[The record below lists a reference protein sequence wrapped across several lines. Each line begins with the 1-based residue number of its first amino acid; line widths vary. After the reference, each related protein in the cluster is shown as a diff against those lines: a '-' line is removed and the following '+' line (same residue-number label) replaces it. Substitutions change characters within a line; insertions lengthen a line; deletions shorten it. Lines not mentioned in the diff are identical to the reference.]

1 MALTNQQVQQAYLS
15 VLGRPAEGDA
25 VLWGSLA
32 TDVPG
37 LINTIIT
44 IRNGVDF
51 NKDNTIFV
59 QNLYE
64 NLLGRT
70 GDDEG
75 LSFWVA
81 ALNAGMNHGE
91 LVTSFISSAAQTLN
105 DLYTIQNKLA
115 LAEQISTQIKTIK
128 GGAPAEAKLKALMN
142 TIDDKT
148 SINDIQED
156 INHFIGQFNEAKKV
170 TVKPGADEP
179 TQGSDEHAS
188 TYNATV
194 NLNDEKTNLNIEGS
208 TSFDDTLNLTVKGSS
223 SNNTFNSSDIG
234 QLSNLN
240 TINLNLRDS
249 RLTNSNITTS
259 DLGAQNLKIKGTS
272 ADNITV
278 NSQMSLLDTG
288 DGGDTLSV
296 NKSVESIKT
305 GKGNDKVTINA
316 KVGTLDTSAGN
327 DNIKVNAQVNSIDAG
342 SGNDII
348 DLAAGSKI
356 NKLNA
361 GAGDDIISI
370 SQKANIKNALIDGGA
385 GFNSIKL
392 YDGLVD
398 LTQTTLSGI
407 NALSGEARLK
417 LSQIG
422 AQNFILGV
430 ERLDN
435 FAEPTG
441 VFDSAKLEIKAEQ
454 GSMDLSKLAI
464 AQDSTGHELKILDVK
479 NSAIKLNDNNLGN
492 SDGSDS
498 TKVSVYGTDGNDTI
512 TIESGKVSLLDS
524 LSGNDT
530 ITISKAASIAILN
543 ANDGKNK
550 ITIAGKVGT
559 LTTKSGDDNIS
570 VSGEAGTINTNDGND
585 IINISGQVNRLDTG
599 AGNDNISLSGALKEL
614 NAGSGNDTI
623 NINQGAKI
631 RDLKAGDGDDTINIQ
646 KGADINNAKI
656 DGGSG
661 FNSLKLSDGEVDLSK
676 TSLNNISAISGEA
689 KLSANQ
695 VNNKSLTLG
704 TGQKDNYGDPSGVF
718 DSATLNIQADK
729 ADLNLQGLKI
739 ASGSKNHTI
748 NIQNAKESQ
757 ISLNDQNLGN
767 DGIDDVAV
775 FASKVNVAGTANKDK
790 ITLKEGKFAS
800 LDTNNGNDI
809 INIEKGASLA
819 NLKAGDGNDT
829 INIKGKVSE
838 LDAGNGDDDVIV
850 EKDAEVKKLNAGAG
864 DDIIRVKNGAKIDLI
879 DGNAG
884 SDTLAFDKNASG
896 STSQTPTDISKA
908 TISNIEILDG
918 FGLLSAKQINGQSFI
933 LGGDKDKE
941 VDGQKLSGNAKLQVK
956 SDDLTNINLANLK
969 SQTGVKDNTVEI
981 QDVSEGKITL
991 SDAKQYIKETIK
1003 LTANAHSV
1011 DISNIKGG
1019 DKIDFENIQKLN
1031 GSTGTNSAASS
1042 PEALDNSTNK
1052 TISSSKLYTINLV
1065 NGSVDDLSSL
1075 DSTLSAYSVSSN
1087 ANALLAINQNG
1098 KAHIFKVNGP
1108 STQSS
1113 LNSNMLKLLAI
1124 TDSEINLGTTKVIGN
1139 TIEINGSVTITI
1151 NKGDTKVQSAGDAD
1165 TVFVGSVDLS
1175 QADQGT
1181 PNNKTE
1187 IIGSKDFTDTLAI
1200 QITSGSST
1208 GGTTQKLDK
1217 SNFEKIVDTSKV
1229 KDVENLTLSTGNVE
1243 VDLTLE
1249 NTNGNFQNEV
1259 TIAGSGTTKLQVKQ
1273 DTQKIS
1279 LGSGSGDVTV
1289 SSASVGD
1296 LNLGG
1301 GQNTLKVENSGK
1313 IGEVTGSNEKDT
1325 ITISGSGLVD
1335 KITTNGGAD
1344 EIKLENAGTLKT
1356 LEASSGNGTD
1366 TVTISG
1372 SGSISNITGEG
1383 KVTIGNNTTLQNQLD
1398 IGSYKNDL
1406 TISGSSA
1413 KVKELLADD
1422 NKIKLEAGS
1431 EVEKLQIKD
1440 GGNVSVSGSGSI
1452 TFDTTN
1458 DTGTHTLTV
1467 GQDTTLKTFTAGSGD
1482 DTITIANGGKL
1493 SGDKLELTN
1502 GNNTLNVA
1510 SGGNVEN
1517 LTSITTGN
1525 GTNKITIDKNATAS
1539 KLATINLG
1547 NGTNTLDLSV
1557 SGVSTGL
1564 TVSGGSGTDN
1574 INLSGTNGKITT
1586 LNAGANSTNIHLNTS
1601 NNTITTINANDKGST
1616 INIASGSGTITTIE
1630 GKSGLDSISV
1640 GKGNTISEIKTG
1652 TGAISIDGEGTITKV
1667 TVSQNA
1673 SGDIS
1678 IGNGTKTTVTTLQAG
1693 NNGTSN
1699 QNINLANGS
1708 TISTLEAKSGG
1719 AITLN
1724 GNGEVSTLDLTGN
1737 STENITI
1744 ANGASVKNFTTD
1756 QNGSDNITVAS
1767 GGKLDVTDAGKNLNF
1782 SGGNDKL
1789 EVQSGGDIST
1799 ITTITMGSGSGSV
1812 ILQNGA
1818 KADKLT
1824 TINLGDG
1831 NNNLDLGIS
1840 GAANGITVSGGSG
1853 TDTIKVS
1860 GAGKITTLNAGA
1872 NKTDITLEN
1881 GGSISTINANN
1892 NASSTI
1898 SVSGSGHIT
1907 KIAGNTQDDTITLG
1921 KDITVDTIDTG
1932 ANQTTTINGGTITT
1946 VSTTATGNVAVTVDK
1961 NAHITTLNTSNTAG
1975 AVTISGAS
1983 TVDSLTAAGAVT
1995 ISGASTVNSLT
2006 ATGSGAVTIS
2016 GASTVNSL
2024 TTTGSGDITLSGA
2037 GTTLKNDLNGKSGAN
2052 NKITI
2057 ADGAKVDGT
2066 INLNTAQ
2073 DSDLQ
2078 NSKTGDQV
2086 IVSGANTVVNK
2097 IDTGSGA
2104 KTITLENNATI
2115 NTIDAGHKKNDI
2127 LLSGS
2132 GTVKELI
2139 TGDTTSNDTHKI
2151 KIGGDTAGTTLSVEK
2166 FTAGTGKDE
2175 ITVASGGKISNQE
2188 INLNNGD
2195 NTFSVSGDISGANK
2209 ILTGSGANT
2218 ITLSDGAKLKDN
2230 LMVDFSNAKDDK
2242 ASNLAMN
2249 ASGSISVTASK
2260 NTTISVSGTN
2270 TGVDAKAKIDTLKA
2284 GAGTTTINLDNQAKI
2299 KTINAN
2305 DAADS
2310 TITVSGTG
2318 TIENISGS
2326 DTKDT
2331 INIKDAGSSI
2341 TNLNAGAGETDV
2353 VFSGGATVTNLNVSQ
2368 SGSDIKLKNT
2378 TTNEATINKLNTTGT
2393 GTHKIDVDNKVKIA
2407 GFEAGNGDDSITVK
2421 SGGTISATSLDFKSG
2436 TNTLD
2441 LKSGANITSLTNL
2454 KMGDGGNANLTIEDG
2469 VTLGNSLAIELGSA
2483 GTGATDKNTFT
2494 LKASGDKITLSG
2506 SSSLDEITVAG
2517 NNAKLGTLNAGTGTT
2532 QITLNDNASIDTI
2545 NAKDTEGGTINISGS
2560 GSITTIVGKSGAD
2573 TITLGQNI
2581 TVKTYTGGTGDD
2593 NINLSGATITTL
2605 DTNAGNTTISGDATS
2620 KGTVETLKT
2629 TSGDNHTITVSNATI
2644 KNYTAGTQNDTLIVS
2659 SGGVIGDNNTTLN
2672 FSGGNNTLM
2681 VKSGGDISKLG
2692 TITMGDNGNANIT
2705 IENGAKLS
2713 STDQTI
2719 NLGTAAANGK
2729 NTFTLKASG
2738 DHLNL
2743 SGSSSMDEITI
2754 SGNGINL
2761 NKLSAGSGTTTIN
2774 LESNGGIK
2782 TLDMGNDAN
2791 TITINGSGGVST
2803 ITATGSSTHTI
2814 TIGDKATISTYTG
2827 GSGDDTITLQSGA
2840 SIGTTAAGAT
2850 GGTGLK
2856 IETGSGSDTITI
2868 EKGAKFGS
2876 GVTIDFGASG
2886 SGTLKLKGADFDLT
2900 KMTGTTGTANALNVT
2915 NVTNID
2921 LTEATGNINFGGN
2934 SGATTSKTG
2943 NNQVEITGVTKTNST
2958 ITLSD
2963 KAKETVKLEN
2973 DAKGITIL
2981 SVTSGDKIDF
2991 SKVSTELST
3000 AISTTNFSS
3009 VSSTGS
3015 ISSSGAYVWN
3025 DKMQD
3030 NEFGSTE
3037 QVKAKIKEAAKNL
3050 NDNQKALVAVK
3061 NNNESKSAIYL
3072 VSGSGTNGNSDNI
3085 TLDLLGIVGHKIDNG
3100 DKLAANGVIEF
3111 A

>member
-194 NLNDEKTNLNIEGS
+194 NLNDEKTDLNIEGS

-398 LTQTTLSGI
+398 LTNTTLSGI

-441 VFDSAKLEIKAEQ
+441 VFDTAKLEIKAEQ

-464 AQDSTGHELKILDVK
+464 AEDSTGHELKILDVK

-599 AGNDNISLSGALKEL
+599 AGNDNISLSGTLKEL

-623 NINQGAKI
+623 NINQGARI
-631 RDLKAGDGDDTINIQ
+631 RDLKAGDGDDIISIQ

-661 FNSLKLSDGEVDLSK
+661 FNSLKLSNGEVDLSK

-757 ISLNDQNLGN
+757 ISLNDKNLGN
-767 DGIDDVAV
+767 DGIDDVEV
-775 FASKVNVAGTANKDK
+775 FASKVNVTGTANKDK

-800 LDTNNGNDI
+800 LDANNGNDI

-819 NLKAGDGNDT
+819 SLKAGDGNDT

-864 DDIIRVKNGAKIDLI
+864 DDIIRVKNGAKIELI

-884 SDTLAFDKNASG
+884 NDTLAFDKSSG
-896 STSQTPTDISKA
+896 GTSQATDISKT

-933 LGGDKDKE
+933 LGGDKNKE
-941 VDGQKLSGNAKLQVK
+941 VDGQKLLGNAKLQVK

-969 SQTGVKDNTVEI
+969 SQTGVKDNTVEV

-1019 DKIDFENIQKLN
+1019 DKIDFTNIQTLN
-1031 GSTGTNSAASS
+1031 GNTGSTSAADS
-1042 PEALDNSTNK
+1042 PVSLDNTTT
-1052 TISSSKLYTINLV
+1052 TISGSKLYTINLV

-1108 STQSS
+1108 STQSP

-1124 TDSEINLGTTKVIGN
+1124 TDSEINLGTTTVKGN
-1139 TIEINGSVTITI
+1139 TIELNGSVTITI
-1151 NKGDTKVQSAGDAD
+1151 NKEDKIVQSAGDAD
-1165 TVFVGSVDLS
+1165 TVFVGSVDIS

-1181 PNNKTE
+1181 PNNQTQ

-1200 QITSGSST
+1200 QITSGGGA
-1208 GGTTQKLDK
+1208 GGTGTNKLDQT
-1217 SNFEKIVDTSKV
+1217 NFNKIVDTSKV

-1243 VDLTLE
+1243 VDLELT

-1289 SSASVGD
+1289 SGASVGD

-1301 GQNTLKVENSGK
+1301 GENKLQVESGGK
-1313 IGEVTGSNEKDT
+1313 IGEVTGSDKKDT
-1325 ITISGSGLVD
+1325 ITISGSSSQVD

-1356 LEASSGNGTD
+1356 LEASSGTD

-1372 SGSISNITGEG
+1372 SGSINNITGEG
-1383 KVTIGNNTTLQNQLD
+1383 KVKIGDNTTLNNTLD

-1413 KVKELLADD
+1413 NVKNLLADD
-1422 NKIKLEAGS
+1422 NKIKLEANS
-1431 EVEKLQIKD
+1431 QIEKLQIKD
-1440 GGNVSVSGSGSI
+1440 GGNVSVSGSGSV
-1452 TFDTTN
+1452 TLDTTN
-1458 DTGTHTLTV
+1458 DTGAHTITI
-1467 GQDTTLKTFTAGSGD
+1467 GQDTTLKTFNAGSGD

-1502 GNNTLNVA
+1502 GNNTINVA

-1517 LTSITTGN
+1517 LTNITTGN
-1525 GTNKITIDKNATAS
+1525 GTNKITIDKNVTAS

-1557 SGVSTGL
+1557 SGSNL
-1564 TVSGGSGTDN
+1564 TVSGGNGTDN
-1574 INLSGTNGKITT
+1574 INLSGANGKITT
-1586 LNAGANSTNIHLNTS
+1586 LNAGANSTNISLKDS
-1601 NNTITTINANDKGST
+1601 ATIDNIKANEKGST
-1616 INIASGSGTITTIE
+1616 INIASGTSTHTIKEIAGDSGA
-1630 GKSGLDSISV
+1630 DSISV
-1640 GKGNTISEIKTG
+1640 GKNITISEIKTG

-1678 IGNGTKTTVTTLQAG
+1678 IGNGTKTTVTTLQTG
-1693 NNGTSN
+1693 NNGTN
-1699 QNINLANGS
+1699 KQNINLANGS

-1767 GGKLDVTDAGKNLNF
+1767 GGKFGSGTTLDF

-1799 ITTITMGSGSGSV
+1799 ITTITMGDGSGSV
-1812 ILQNGA
+1812 TLKDGA
-1818 KADKLT
+1818 KADKLA
-1824 TINLGDG
+1824 TINLGNGD
-1831 NNNLDLGIS
+1831 NTLELGIS

-1860 GAGKITTLNAGA
+1860 GAGKIKTLDAGV
-1872 NKTDITLEN
+1872 NKTDITLEK
-1881 GGSISTINANN
+1881 GGSIDTIKANN
-1892 NASSTI
+1892 TAGSTNNI

-1907 KIAGNTQDDTITLG
+1907 KIAGNTQTDNITLG
-1921 KDITVDTIDTG
+1921 KDITVGTLDTG
-1932 ANQTTTINGGTITT
+1932 ANGTTTINGGNIDQVKTT
-1946 VSTTATGNVAVTVDK
+1946 GTGNVATTVNNK
-1961 NAHITTLNTSNTAG
+1961 AKITTLDASNTLG

-2006 ATGSGAVTIS
+2006 AV
-2016 GASTVNSL
+2016 
-2024 TTTGSGDITLSGA
+2024 GSGDITLSGT
-2037 GTTLKNDLNGKSGAN
+2037 GTTLKNNLTGASGHN

-2066 INLNTAQ
+2066 INLNTAK
-2073 DSDLQ
+2073 DDTRSA
-2078 NSKTGDQV
+2078 STSGDV
-2086 IVSGANTVVNK
+2086 VNISGTSTVVNK
-2097 IDTGSGA
+2097 IITDSGV

-2115 NTIDAGHKKNDI
+2115 NTIDAGYKKNDI
-2127 LLSGS
+2127 LLSGA

-2139 TGDTTSNDTHKI
+2139 TGDTAPGSDKHI
-2151 KIGGDTAGTTLSVEK
+2151 IQIGGDDKNKMLSVEN

-2209 ILTGSGANT
+2209 ILTGSGENT
-2218 ITLSDGAKLKDN
+2218 ITLDNGAKLKDN
-2230 LMVDFSNAKDDK
+2230 LMVDFSNADDDK
-2242 ASNLAMN
+2242 TSNLTMN

-2260 NTTISVSGTN
+2260 NTTIGVSGAN
-2270 TGVDAKAKIDTLKA
+2270 TDNSKAKINTLDA
-2284 GAGTTTINLDNQAKI
+2284 GTGTTTINFTDNAKI

-2326 DTKDT
+2326 DTKD
-2331 INIKDAGSSI
+2331 IIKISGTGSSI
-2341 TNLNAGAGETDV
+2341 TNLNAGASGTDIT
-2353 VFSGGATVTNLNVSQ
+2353 FSGNATVTNLNVSK
-2368 SGSDIKLKNT
+2368 SGSEINITNTDT
-2378 TTNEATINKLNTTGT
+2378 TTGATITKLNTTGEGKHT
-2393 GTHKIDVDNKVKIA
+2393 ITVDNKVTIA

-2421 SGGTISATSLDFKSG
+2421 SGGTISATSLNFSGG

-2441 LKSGANITSLTNL
+2441 LESGASIVNLETIQMGNGTNTINIKDGATASKLKTINLGNGTNTLDIGVSGDATNGITVTGGSGTDTIKVSGANGKI
-2454 KMGDGGNANLTIEDG
+2454 K
-2469 VTLGNSLAIELGSA
+2469 TL
-2483 GTGATDKNTFT
+2483 
-2494 LKASGDKITLSG
+2494 
-2506 SSSLDEITVAG
+2506 VAG
-2517 NNAKLGTLNAGTGTT
+2517 ANETNINLENN
-2532 QITLNDNASIDTI
+2532 
-2545 NAKDTEGGTINISGS
+2545 
-2560 GSITTIVGKSGAD
+2560 GSITTINANDASGSTISVSGSGTIGKIAGNKQAD
-2573 TITLGQNI
+2573 NITLSQGI
-2581 TVKTYTGGTGDD
+2581 TLTKYTGGTGDD

-2605 DTNAGNTTISGDATS
+2605 DTNTGNTTISGDATH

-2644 KNYTAGTQNDTLIVS
+2644 KAYTAGQKDDTLIVS
-2659 SGGVIGDNNTTLN
+2659 SGGVIGDNNTTLD

-2681 VKSGGDISKLG
+2681 VKSGGDISKLS
-2692 TITMGDNGNANIT
+2692 TITMGNGGNANIT
-2705 IENGAKLS
+2705 IEKGAMLG
-2713 STDQTI
+2713 TTTI
-2719 NLGTAAANGK
+2719 NLGTAATSGQDNK
-2729 NTFTLKASG
+2729 NTFKLYASG
-2738 DHLNL
+2738 ENLSL
-2743 SGSSSMDEITI
+2743 SGSSSTDEITI

-2761 NKLSAGSGTTTIN
+2761 NKLSAGSGDTTIN

-2782 TLDMGNDAN
+2782 TLELGNDAN
-2791 TITINGSGGVST
+2791 NITINGSGGVST
-2803 ITATGSSTHTI
+2803 ITATGDKAHTL
-2814 TIGDKATISTYTG
+2814 TVGNQATISSYSG
-2827 GSGDDTITLQSGA
+2827 GSGDDTITIGSGA
-2840 SIGTTAAGAT
+2840 NINVTSSNPSTQLNIT
-2850 GGTGLK
+2850 
-2856 IETGSGSDTITI
+2856 TGSGDDTITI

-2876 GVTIDFGASG
+2876 GVTIDFTANG
-2886 SGTLKLKGADFDLT
+2886 SGTLKLKGNDFDLT
-2900 KMTGTTGTANALNVT
+2900 KMAGTNNTQNKLTVKNVT
-2915 NVTNID
+2915 GVD
-2921 LTEATGNINFGGN
+2921 LTEATGSINLGSNQTALQGQ
-2934 SGATTSKTG
+2934 TG
-2943 NNQVEITGVTKTNST
+2943 QGKEVTVTGVTKDNHT

-2963 KAKETVKLEN
+2963 ATHEKVVLES

-2991 SKVSTELST
+2991 SKVATELST
-3000 AISTTNFSS
+3000 AISTGSFTSANT
-3009 VSSTGS
+3009 TGS
-3015 ISSSGAYVWN
+3015 SISASGTYVWHEGMN
-3025 DKMQD
+3025 DFS
-3030 NEFGSTE
+3030 NAE
-3037 QVKAKIKEAAKNL
+3037 QVKAKIKDAASSL
-3050 NDNQKALVAVK
+3050 TSGQKALVAI
-3061 NNNESKSAIYL
+3061 NNSGGNTNDNKSAIYL
-3072 VSGSGTNGNSDNI
+3072 VEGGNNKEI
-3085 TLDLLGIVGHKIDNG
+3085 TLDLLGIVGHKIDNQ
-3100 DKLAANGVIEF
+3100 DKLGTSGVIEF

>member
-15 VLGRPAEGDA
+15 ILGRPAEGDA

-179 TQGSDEHAS
+179 TIGSDKHAS

-194 NLNDEKTNLNIEGS
+194 NLNDEKTDLNIEGS

-441 VFDSAKLEIKAEQ
+441 VFDTAKLEIKAEQ

-464 AQDSTGHELKILDVK
+464 AEDSTGHELKILDVK

-585 IINISGQVNRLDTG
+585 IINISGQANRLDTG

-631 RDLKAGDGDDTINIQ
+631 RDLKAGDGDDIISIQ

-661 FNSLKLSDGEVDLSK
+661 FNSLKLSNGEVDLSK

-689 KLSANQ
+689 KLQANQ

-729 ADLNLQGLKI
+729 ADLNLNNLKI

-757 ISLNDQNLGN
+757 ISLNDKNLGN
-767 DGIDDVAV
+767 DGIDDVEV
-775 FASKVNVAGTANKDK
+775 FASKVNVTGTANKDK

-819 NLKAGDGNDT
+819 SLKAGDGNDT

-884 SDTLAFDKNASG
+884 SDTLAFDKSASG

-918 FGLLSAKQINGQSFI
+918 EGVLSAKQINGQSFI
-933 LGGDKDKE
+933 LGGDKNKE

-1019 DKIDFENIQKLN
+1019 DKIDFTNIQSLN
-1031 GSTGTNSAASS
+1031 GSTGTNSAAHS
-1042 PEALDNSTNK
+1042 PEALDNTKNT
-1052 TISSSKLYTINLV
+1052 TISGSKLYTINLV

-1108 STQSS
+1108 STTSN

-1151 NKGDTKVQSAGDAD
+1151 NKGDTKVQSAGNAD

-1200 QITSGSST
+1200 QITSGS
-1208 GGTTQKLDK
+1208 GTAGIKLDK
-1217 SNFEKIVDTSKV
+1217 DKFDKIVDTSKV
-1229 KDVENLTLSTGNVE
+1229 KDVENLTLSTGSVE

-1259 TIAGSGTTKLQVKQ
+1259 TIAGSGATKLQVKQ

-1289 SSASVGD
+1289 SGASVGD

-1325 ITISGSGLVD
+1325 ITISGSGSVD

-1344 EIKLENAGTLKT
+1344 TITLSGNGTLKT

-1383 KVTIGNNTTLQNQLD
+1383 KVKIGDNTEIQNTLD

-1406 TISGSSA
+1406 TISGANA

-1422 NKIKLEAGS
+1422 NKIKLEANS
-1431 EVEKLQIKD
+1431 QIEKLQIKD

-1517 LTSITTGN
+1517 LTNITTGN
-1525 GTNKITIDKNATAS
+1525 GTNKITIDKDATANQ
-1539 KLATINLG
+1539 LATINLG

-1557 SGVSTGL
+1557 SGSNL
-1564 TVSGGSGTDN
+1564 TVSGGNGTDN
-1574 INLSGTNGKITT
+1574 INLSGANGKITT
-1586 LNAGANSTNIHLNTS
+1586 LNAGANSTNISLKDS
-1601 NNTITTINANDKGST
+1601 ATIDNIKANEKGST
-1616 INIASGSGTITTIE
+1616 INIASGTSTHTIKEIAGDSGA
-1630 GKSGLDSISV
+1630 DSISV
-1640 GKGNTISEIKTG
+1640 GKNITISEIKTG

-1678 IGNGTKTTVTTLQAG
+1678 IGNGTKTTVTTLQTG
-1693 NNGTSN
+1693 NNGTN
-1699 QNINLANGS
+1699 KQNINLANGS

-1719 AITLN
+1719 AITLD
-1724 GNGEVSTLDLTGN
+1724 GNGEVNTLDLTGN

-1756 QNGSDNITVAS
+1756 ANGNDNITVAS
-1767 GGKLDVTDAGKNLNF
+1767 GGKLDVTDADKNLNF
-1782 SGGNDKL
+1782 SGGTSKL

-1799 ITTITMGSGSGSV
+1799 ITTITMGDGSGSV
-1812 ILQNGA
+1812 TLKDGA
-1818 KADKLT
+1818 KADKLA
-1824 TINLGDG
+1824 TINLGNG
-1831 NNNLDLGIS
+1831 NNTLDLGIS

-1853 TDTIKVS
+1853 IDTIKVS
-1860 GAGKITTLNAGA
+1860 GAGKITTLDAGA

-1892 NASSTI
+1892 TAGSTNNI
-1898 SVSGSGHIT
+1898 NISGSGHIT
-1907 KIAGNTQDDTITLG
+1907 KIAGNTQTDNITLD
-1921 KDITVDTIDTG
+1921 KDITVGTIDAG
-1932 ANQTTTINGGTITT
+1932 VNGSTTINGGNINTLNTKST
-1946 VSTTATGNVAVTVDK
+1946 ANVSITVDQK
-1961 NAHITTLNTSNTAG
+1961 AHITTLNTSTSNG
-1975 AVTISGAS
+1975 PVTISGAS
-1983 TVDSLTAAGAVT
+1983 TVDSLTVAGE
-1995 ISGASTVNSLT
+1995 
-2006 ATGSGAVTIS
+2006 VTIS

-2024 TTTGSGDITLSGA
+2024 TTTSSGAITISGA
-2037 GTTLKNDLNGKSGAN
+2037 GTTLKSELNGKSGAN

-2073 DSDLQ
+2073 DDSR
-2078 NSKTGDQV
+2078 NNGANTGDQV

-2097 IDTGSGA
+2097 IDTDSGV
-2104 KTITLENNATI
+2104 KTITLDQATI
-2115 NTIDAGHKKNDI
+2115 NTIDAGYKNNDI

-2139 TGDTTSNDTHKI
+2139 TGDTAPGSDKHI
-2151 KIGGDTAGTTLSVEK
+2151 IQIGGNDASKKVEVTT

-2195 NTFSVSGDISGANK
+2195 NTFSVSGDISGANQ
-2209 ILTGSGANT
+2209 ILTGSGENT
-2218 ITLSDGAKLKDN
+2218 ITLDNGAKLKDN

-2242 ASNLAMN
+2242 ASNLTMN

-2260 NTTISVSGTN
+2260 NTTISVSGAN
-2270 TGVDAKAKIDTLKA
+2270 TDNSKAKINTLD
-2284 GAGTTTINLDNQAKI
+2284 AGTGITTINFTNNAKI

-2305 DAADS
+2305 DASGS

-2326 DTKDT
+2326 DTKD
-2331 INIKDAGSSI
+2331 IIKISGTGSSI
-2341 TNLNAGAGETDV
+2341 INLNAGASGTDIT
-2353 VFSGGATVTNLNVSQ
+2353 FSGNATVTNLNVSK
-2368 SGSDIKLKNT
+2368 SGSEINITNTDT
-2378 TTNEATINKLNTTGT
+2378 TTGATITKLSTANGT
-2393 GTHKIDVDNKVKIA
+2393 GTHTITVGDKVTIA
-2407 GFEAGNGDDSITVK
+2407 GFEAGNGDDTLIVS
-2421 SGGTISATSLDFKSG
+2421 SGGAIGDTNSTELNLGSGSNTLTVQSGGDISKLGTIKMGDGTNNITIASGATVTGLKAITLGNG

-2441 LKSGANITSLTNL
+2441 IGVSGDTSNGITVTGGSGTDTIKVSGTNGKIKTLVAGANETN
-2454 KMGDGGNANLTIEDG
+2454 
-2469 VTLGNSLAIELGSA
+2469 
-2483 GTGATDKNTFT
+2483 
-2494 LKASGDKITLSG
+2494 ITL
-2506 SSSLDEITVAG
+2506 D
-2517 NNAKLGTLNAGTGTT
+2517 NN
-2532 QITLNDNASIDTI
+2532 
-2545 NAKDTEGGTINISGS
+2545 
-2560 GSITTIVGKSGAD
+2560 GSITTINANDASGSTISVSGSGTINEIVGKNKAD
-2573 TITLGQNI
+2573 NITLSQGI
-2581 TVKTYTGGTGDD
+2581 TLTKYTGGTGDD

-2605 DTNAGNTTISGDATS
+2605 DTNAGNTTISGDATH

-2629 TSGDNHTITVSNATI
+2629 TSGDSHIITVSNATI
-2644 KNYTAGTQNDTLIVS
+2644 NKYEAGTQNDTLIVS
-2659 SGGVIGDNNTTLN
+2659 GGGQIGNDSNKELN

-2681 VKSGGDISKLG
+2681 VKSGGDISKLS
-2692 TITMGDNGNANIT
+2692 TITMGNNGNANIT
-2705 IENGAKLS
+2705 IEKGATLG
-2713 STDQTI
+2713 TTTI
-2719 NLGTAAANGK
+2719 NLGTATTTNGK
-2729 NTFTLKASG
+2729 NTFTLYASG
-2738 DHLNL
+2738 DNLSL
-2743 SGSSSMDEITI
+2743 SGSSSTDEITI

-2782 TLDMGNDAN
+2782 TLELGSVENN
-2791 TITINGSGGVST
+2791 ITINGSGGVST
-2803 ITATGSSTHTI
+2803 ITASGNSTHTLTVGNQATISSYSGGSGADTI
-2814 TIGDKATISTYTG
+2814 TIGSGANINVTSNTPGASLNITT
-2827 GSGDDTITLQSGA
+2827 GSGD
-2840 SIGTTAAGAT
+2840 
-2850 GGTGLK
+2850 
-2856 IETGSGSDTITI
+2856 DTITI

-2876 GVTIDFGASG
+2876 NVTIDFGADG
-2886 SGTLKLKGADFDLT
+2886 NGTLKLKGAGGFDLT
-2900 KMTGTTGTANALNVT
+2900 QMDGTQGTKNALTVKNVT
-2915 NVTNID
+2915 KID
-2921 LTEATGNINFGGN
+2921 LTDAMGNINFGGN
-2934 SGATTSKTG
+2934 SGATQSKTG
-2943 NNQVEITGVTKTNST
+2943 DNQVEITGVTKTNST
-2958 ITLSD
+2958 ITLST
-2963 KAKETVKLEN
+2963 KAKETVKLEQ

-2991 SKVSTELST
+2991 SNVANDLST
-3000 AISTTNFSS
+3000 AISATNFSTA
-3009 VSSTGS
+3009 STGS
-3015 ISSSGAYVWN
+3015 SISASGAYVWN
-3025 DKMQD
+3025 DKMSD
-3030 NEFGSTE
+3030 SEFSNTE
-3037 QVKAKIKEAAKNL
+3037 QVKAKIKQAANNL

-3061 NNNESKSAIYL
+3061 NNDESKSAIYL
-3072 VSGSGTNGNSDNI
+3072 VSGSGTNGNGENI

>member
-170 TVKPGADEP
+170 TVKPGAEEP
-179 TQGSDEHAS
+179 TIGSDEHAS

-327 DNIKVNAQVNSIDAG
+327 DNIKVNAQVNNIDAG

-385 GFNSIKL
+385 GFNSLKL

-441 VFDSAKLEIKAEQ
+441 VFDTAKLEIKAEQ

-530 ITISKAASIAILN
+530 ITISQAASVAILN

-631 RDLKAGDGDDTINIQ
+631 RDLKAGDGDDIISIQ

-661 FNSLKLSDGEVDLSK
+661 FNSLKLSNGEVDLSK

-689 KLSANQ
+689 KLQANQ

-729 ADLNLQGLKI
+729 ADLSLNNLKI

-757 ISLNDQNLGN
+757 ISLNDKNLGN
-767 DGIDDVAV
+767 DGIDDVEV
-775 FASKVNVAGTANKDK
+775 FASKVNVTGTANKDK

-800 LDTNNGNDI
+800 LNAGDGNDI
-809 INIEKGASLA
+809 INVEKAASLA
-819 NLKAGDGNDT
+819 SLKAGDGNDT

-864 DDIIRVKNGAKIDLI
+864 DDIIRVKNGAKIELI

-884 SDTLAFDKNASG
+884 SDTLAFDQSSG
-896 STSQTPTDISKA
+896 STSQATDISKA

-933 LGGDKDKE
+933 LGGDKNKE
-941 VDGQKLSGNAKLQVK
+941 VDGQKLLGNAKLQVK
-956 SDDLTNINLANLK
+956 SDDLTNINLNNLK
-969 SQTGVKDNTVEI
+969 SQTGVKDNTIEL

-1019 DKIDFENIQKLN
+1019 DKIDFTNIQSLN
-1031 GSTGTNSAASS
+1031 GTGTNSAASS
-1042 PEALDNSTNK
+1042 PEALDNTSK
-1052 TISSSKLYTINLV
+1052 TISGSKLYTINLV

-1075 DSTLSAYSVSSN
+1075 DSTLSTYSVSSG

-1108 STQSS
+1108 STQSP

-1139 TIEINGSVTITI
+1139 TIELNGSVTITI
-1151 NKGDTKVQSAGDAD
+1151 NKEDKIVQSAGDAD
-1165 TVFVGSVDLS
+1165 TVFVGSVDIS
-1175 QADQGT
+1175 DPENGT

-1200 QITSGSST
+1200 QISSGAGSS
-1208 GGTTQKLDK
+1208 TQKLDQDTFK
-1217 SNFEKIVDTSKV
+1217 KIVDTSKV

-1243 VDLTLE
+1243 VDLELA

-1259 TIAGSGTTKLQVKQ
+1259 TIAGSGKTTLKVKQ

-1289 SSASVGD
+1289 SGASVGD

-1313 IGEVTGSNEKDT
+1313 IGEVTGSDSKDT

-1344 EIKLENAGTLKT
+1344 TITLSGNGTLKT
-1356 LEASSGNGTD
+1356 LEASSGSD

-1372 SGSISNITGEG
+1372 SGSISHITGEG
-1383 KVTIGNNTTLQNQLD
+1383 KVTIADQTTLNNTLD
-1398 IGSYKNDL
+1398 IGSYKNEL

-1413 KVKELLADD
+1413 NVKNLLADD
-1422 NKIKLEAGS
+1422 NKIKLEANS
-1431 EVEKLQIKD
+1431 QIEKLQIKD
-1440 GGNVSVSGSGSI
+1440 GGNVSVSGSGSV
-1452 TFDTTN
+1452 TLDTTN

-1482 DTITIANGGKL
+1482 DTITIANGGKI
-1493 SGDKLELTN
+1493 SGSSLDLTN

-1517 LTSITTGN
+1517 LTNITTGN
-1525 GTNKITIDKNATAS
+1525 GTNKITIKEGATAS

-1564 TVSGGSGTDN
+1564 TVSGGNGTDN
-1574 INLSGTNGKITT
+1574 INLSGANGKITT
-1586 LNAGANSTNIHLNTS
+1586 LNAGANSTNISLKDS
-1601 NNTITTINANDKGST
+1601 ATIDNIKANEKGST
-1616 INIASGSGTITTIE
+1616 INIASGTSAHTIKEIAGDSGA
-1630 GKSGLDSISV
+1630 DSISV
-1640 GKGNTISEIKTG
+1640 GKNITISEIKTG
-1652 TGAISIDGEGTITKV
+1652 TGAISIDGEGTISKV
-1667 TVSQNA
+1667 TATENATGNINIGQN
-1673 SGDIS
+1673 
-1678 IGNGTKTTVTTLQAG
+1678 TKTTIAELDTGKNTNQTINFDKSSVITTLKA
-1693 NNGTSN
+1693 
-1699 QNINLANGS
+1699 A
-1708 TISTLEAKSGG
+1708 SGG
-1719 AITLN
+1719 TLTLN

-1756 QNGSDNITVAS
+1756 QQGNDNITVAS
-1767 GGKLDVTDAGKNLNF
+1767 GGKFGSGATLDF

-1799 ITTITMGSGSGSV
+1799 ITTITMGDGSGSV
-1812 ILQNGA
+1812 TLKDGA
-1818 KADKLT
+1818 KADKLA
-1824 TINLGDG
+1824 TINLGNGD
-1831 NNNLDLGIS
+1831 NTLDLGIS

-1892 NASSTI
+1892 TTGSTNNI
-1898 SVSGSGHIT
+1898 NISGSGHIT
-1907 KIAGNTQDDTITLG
+1907 KIAGNTQTDNITLD
-1921 KDITVDTIDTG
+1921 KDITVGTIDAG
-1932 ANQTTTINGGTITT
+1932 VNGSTTINGGNINTLNTKST
-1946 VSTTATGNVAVTVDK
+1946 ANVSITVDQK
-1961 NAHITTLNTSNTAG
+1961 AHITTLNTSTSNG
-1975 AVTISGAS
+1975 PVTISGAS
-1983 TVDSLTAAGAVT
+1983 TVDSLTVAGE
-1995 ISGASTVNSLT
+1995 
-2006 ATGSGAVTIS
+2006 VTIS

-2024 TTTGSGDITLSGA
+2024 TTTSSGAITISGA

-2066 INLNTAQ
+2066 ISLNTAQ

-2086 IVSGANTVVNK
+2086 IVSGTNTVVNK

-2151 KIGGDTAGTTLSVEK
+2151 KIGGDTAGTILSVEK

-2195 NTFSVSGDISGANK
+2195 NTFSVSGDISGANQ

-2230 LMVDFSNAKDDK
+2230 LMVDFSNAGDTTT
-2242 ASNLAMN
+2242 STLAMN

-2260 NTTISVSGTN
+2260 NTTISVSGAN
-2270 TGVDAKAKIDTLKA
+2270 TGADPKAKIDTLKA
-2284 GAGTTTINLDNQAKI
+2284 GASTTTINFTANAKI

-2305 DAADS
+2305 EQADS

-2326 DTKDT
+2326 DTKD
-2331 INIKDAGSSI
+2331 IIKISGTGSTI
-2341 TNLNAGAGETDV
+2341 TNLNAGASGTDIT
-2353 VFSGGATVTNLNVSQ
+2353 FSGNATITNLNVSK
-2368 SGSDIKLKNT
+2368 SGSEINITNT
-2378 TTNEATINKLNTTGT
+2378 DTITGATITKLNTTGEGKHT
-2393 GTHKIDVDNKVKIA
+2393 ITVDNKVTIA

-2421 SGGTISATSLDFKSG
+2421 SGGTISATSLNFSGG

-2441 LKSGANITSLTNL
+2441 LKSGASIVNLETIQMGNGTNNITIASGATVTGL
-2454 KMGDGGNANLTIEDG
+2454 KAI
-2469 VTLGNSLAIELGSA
+2469 TLGNGTNTLELGVSGDATNGITVTGGSGTDTIKVSGANGKIKTLVA
-2483 GTGATDKNTFT
+2483 GANETNINLENNGSITTINAND
-2494 LKASGDKITLSG
+2494 ASGSTISV
-2506 SSSLDEITVAG
+2506 S
-2517 NNAKLGTLNAGTGTT
+2517 GTGT
-2532 QITLNDNASIDTI
+2532 
-2545 NAKDTEGGTINISGS
+2545 
-2560 GSITTIVGKSGAD
+2560 ITTIVGKNQTD
-2573 TITLGQNI
+2573 NITLGQNI
-2581 TVKTYTGGTGDD
+2581 TVTTYTGGTGDD

-2605 DTNAGNTTISGDATS
+2605 DTNTGNTTISGDATHKS
-2620 KGTVETLKT
+2620 TVETLKT
-2629 TSGDNHTITVSNATI
+2629 TSGDSHTITVSNATI
-2644 KNYTAGTQNDTLIVS
+2644 KKYTAGQKDDTLIVS
-2659 SGGVIGDNNTTLN
+2659 SGGVIGDNNTTLD

-2681 VKSGGDISKLG
+2681 VKSGGDISKLS
-2692 TITMGDNGNANIT
+2692 TITMGNGGNANIT
-2705 IENGAKLS
+2705 IEKGAMLG
-2713 STDQTI
+2713 TTTI
-2719 NLGTAAANGK
+2719 NLGTAATTNGK
-2729 NTFTLKASG
+2729 NTFTLYASG
-2738 DHLNL
+2738 DNLSL
-2743 SGSSSMDEITI
+2743 SGSSSTDEITI

-2761 NKLSAGSGTTTIN
+2761 NKLSAGSGDTTIN
-2774 LESNGGIK
+2774 LQSNGGIK
-2782 TLDMGNDAN
+2782 TLELGDQEN
-2791 TITINGSGGVST
+2791 TISINGSGGVST
-2803 ITATGSSTHTI
+2803 ITATGSSKHTI
-2814 TIGDKATISTYTG
+2814 TIGDKATISSYSG
-2827 GSGDDTITLQSGA
+2827 GSGADNITLQSGA
-2840 SIGTTAAGAT
+2840 SIGITATDPTANT
-2850 GGTGLK
+2850 LK

-2876 GVTIDFGASG
+2876 NVTINFGADG
-2886 SGTLKLKGADFDLT
+2886 TGTLKLKGNDFDLT
-2900 KMTGTTGTANALNVT
+2900 KMTGTQQGSTNALT
-2915 NVTNID
+2915 IQNVTNID
-2921 LTEATGNINFGGN
+2921 LTDATGNINFGGN
-2934 SGATTSKTG
+2934 NGATQSKTG
-2943 NNQVEITGVTKTNST
+2943 DNQVEITGVTKDNQT
-2958 ITLSD
+2958 ITLST
-2963 KAKETVKLEN
+2963 KAKETVKLGN

-2991 SKVSTELST
+2991 SQVANDLST

-3025 DKMQD
+3025 DGIDGFDKQD
-3030 NEFGSTE
+3030 
-3037 QVKAKIKEAAKNL
+3037 QVKTQIKDVANNL
-3050 NDNQKALVAVK
+3050 NGKALVAV
-3061 NNNESKSAIYL
+3061 NNKATNGDSKSAIYL
-3072 VSGSGTNGNSDNI
+3072 VSGSGTNDI
-3085 TLDLLGIVGHKIDNG
+3085 TLDLLGIVGHKIDNQ
-3100 DKLAANGVIEF
+3100 DKLGTGGVIEF

>member
-179 TQGSDEHAS
+179 TIGSDEHAS

-194 NLNDEKTNLNIEGS
+194 NLNDEKTDLNIEGS

-385 GFNSIKL
+385 GFNSLKL

-631 RDLKAGDGDDTINIQ
+631 RDLKAGDGDDIISIQ

-661 FNSLKLSDGEVDLSK
+661 FNSLKLSNGEVDLSK

-729 ADLNLQGLKI
+729 ADLSLNNLKI

-757 ISLNDQNLGN
+757 ISLNDKNLGN
-767 DGIDDVAV
+767 DGIDDVEV

-800 LDTNNGNDI
+800 LDANNGNDI

-819 NLKAGDGNDT
+819 SLKAGDGNDT

-864 DDIIRVKNGAKIDLI
+864 DDIIRVKNGAKIELI
-879 DGNAG
+879 DGNTG
-884 SDTLAFDKNASG
+884 NDTLAFDQSSG
-896 STSQTPTDISKA
+896 GTSQTPTDISKT

-933 LGGDKDKE
+933 LGGDKNKE
-941 VDGQKLSGNAKLQVK
+941 VDGQKLLGNAKLQVK

-1019 DKIDFENIQKLN
+1019 DKIDFENIQKLT

-1042 PEALDNSTNK
+1042 PEALDNTSK

-1075 DSTLSAYSVSSN
+1075 DSTLSAYSVSSG

-1108 STQSS
+1108 STTSK

-1139 TIEINGSVTITI
+1139 TIELNGSVTITI
-1151 NKGDTKVQSAGDAD
+1151 NKEDKIVQSAGDAD

-1181 PNNKTE
+1181 PNKETQ

-1502 GNNTLNVA
+1502 GNNTLNIA
-1510 SGGNVEN
+1510 SGGNVSA
-1517 LTSITTGN
+1517 LTTITTGN

-1539 KLATINLG
+1539 SLANINLG

-1557 SGVSTGL
+1557 SGATNGI

-1574 INLSGTNGKITT
+1574 INLSGTNGKIAT
-1586 LNAGANSTNIHLNTS
+1586 LNAGANSTNINLNTS
-1601 NNTITTINANDKGST
+1601 NNTITTINANDKGSA

-1652 TGAISIDGEGTITKV
+1652 TGAISIDGEGTISKV
-1667 TVSQNA
+1667 TATESATGNINIGQN
-1673 SGDIS
+1673 
-1678 IGNGTKTTVTTLQAG
+1678 TKTTIAELDTGKNTNQTINFDKSSVITTLKA
-1693 NNGTSN
+1693 
-1699 QNINLANGS
+1699 A
-1708 TISTLEAKSGG
+1708 SGG
-1719 AITLN
+1719 TITLN

-1767 GGKLDVTDAGKNLNF
+1767 GGKLDVTDTSKNLNF
-1782 SGGNDKL
+1782 SGGTSKL

-1881 GGSISTINANN
+1881 GGSISTINVDNN
-1892 NASSTI
+1892 TGSTNNI

-1907 KIAGNTQDDTITLG
+1907 KIAGNTQTDNITLG
-1921 KDITVDTIDTG
+1921 ENITVGTLDTG
-1932 ANQTTTINGGTITT
+1932 ANGTTTINGGNIDQVQTT
-1946 VSTTATGNVAVTVDK
+1946 GTGNVATTVNNK
-1961 NAHITTLNTSNTAG
+1961 AKITTLDASNTLG

-1983 TVDSLTAAGAVT
+1983 TVDSLKV
-1995 ISGASTVNSLT
+1995 V
-2006 ATGSGAVTIS
+2006 GAVTIS

-2024 TTTGSGDITLSGA
+2024 TTTGSGDITLSGT

-2066 INLNTAQ
+2066 INLNAAA
-2073 DSDLQ
+2073 DSDRQ
-2078 NSKTGDQV
+2078 NNKTGDQV

-2097 IDTGSGA
+2097 IITDSGT
-2104 KTITLENNATI
+2104 KTITIENNATI
-2115 NTIDAGHKKNDI
+2115 NTIDAGYKKNDI

-2139 TGDTTSNDTHKI
+2139 TGDTAGSDKHVI
-2151 KIGGDTAGTTLSVEK
+2151 KIGGDDKNKMLSVEK
-2166 FTAGTGKDE
+2166 FTAGTGTDE

-2195 NTFSVSGDISGANK
+2195 NKFSVSGDISGANQ

-2230 LMVDFSNAKDDK
+2230 LMVDFSNAGDTKT
-2242 ASNLAMN
+2242 STLAMN

-2299 KTINAN
+2299 KTINASDTN
-2305 DAADS
+2305 DS

-2469 VTLGNSLAIELGSA
+2469 VTFGTNNLNISLGTASNEQ
-2483 GTGATDKNTFT
+2483 GAKNTFT

-2532 QITLNDNASIDTI
+2532 QITLNDNATITTI

-2581 TVKTYTGGTGDD
+2581 TVTTYTGGTGDD

-2659 SGGVIGDNNTTLN
+2659 SGGVIGDNNSTLN
-2672 FSGGNNTLM
+2672 FSGGNNTLE
-2681 VKSGGDISKLG
+2681 VKSGGDISKLS

-2719 NLGTAAANGK
+2719 NLGTAGSGQGAK
-2729 NTFTLKASG
+2729 NTFTLYASG

-2761 NKLSAGSGTTTIN
+2761 NKLSAGSGDTTIN

-2782 TLDMGNDAN
+2782 TLNVGDQEN
-2791 TITINGSGGVST
+2791 TITINGNGGVST
-2803 ITATGSSTHTI
+2803 ITASGSVAHTL
-2814 TIGDKATISTYTG
+2814 TVGNQATISTYTG

-2840 SIGTTAAGAT
+2840 SIGTTAASAT
-2850 GGTGLK
+2850 QGGTLK

-2886 SGTLKLKGADFDLT
+2886 SGTLKLKGAGGFDLT
-2900 KMTGTTGTANALNVT
+2900 QMDGTQGTTKNALSVK

-2921 LTEATGNINFGGN
+2921 LTEATGNINFGG
-2934 SGATTSKTG
+2934 SGANALVGQTTGGTQKD
-2943 NNQVEITGVTKTNST
+2943 VEITGVKSKDNT
-2958 ITLSD
+2958 ITLSN
-2963 KAKETVKLEN
+2963 KAHEKVTLEN
-2973 DAKGITIL
+2973 GAKGITIL

-2991 SKVSTELST
+2991 HNVANDLST
-3000 AISTTNFSS
+3000 AISSGTFSS
-3009 VSSTGS
+3009 VGSTGTS
-3015 ISSSGAYVWN
+3015 TTISSSGAYVWN
-3025 DKMQD
+3025 DKMSD
-3030 NEFGSTE
+3030 SEFSNTE

-3061 NNNESKSAIYL
+3061 NNDESKSAIYL

-3085 TLDLLGIVGHKIDNG
+3085 TLDLLGIVGHKIDNQ
-3100 DKLAANGVIEF
+3100 DKLGTGGVIEF

>member
-179 TQGSDEHAS
+179 TIGSDEHAS

-208 TSFDDTLNLTVKGSS
+208 TSFDDTLNLTIKGSS

-385 GFNSIKL
+385 GFNSLKL

-492 SDGSDS
+492 SGSDS

-599 AGNDNISLSGALKEL
+599 AGNDNISLSGVIKEL

-661 FNSLKLSDGEVDLSK
+661 FNSLKLSNGEVDLSK

-757 ISLNDQNLGN
+757 ISLNDKNLGN
-767 DGIDDVAV
+767 DGIDDVEV

-800 LDTNNGNDI
+800 LDANNGNDI

-819 NLKAGDGNDT
+819 SLKAGDGNDT

-864 DDIIRVKNGAKIDLI
+864 DDIIRVKNGAKIELI

-884 SDTLAFDKNASG
+884 SDTLAFDKSSG
-896 STSQTPTDISKA
+896 STSQTPTDISKT

-918 FGLLSAKQINGQSFI
+918 EGVLSAKQINGQSFI

-941 VDGQKLSGNAKLQVK
+941 VDGQKLLGNAKLQVK

-1031 GSTGTNSAASS
+1031 GSTGTNSAAHS
-1042 PEALDNSTNK
+1042 PETLDNTSK
-1052 TISSSKLYTINLV
+1052 TISGSKLYTINLV
-1065 NGSVDDLSSL
+1065 NGSLDDLSSL
-1075 DSTLSAYSVSSN
+1075 DSTLSTYSVSSN

-1108 STQSS
+1108 STKSP

-1151 NKGDTKVQSAGDAD
+1151 NKEDKIVQSAGNAD

-1175 QADQGT
+1175 QADKGT
-1181 PNNKTE
+1181 PNNQTQ

-1208 GGTTQKLDK
+1208 GGTTQKLDNT
-1217 SNFEKIVDTSKV
+1217 NFKKIVDTNKV

-1289 SSASVGD
+1289 SGASVGD

-1313 IGEVTGSNEKDT
+1313 IGEVTGSDSKDT
-1325 ITISGSGLVD
+1325 ITISGSGSVD

-1344 EIKLENAGTLKT
+1344 TITLSGNGTLKT
-1356 LEASSGNGTD
+1356 LEASSGAD

-1383 KVTIGNNTTLQNQLD
+1383 KVKIGDNTTLNNTLD
-1398 IGSYKNDL
+1398 IGDYKNDL
-1406 TISGSSA
+1406 TISGGSA
-1413 KVKELLADD
+1413 KVKNLLADN
-1422 NKIKLEAGS
+1422 NKIKLEANS
-1431 EVEKLQIKD
+1431 QIEKLQIKD

-1493 SGDKLELTN
+1493 SGASINLNN
-1502 GNNTLNVA
+1502 GDNTLNVA
-1510 SGGNVEN
+1510 SGGKIEE
-1517 LTSITTGN
+1517 LATITTGN

-1557 SGVSTGL
+1557 SGATNGI
-1564 TVSGGSGTDN
+1564 TVSGGNGTDN
-1574 INLSGTNGKITT
+1574 INLSGANGKIAT
-1586 LNAGANSTNIHLNTS
+1586 LNAGANSTNINLNTS
-1601 NNTITTINANDKGST
+1601 DNTITTLNANDKGST
-1616 INIASGSGTITTIE
+1616 INIASGSGTIDKIA
-1630 GKSGLDSISV
+1630 GKGGADSISV
-1640 GKGNTISEIKTG
+1640 AKGNTIKDIETG

-1678 IGNGTKTTVTTLQAG
+1678 IGNGTKTTVGTLQAG
-1693 NNGTSN
+1693 NNGTNN

-1744 ANGASVKNFTTD
+1744 ANGASVKNFTTN
-1756 QNGSDNITVAS
+1756 QQGSENITVAS
-1767 GGKLDVTDAGKNLNF
+1767 GGKLGSGTELNF

-1799 ITTITMGSGSGSV
+1799 ITTITMGDGSGSV
-1812 ILQNGA
+1812 TLKDGA
-1818 KADKLT
+1818 KANKLA
-1824 TINLGDG
+1824 TINLGNGD
-1831 NNNLDLGIS
+1831 NTLDLGIS

-1860 GAGKITTLNAGA
+1860 GAGKITTLNAGQNA
-1872 NKTDITLEN
+1872 TNIELKD

-1892 NASSTI
+1892 TAGSTNNI
-1898 SVSGSGHIT
+1898 NISGSGHIT
-1907 KIAGNTQDDTITLG
+1907 KIAGNTQTDNITLD
-1921 KDITVDTIDTG
+1921 KDITVGTIDAG
-1932 ANQTTTINGGTITT
+1932 VNGSTTINGGNINTLNTKST
-1946 VSTTATGNVAVTVDK
+1946 ANVSITVDQK
-1961 NAHITTLNTSNTAG
+1961 AHITTLNTSTSNG
-1975 AVTISGAS
+1975 PVTISGAS
-1983 TVDSLTAAGAVT
+1983 TVDSLTVAGE
-1995 ISGASTVNSLT
+1995 
-2006 ATGSGAVTIS
+2006 VTIS

-2024 TTTGSGDITLSGA
+2024 TTTSSGAITISGA
-2037 GTTLKNDLNGKSGAN
+2037 GTTLKSELNGKSGAN

-2073 DSDLQ
+2073 DDSR
-2078 NSKTGDQV
+2078 NNGANTGDQV

-2097 IDTGSGA
+2097 IDTDSGV
-2104 KTITLENNATI
+2104 KTITLDQATI
-2115 NTIDAGHKKNDI
+2115 NTIDAGYKNNDI

-2139 TGDTTSNDTHKI
+2139 TGDTAPGSDKHI
-2151 KIGGDTAGTTLSVEK
+2151 IQIGGNDASKKVEVTT

-2195 NTFSVSGDISGANK
+2195 NTFSVSGDISGANQ
-2209 ILTGSGANT
+2209 ILTGSGENT
-2218 ITLSDGAKLKDN
+2218 ITLDNGAKLKDN
-2230 LMVDFSNAKDDK
+2230 LMVDFSNAGDTKT
-2242 ASNLAMN
+2242 STLTMN

-2260 NTTISVSGTN
+2260 NTTISVSGAN
-2270 TGVDAKAKIDTLKA
+2270 TDQKAKIDTLKA
-2284 GAGTTTINLDNQAKI
+2284 GASTTTINFTDNAKI

-2305 DAADS
+2305 DASGS

-2326 DTKDT
+2326 DTKD
-2331 INIKDAGSSI
+2331 IIKISGTGSSI
-2341 TNLNAGAGETDV
+2341 TNLNAGASGTDIT
-2353 VFSGGATVTNLNVSQ
+2353 FSGNATINNLNVSK
-2368 SGSDIKLKNT
+2368 SGSVINITNT
-2378 TTNEATINKLNTTGT
+2378 ADNATISKLNTTGT
-2393 GTHKIDVDNKVKIA
+2393 GTHKITVGDRVKIA
-2407 GFEAGNGDDSITVK
+2407 GFEAGNGDDTLIVS
-2421 SGGTISATSLDFKSG
+2421 SGGAIGDTTSKELNLGSGSNTLTVQSGGDISALETIKMGNGTNNITIASGATVTGLKAITLGNG

-2441 LKSGANITSLTNL
+2441 IGVSGDNTQGITVTGGSGTDTIKVSGTNGKIKTLVAGANETKINL
-2454 KMGDGGNANLTIEDG
+2454 DNNGSIETINAND
-2469 VTLGNSLAIELGSA
+2469 
-2483 GTGATDKNTFT
+2483 
-2494 LKASGDKITLSG
+2494 ASGSTISV
-2506 SSSLDEITVAG
+2506 S
-2517 NNAKLGTLNAGTGTT
+2517 GTGT
-2532 QITLNDNASIDTI
+2532 I
-2545 NAKDTEGGTINISGS
+2545 G
-2560 GSITTIVGKSGAD
+2560 TIVGKDKAD
-2573 TITLGQNI
+2573 NITLSQGI
-2581 TVKTYTGGTGDD
+2581 TLTTYTGGTGDD

-2605 DTNAGNTTISGDATS
+2605 DTNTGTTTISGDTTNQ
-2620 KGTVETLKT
+2620 GTINELKT
-2629 TSGDNHTITVSNATI
+2629 TSGDSHTITVSNATI
-2644 KNYTAGTQNDTLIVS
+2644 KKYTAGQKDDTLIVS
-2659 SGGVIGDNNTTLN
+2659 SGGVIGDTTNNTLN

-2681 VKSGGDISKLG
+2681 VKSGGDISKLS

-2705 IENGAKLS
+2705 IENGAKLGTT
-2713 STDQTI
+2713 TDTTI

-2743 SGSSSMDEITI
+2743 SGSSSTDEITI

-2761 NKLSAGSGTTTIN
+2761 NKLSAGSGSTTIN

-2782 TLDMGNDAN
+2782 TLELGSVENN
-2791 TITINGSGGVST
+2791 ITINGSGGVST
-2803 ITATGSSTHTI
+2803 ITASGSVAHTL
-2814 TIGDKATISTYTG
+2814 TVGDKATISSYSG
-2827 GSGDDTITLQSGA
+2827 GSGADTITIGSGA
-2840 SIGTTAAGAT
+2840 NINVTSSNPSTQLNIT
-2850 GGTGLK
+2850 
-2856 IETGSGSDTITI
+2856 TGSGDDTITI
-2868 EKGAKFGS
+2868 EKGAKFAS
-2876 GVTIDFGASG
+2876 GVAIDFTASG
-2886 SGTLKLKGADFDLT
+2886 SGTLKLKGNDFDLT
-2900 KMTGTTGTANALNVT
+2900 KMDPIQGTTKNALTVKNVT
-2915 NVTNID
+2915 KID
-2921 LTEATGNINFGGN
+2921 LTDATGNINLGDNQLTGQ
-2934 SGATTSKTG
+2934 TTTG
-2943 NNQVEITGVTKTNST
+2943 STKKDVEITGVTQGNTL
-2958 ITLSD
+2958 TLSNGAHEKVILD
-2963 KAKETVKLEN
+2963 QS
-2973 DAKGITIL
+2973 AKGISIL
-2981 SVTSGDKIDF
+2981 QVGSGDKIDF
-2991 SKVSTELST
+2991 HNVANDLST
-3000 AISTTNFSS
+3000 AISTGSFSS
-3009 VSSTGS
+3009 ANTTAGST
-3015 ISSSGAYVWN
+3015 ISASGTYVWHEGMN
-3025 DKMQD
+3025 DFS
-3030 NEFGSTE
+3030 NAE
-3037 QVKAKIKEAAKNL
+3037 QVKAKIKDAASNL
-3050 NDNQKALVAVK
+3050 TSGQKALVAI
-3061 NNNESKSAIYL
+3061 NNSGGNTNDNKSAIYL
-3072 VSGSGTNGNSDNI
+3072 VEGGNNSEI
-3085 TLDLLGIVGHKIDNG
+3085 TLDLLGIVGNKIDNN
-3100 DKLAANGVIEF
+3100 DKLASGGVIEF

>member
-128 GGAPAEAKLKALMN
+128 GGAPAEAKLKALMS
-142 TIDDKT
+142 TVDDQT

-179 TQGSDEHAS
+179 TIGSDEHAS

-249 RLTNSNITTS
+249 RITNSNITTS

-441 VFDSAKLEIKAEQ
+441 VFDTAKLEIKAEQ

-464 AQDSTGHELKILDVK
+464 AEDSTGHELKILDVK

-550 ITIAGKVGT
+550 ITIAGKVGA

-631 RDLKAGDGDDTINIQ
+631 RNLKAGDGDDIISIQ

-661 FNSLKLSDGEVDLSK
+661 FNSLKLLNGEVNLSK

-729 ADLNLQGLKI
+729 ADLNLNNLKI

-757 ISLNDQNLGN
+757 ISLNDKNLGN
-767 DGIDDVAV
+767 DGIDDVEV

-800 LDTNNGNDI
+800 LDAGDGNDI

-819 NLKAGDGNDT
+819 SLKAGDGNDT

-864 DDIIRVKNGAKIDLI
+864 DDIIRVKNGAKIELI

-884 SDTLAFDKNASG
+884 SDTLAFDKSSG
-896 STSQTPTDISKA
+896 GTSQATDISKA

-918 FGLLSAKQINGQSFI
+918 EGVLSAKQLNGQSFI
-933 LGGDKDKE
+933 LGGDKNKE

-969 SQTGVKDNTVEI
+969 SQTGVKDNTVEV

-1019 DKIDFENIQKLN
+1019 DKIDFENIQKLT
-1031 GSTGTNSAASS
+1031 GSTGTGTNSAASS

-1075 DSTLSAYSVSSN
+1075 DSTLSTYSVSSN

-1108 STQSS
+1108 STTSK

-1124 TDSEINLGTTKVIGN
+1124 TDSEINLGTTTVKGN
-1139 TIEINGSVTITI
+1139 TIELNGSVTITI
-1151 NKGDTKVQSAGDAD
+1151 NKGDTRVQSAGDAD

-1181 PNNKTE
+1181 PNKNTQ

-1200 QITSGSST
+1200 QITSGAST
-1208 GGTTQKLDK
+1208 GGATQKLDK

-1229 KDVENLTLSTGNVE
+1229 KDVENLTLSTGSVE

-1325 ITISGSGLVD
+1325 ITISGSGSVD

-1356 LEASSGNGTD
+1356 LEASSGSD

-1383 KVTIGNNTTLQNQLD
+1383 KVKIGDQTTLNNTLD
-1398 IGSYKNDL
+1398 IGSYKNEL

-1413 KVKELLADD
+1413 NVKNLLADD
-1422 NKIKLEAGS
+1422 NKIKLEANS
-1431 EVEKLQIKD
+1431 QIEKLQIKD

-1458 DTGTHTLTV
+1458 DTGTHTITI
-1467 GQDTTLKTFTAGSGD
+1467 GDQTTLKTFTAGSGD

-1493 SGDKLELTN
+1493 SGDKIGLTN
-1502 GNNTLNVA
+1502 GNNTLNIA
-1510 SGGNVEN
+1510 SGGNVSA
-1517 LTSITTGN
+1517 LTTITTGN
-1525 GTNKITIDKNATAS
+1525 GTNKITIDKDATAS
-1539 KLATINLG
+1539 QLANINLG

-1557 SGVSTGL
+1557 SGATNGI

-1574 INLSGTNGKITT
+1574 INLSGANGKIAT
-1586 LNAGANSTNIHLNTS
+1586 LNAGANSTNINLNTS

-1630 GKSGLDSISV
+1630 GKSGADSISI
-1640 GKGNTISEIKTG
+1640 GKGNTISELKTG

-1678 IGNGTKTTVTTLQAG
+1678 IGNGTKTTVGTLQAG

-1724 GNGEVSTLDLTGN
+1724 GNGEVTTLNLSGAT
-1737 STENITI
+1737 TENITI

-1756 QNGSDNITVAS
+1756 QNGSDNITVAN
-1767 GGKLDVTDAGKNLNF
+1767 GGKLDVTDASKNLNF

-1799 ITTITMGSGSGSV
+1799 IATITMGDGSGSV
-1812 ILQNGA
+1812 TLKDGA
-1818 KADKLT
+1818 KADKLA
-1824 TINLGDG
+1824 TINLGNGD
-1831 NNNLDLGIS
+1831 NTLDLGIS

-1892 NASSTI
+1892 NADSTI
-1898 SVSGSGHIT
+1898 SVSGSGHI
-1907 KIAGNTQDDTITLG
+1907 KEIKGNTQNDTITLG
-1921 KDITVDTIDTG
+1921 KDITVDNIDTG
-1932 ANQTTTINGGTITT
+1932 ANNKANINGGTITT
-1946 VSTTATGNVAVTVDK
+1946 LKTTSVGNVAVTVDK
-1961 NAHITTLNTSNTAG
+1961 EAHITTLNTSNSNG

-1983 TVDSLTAAGAVT
+1983 TVDSLTVAGE
-1995 ISGASTVNSLT
+1995 
-2006 ATGSGAVTIS
+2006 VTIS

-2024 TTTGSGDITLSGA
+2024 TTTSSGA
-2037 GTTLKNDLNGKSGAN
+2037 ITISGTGTTLKNDLNGKSGAN

-2066 INLNTAQ
+2066 INLNTAA
-2073 DSDLQ
+2073 DSERNGGT
-2078 NSKTGDQV
+2078 NSGDV
-2086 IVSGANTVVNK
+2086 VNISGANTVVNK

-2115 NTIDAGHKKNDI
+2115 NTIDAGYKKNDI

-2139 TGDTTSNDTHKI
+2139 TGDTAPGGTDKHVI
-2151 KIGGDTAGTTLSVEK
+2151 QIGGDNANKTLSVEN
-2166 FTAGTGKDE
+2166 FTAGTGTDE

-2195 NTFSVSGDISGANK
+2195 NKFSVSGDISGANQ

-2230 LMVDFSNAKDDK
+2230 LMVDFSNAGDTKT
-2242 ASNLAMN
+2242 STLAMN

-2260 NTTISVSGTN
+2260 NTTISVSGAN
-2270 TGVDAKAKIDTLKA
+2270 TDQKAKIDTLKA
-2284 GAGTTTINLDNQAKI
+2284 GAGTTTINFTDNAKI

-2310 TITVSGTG
+2310 TITVSGAG

-2326 DTKDT
+2326 DTKD
-2331 INIKDAGSSI
+2331 IIKISGTGSTI
-2341 TNLNAGAGETDV
+2341 TNLNAGASGTDIT
-2353 VFSGGATVTNLNVSQ
+2353 FSGNATVTNLNVSK
-2368 SGSDIKLKNT
+2368 SGSEINITNTDT
-2378 TTNEATINKLNTTGT
+2378 TTGATITKLSTANGT
-2393 GTHKIDVDNKVKIA
+2393 GTHTITVGDKVTIA

-2421 SGGTISATSLDFKSG
+2421 SGGTISANSLDFKSG
-2436 TNTLD
+2436 ANTLD

-2454 KMGDGGNANLTIEDG
+2454 KMGDGGNANLTIENG
-2469 VTLGNSLAIELGSA
+2469 VTFGTSTLNISLGTASNEQ
-2483 GTGATDKNTFT
+2483 GAKNTFT

-2532 QITLNDNASIDTI
+2532 QITLNNNASIDTI

-2573 TITLGQNI
+2573 TINLSQNI
-2581 TVKTYTGGTGDD
+2581 TVTTYTGGTGDD

-2605 DTNAGNTTISGDATS
+2605 DTNTGNTTISGDATN
-2620 KGTVETLKT
+2620 KGTVGTLKT
-2629 TSGDNHTITVSNATI
+2629 TSGDSHTITVSNATI
-2644 KNYTAGTQNDTLIVS
+2644 NKYEAGTQNDTLIVS
-2659 SGGVIGDNNTTLN
+2659 NGGAIGDSTNKELNLGSGSNTLTVQ
-2672 FSGGNNTLM
+2672 SGGN
-2681 VKSGGDISKLG
+2681 ISNLS
-2692 TITMGDNGNANIT
+2692 TIKMGDGGNANIT
-2705 IENGAKLS
+2705 IEKGAMLS
-2713 STDQTI
+2713 STTQTI
-2719 NLGTAAANGK
+2719 NLGTAGSGQGAK
-2729 NTFTLKASG
+2729 NTFKLYASG
-2738 DHLNL
+2738 DNLSL
-2743 SGSSSMDEITI
+2743 SGSSSTDEITV

-2782 TLDMGNDAN
+2782 TLELGDQAN
-2791 TITINGSGGVST
+2791 TISINGSGGVST
-2803 ITATGSSTHTI
+2803 ITASGSAAHTL
-2814 TIGDKATISTYTG
+2814 TVGDKATISSYTG

-2840 SIGTTAAGAT
+2840 SIGTTATSAT
-2850 GGTGLK
+2850 QGGTLK

-2876 GVTIDFGASG
+2876 NVTIDFGASG
-2886 SGTLKLKGADFDLT
+2886 SGTLKLKGAGGFDLT
-2900 KMTGTTGTANALNVT
+2900 QMDGTQGTTKNALTVKNVT
-2915 NVTNID
+2915 KID
-2921 LTEATGNINFGGN
+2921 LTEATGNINFGG
-2934 SGATTSKTG
+2934 SGANALVGQTSTG
-2943 NNQVEITGVTKTNST
+2943 STQKDVEITGVKSKDST

-2963 KAKETVKLEN
+2963 KAHEKVTLESG
-2973 DAKGITIL
+2973 AKGITIL
-2981 SVTSGDKIDF
+2981 SVGSGDKIDF
-2991 SKVSTELST
+2991 SKVATELST
-3000 AISTTNFSS
+3000 AINTGSFTSATTGS
-3009 VSSTGS
+3009 S

-3025 DKMQD
+3025 DKMSDFDKQD
-3030 NEFGSTE
+3030 
-3037 QVKAKIKEAAKNL
+3037 QVKEKIKTAAKDIGSNK
-3050 NDNQKALVAVK
+3050 QALVAIK
-3061 NNNESKSAIYL
+3061 NDDEKKSAIYL
-3072 VSGSGTNGNSDNI
+3072 VKGGSDTTNGNDI

>member
-128 GGAPAEAKLKALMN
+128 GGTPAEAKLKALMN

-179 TQGSDEHAS
+179 TIGSDEHAS

-194 NLNDEKTNLNIEGS
+194 NLNDEKTDLNIEGS

-385 GFNSIKL
+385 GFNSLKL

-464 AQDSTGHELKILDVK
+464 AEDSTGHELKILDVK

-599 AGNDNISLSGALKEL
+599 AGNDNISLSGVIKEL

-631 RDLKAGDGDDTINIQ
+631 RDLKAGDGDDIISIQ

-661 FNSLKLSDGEVDLSK
+661 FNSLKLSNGEVDLSK

-729 ADLNLQGLKI
+729 ADLNLNNLKI

-757 ISLNDQNLGN
+757 ISLNDKNLGN
-767 DGIDDVAV
+767 DGIDDVEV
-775 FASKVNVAGTANKDK
+775 FASKVNVAGSANKDK

-800 LDTNNGNDI
+800 LDANNGNDI

-819 NLKAGDGNDT
+819 SLKAGDGNDT

-864 DDIIRVKNGAKIDLI
+864 DDIIRVKNGAKIELI

-884 SDTLAFDKNASG
+884 NDTLAFDKSSG
-896 STSQTPTDISKA
+896 GTSQATDISKT

-933 LGGDKDKE
+933 LGGDKNKE
-941 VDGQKLSGNAKLQVK
+941 VDGQKLLGNAKLQVK

-969 SQTGVKDNTVEI
+969 SQTGVKDNTVEV

-1019 DKIDFENIQKLN
+1019 DKIDFTNIQSLN
-1031 GSTGTNSAASS
+1031 GSTGTNSAAHS
-1042 PEALDNSTNK
+1042 PEALDNTKNT
-1052 TISSSKLYTINLV
+1052 TISGSKLYTINLV
-1065 NGSVDDLSSL
+1065 NGSLDDLSSL
-1075 DSTLSAYSVSSN
+1075 DSTLSTYSVSSN

-1108 STQSS
+1108 STKSP

-1151 NKGDTKVQSAGDAD
+1151 NKGDTKVQSAGNAD

-1175 QADQGT
+1175 QADKGT
-1181 PNNKTE
+1181 PNNQTQ

-1200 QITSGSST
+1200 QITSGS
-1208 GGTTQKLDK
+1208 GTAGTKLDK
-1217 SNFEKIVDTSKV
+1217 DKFDKIVDTNKV

-1313 IGEVTGSNEKDT
+1313 IGEVTGSDSKDT
-1325 ITISGSGLVD
+1325 ITISGSSSQVD

-1383 KVTIGNNTTLQNQLD
+1383 KVTIGDQTTLNNTLD
-1398 IGSYKNDL
+1398 IGSYKNEL
-1406 TISGSSA
+1406 TISGGSA
-1413 KVKELLADD
+1413 NVKNLLADN
-1422 NKIKLEAGS
+1422 NKIKLEANS
-1431 EVEKLQIKD
+1431 QIKKLQIKD

-1493 SGDKLELTN
+1493 SGASINLNN
-1502 GNNTLNVA
+1502 GDNTLNVA

-1525 GTNKITIDKNATAS
+1525 GTNKITIDKDATAS

-1557 SGVSTGL
+1557 SGSNL
-1564 TVSGGSGTDN
+1564 TVSGGNGTDN
-1574 INLSGTNGKITT
+1574 INLSGANGKITT
-1586 LNAGANSTNIHLNTS
+1586 LNAGENATNISLKAND
-1601 NNTITTINANDKGST
+1601 NTITTINANDKGST
-1616 INIASGSGTITTIE
+1616 INIASGSGTIDKIA
-1630 GKSGLDSISV
+1630 GKGGADSISV
-1640 GKGNTISEIKTG
+1640 AKGNTIKDIETG

-1678 IGNGTKTTVTTLQAG
+1678 IGNGTKTTVGTLQAG
-1693 NNGTSN
+1693 NNGTNN

-1719 AITLN
+1719 TLTLN

-1782 SGGNDKL
+1782 SGGTSKL

-1799 ITTITMGSGSGSV
+1799 ITTITMGDGSGSV
-1812 ILQNGA
+1812 TLKDGA
-1818 KADKLT
+1818 KADKLA
-1824 TINLGDG
+1824 TINLGNGD
-1831 NNNLDLGIS
+1831 NTLDLGIS

-1892 NASSTI
+1892 TKGSTNNI
-1898 SVSGSGHIT
+1898 SISGSGYID
-1907 KIAGNTQDDTITLG
+1907 KIAGNDQNDTITLG
-1921 KDITVDTIDTG
+1921 ENITVGTIDAGVNGT
-1932 ANQTTTINGGTITT
+1932 ANINGGTITT
-1946 VSTTATGNVAVTVDK
+1946 LKTTSTGTVAVTVDK
-1961 NAHITTLNTSNTAG
+1961 NANIKTMNTSSTG
-1975 AVTISGAS
+1975 GTVTISGAS
-1983 TVDSLTAAGAVT
+1983 TVDSLTVAGAVT

-2006 ATGSGAVTIS
+2006 AKLSGAITIS
-2016 GASTVNSL
+2016 G
-2024 TTTGSGDITLSGA
+2024 D
-2037 GTTLKNDLNGKSGAN
+2037 GTTLNNLTGASGHN

-2066 INLNTAQ
+2066 INLNTAK
-2073 DSDLQ
+2073 DDTRSA
-2078 NSKTGDQV
+2078 STSGDV
-2086 IVSGANTVVNK
+2086 VNISGTSTVVNK
-2097 IDTGSGA
+2097 IITDSGV

-2115 NTIDAGHKKNDI
+2115 NTIDAGYKKNDI
-2127 LLSGS
+2127 LLSGA

-2139 TGDTTSNDTHKI
+2139 TGDTAPGSDKHI
-2151 KIGGDTAGTTLSVEK
+2151 IQIGGNDQNKMLSVEK

-2175 ITVASGGKISNQE
+2175 ITVASGGKISNE
-2188 INLNNGD
+2188 VINLNDGD
-2195 NTFSVSGDISGANK
+2195 NKFSVSGDISGANK

-2230 LMVDFSNAKDDK
+2230 LMVDFSNAGDK
-2242 ASNLAMN
+2242 ASTLAMN

-2260 NTTISVSGTN
+2260 NTTISVSGAN
-2270 TGVDAKAKIDTLKA
+2270 TDQKAKIDTLKA
-2284 GAGTTTINLDNQAKI
+2284 GTGETTINLTANAKI
-2299 KTINAN
+2299 KTINASDTN
-2305 DAADS
+2305 DS

-2326 DTKDT
+2326 DTKD
-2331 INIKDAGSSI
+2331 IIKISGTGSTI
-2341 TNLNAGAGETDV
+2341 TNLNAGASGTDIT
-2353 VFSGGATVTNLNVSQ
+2353 FSGNATVANLNVSK
-2368 SGSDIKLKNT
+2368 SGSEINITNTDT
-2378 TTNEATINKLNTTGT
+2378 TTGATITKLSTANGT
-2393 GTHKIDVDNKVKIA
+2393 GTHTITVGDKVTIQN
-2407 GFEAGNGDDSITVK
+2407 FEAGNGDDTLIVS
-2421 SGGTISATSLDFKSG
+2421 SGGAIGDTNNTELNLGSGSNTLTVQSGGDISKLGTIKMGDGTNNITIASGATVTGLKAITLGNG

-2441 LKSGANITSLTNL
+2441 LGVSGDATNGITVTGGSGTDTIKVSGATGKI
-2454 KMGDGGNANLTIEDG
+2454 K
-2469 VTLGNSLAIELGSA
+2469 TL
-2483 GTGATDKNTFT
+2483 
-2494 LKASGDKITLSG
+2494 
-2506 SSSLDEITVAG
+2506 VAG
-2517 NNAKLGTLNAGTGTT
+2517 ANETKINLDNNG
-2532 QITLNDNASIDTI
+2532 SIDTI
-2545 NAKDTEGGTINISGS
+2545 NANDASGSTISVSGS
-2560 GSITTIVGKSGAD
+2560 GTITTIVGKDKAD
-2573 TITLGQNI
+2573 TITLSQNI
-2581 TVKTYTGGTGDD
+2581 TVTTYTGGTGDD

-2605 DTNAGNTTISGDATS
+2605 DTNTGNTTISGDATS
-2620 KGTVETLKT
+2620 KGTVGTLKT

-2644 KNYTAGTQNDTLIVS
+2644 KKYTAGQKDDTLIVS
-2659 SGGVIGDNNTTLN
+2659 SGGVIGDTSNKTLDLGSGSNTLTIK
-2672 FSGGNNTLM
+2672 SGGN
-2681 VKSGGDISKLG
+2681 ISALD
-2692 TITMGDNGNANIT
+2692 TIKMGDGGNANIT
-2705 IENGAKLS
+2705 IEKGAMLG
-2713 STDQTI
+2713 TTTI
-2719 NLGTAAANGK
+2719 NLGIAATGGQNDK
-2729 NTFTLKASG
+2729 NTFKLYANGENLS
-2738 DHLNL
+2738 L
-2743 SGSSSMDEITI
+2743 SGSSSTDEITI

-2761 NKLSAGSGTTTIN
+2761 KQLSAGSGTTTIN
-2774 LESNGGIK
+2774 LESKGGIK
-2782 TLDMGNDAN
+2782 TLNVGDQEN
-2791 TITINGSGGVST
+2791 TISINGEGGVST
-2803 ITATGSSTHTI
+2803 ITATGSSKHTI
-2814 TIGDKATISTYTG
+2814 TIGDKATISSYSG
-2827 GSGDDTITLQSGA
+2827 GSGADNITLQSGA
-2840 SIGTTAAGAT
+2840 SIGITATDPTANT
-2850 GGTGLK
+2850 LK

-2876 GVTIDFGASG
+2876 NVTIDFGANG
-2886 SGTLKLKGADFDLT
+2886 TGTLKLKGAGGFDLT
-2900 KMTGTTGTANALNVT
+2900 QMDGTQGTTKNALTVK

-2921 LTEATGNINFGGN
+2921 LTDATGNINLGD
-2934 SGATTSKTG
+2934 
-2943 NNQVEITGVTKTNST
+2943 NQVTTQTGAGKEITITGVTQGNTL
-2958 ITLSD
+2958 TLSKGAHEKVILD
-2963 KAKETVKLEN
+2963 QS
-2973 DAKGITIL
+2973 AKGISIL
-2981 SVTSGDKIDF
+2981 QVTSGDKIDF
-2991 SKVSTELST
+2991 SQVATDLST

-3025 DKMQD
+3025 DGISGFDKI
-3030 NEFGSTE
+3030 E
-3037 QVKAKIKEAAKNL
+3037 QVKTQIKDVANNL
-3050 NDNQKALVAVK
+3050 SGKALVAVK
-3061 NNNESKSAIYL
+3061 NTEQNKSAIYL
-3072 VSGSGTNGNSDNI
+3072 VSGSGTNGNGENI

>member
-44 IRNGVDF
+44 IRNVVDF

-194 NLNDEKTNLNIEGS
+194 NLNDEKTDLNIEGS

-398 LTQTTLSGI
+398 LTNTTLSGI

-441 VFDSAKLEIKAEQ
+441 VFDTAKLEIKAEQ

-464 AQDSTGHELKILDVK
+464 AEDSTGHELKILDVK

-599 AGNDNISLSGALKEL
+599 AGNDNISLSGTLKEL

-623 NINQGAKI
+623 NINQGARI
-631 RDLKAGDGDDTINIQ
+631 RDLKAGDGDDIISIQ

-661 FNSLKLSDGEVDLSK
+661 FNSLKLSNGEVDLSK

-757 ISLNDQNLGN
+757 ISLNDKNLGN
-767 DGIDDVAV
+767 DGIDDVEV
-775 FASKVNVAGTANKDK
+775 FASKVNVTGTANKDK

-800 LDTNNGNDI
+800 LDANNGNDI

-819 NLKAGDGNDT
+819 SLKAGDGNDT

-864 DDIIRVKNGAKIDLI
+864 DDIIRVKNGAKIELI

-884 SDTLAFDKNASG
+884 NDTLAFDKSSG
-896 STSQTPTDISKA
+896 GTSQATDISKT

-933 LGGDKDKE
+933 LGGDKNKE
-941 VDGQKLSGNAKLQVK
+941 VDGQKLLGNAKLQVK

-969 SQTGVKDNTVEI
+969 SQTGVKDNTVEV

-1019 DKIDFENIQKLN
+1019 DKIDFTNIQTLN
-1031 GSTGTNSAASS
+1031 GNTGSTSAADS
-1042 PEALDNSTNK
+1042 PVSLDNTTT
-1052 TISSSKLYTINLV
+1052 TISGSKLYTINLV

-1108 STQSS
+1108 STQSP

-1124 TDSEINLGTTKVIGN
+1124 TDSEINLGTTTVKGN
-1139 TIEINGSVTITI
+1139 TIELNGSVTITI
-1151 NKGDTKVQSAGDAD
+1151 NKEDKIVQSAGDAD
-1165 TVFVGSVDLS
+1165 TVFVGSVDIS

-1181 PNNKTE
+1181 PNNQTQ

-1200 QITSGSST
+1200 QITSGGGA
-1208 GGTTQKLDK
+1208 GGTGTNKLDQT
-1217 SNFEKIVDTSKV
+1217 NFNKIVDTSKV

-1243 VDLTLE
+1243 VDLELT

-1289 SSASVGD
+1289 SGASVGD

-1301 GQNTLKVENSGK
+1301 GENKLQVESGGK
-1313 IGEVTGSNEKDT
+1313 IGEVTGSDKKDT
-1325 ITISGSGLVD
+1325 ITISGSSSQVD

-1356 LEASSGNGTD
+1356 LEASSGTD

-1372 SGSISNITGEG
+1372 SGSINNITGEG
-1383 KVTIGNNTTLQNQLD
+1383 KVKIGDNTTLNNTLD

-1413 KVKELLADD
+1413 NVKNLLADD
-1422 NKIKLEAGS
+1422 NKIKLEANS
-1431 EVEKLQIKD
+1431 QIEKLQIKD
-1440 GGNVSVSGSGSI
+1440 GGNVSVSGSGSV
-1452 TFDTTN
+1452 TLDTTN
-1458 DTGTHTLTV
+1458 DTGAHTITI
-1467 GQDTTLKTFTAGSGD
+1467 GQDTTLKTFNAGSGD

-1502 GNNTLNVA
+1502 GNNTINVA

-1517 LTSITTGN
+1517 LTNITTGN
-1525 GTNKITIDKNATAS
+1525 GTNKITIDKNVTAS

-1557 SGVSTGL
+1557 SGSNL
-1564 TVSGGSGTDN
+1564 TVSGGNGTDN
-1574 INLSGTNGKITT
+1574 INLSGANGKITT
-1586 LNAGANSTNIHLNTS
+1586 LNAGANSTNISLKDS
-1601 NNTITTINANDKGST
+1601 ATIDNIKANEKGST
-1616 INIASGSGTITTIE
+1616 INIASGTSTHTIKEIAGDSGA
-1630 GKSGLDSISV
+1630 DSISV
-1640 GKGNTISEIKTG
+1640 GKNITISEIKTG

-1678 IGNGTKTTVTTLQAG
+1678 IGNGTKTTVTTLQTG
-1693 NNGTSN
+1693 NNGTN
-1699 QNINLANGS
+1699 KQNINLANGS

-1767 GGKLDVTDAGKNLNF
+1767 GGKFGSGTTLDF

-1799 ITTITMGSGSGSV
+1799 ITTITMGDGSGSV
-1812 ILQNGA
+1812 TLKDGA
-1818 KADKLT
+1818 KADKLA
-1824 TINLGDG
+1824 TINLGNGD
-1831 NNNLDLGIS
+1831 NTLELGIS

-1860 GAGKITTLNAGA
+1860 GAGKIKTLDAGV
-1872 NKTDITLEN
+1872 NKTDITLEK
-1881 GGSISTINANN
+1881 GGSIDTIKANN
-1892 NASSTI
+1892 TAGSTNNI

-1907 KIAGNTQDDTITLG
+1907 KIAGNTQTDNITLG
-1921 KDITVDTIDTG
+1921 KDITVGTLDTG
-1932 ANQTTTINGGTITT
+1932 ANGTTTINGGNIDQVKTT
-1946 VSTTATGNVAVTVDK
+1946 GTGNVATTVNNK
-1961 NAHITTLNTSNTAG
+1961 AKITTLDASNTLG

-2006 ATGSGAVTIS
+2006 AV
-2016 GASTVNSL
+2016 
-2024 TTTGSGDITLSGA
+2024 GSGDITLSGT
-2037 GTTLKNDLNGKSGAN
+2037 GTTLKNNLTGASGHN

-2066 INLNTAQ
+2066 INLNTAK
-2073 DSDLQ
+2073 DDTRSA
-2078 NSKTGDQV
+2078 STSGDV
-2086 IVSGANTVVNK
+2086 VNISGTSTVVNK
-2097 IDTGSGA
+2097 IITDSGV

-2115 NTIDAGHKKNDI
+2115 NTIDAGYKKNDI
-2127 LLSGS
+2127 LLSGA

-2139 TGDTTSNDTHKI
+2139 TGDTAPGSDKHI
-2151 KIGGDTAGTTLSVEK
+2151 IQIGGDDKNKMLSVEN

-2209 ILTGSGANT
+2209 ILTGSGENT
-2218 ITLSDGAKLKDN
+2218 ITLDNGAKLKDN
-2230 LMVDFSNAKDDK
+2230 LMVDFSNADDDK
-2242 ASNLAMN
+2242 TSNLTMN

-2260 NTTISVSGTN
+2260 NTTIGVSGAN
-2270 TGVDAKAKIDTLKA
+2270 TDNSKAKINTLDA
-2284 GAGTTTINLDNQAKI
+2284 GTGTTTINFTDNAKI

-2326 DTKDT
+2326 DTKD
-2331 INIKDAGSSI
+2331 IIKISGTGSSI
-2341 TNLNAGAGETDV
+2341 TNLNAGASGTDIT
-2353 VFSGGATVTNLNVSQ
+2353 FSGNATVTNLNVSK
-2368 SGSDIKLKNT
+2368 SGSEINITNTDT
-2378 TTNEATINKLNTTGT
+2378 TTGATITKLNTTGEGKHT
-2393 GTHKIDVDNKVKIA
+2393 ITVDNKVTIA

-2421 SGGTISATSLDFKSG
+2421 SGGTISATSLNFSGG

-2441 LKSGANITSLTNL
+2441 LESGASIVNLETIQMGNGTNTINIKDGATASKLKTINLGNGTNTLDIGVSGDATNGITVTGGSGTDTIKVSGANGKI
-2454 KMGDGGNANLTIEDG
+2454 K
-2469 VTLGNSLAIELGSA
+2469 TL
-2483 GTGATDKNTFT
+2483 
-2494 LKASGDKITLSG
+2494 
-2506 SSSLDEITVAG
+2506 VAG
-2517 NNAKLGTLNAGTGTT
+2517 ANETNINLENN
-2532 QITLNDNASIDTI
+2532 
-2545 NAKDTEGGTINISGS
+2545 
-2560 GSITTIVGKSGAD
+2560 GSITTINANDASGSTISVSGSGTIGKIAGNKQAD
-2573 TITLGQNI
+2573 NITLSQGI
-2581 TVKTYTGGTGDD
+2581 TLTKYTGGTGDD

-2605 DTNAGNTTISGDATS
+2605 DTNTGNTTISGDATH

-2644 KNYTAGTQNDTLIVS
+2644 KAYTAGQKDDTLIVS
-2659 SGGVIGDNNTTLN
+2659 SGGVIGDNNTTLD

-2681 VKSGGDISKLG
+2681 VKSGGDISKLS
-2692 TITMGDNGNANIT
+2692 TITMGNGGNANIT
-2705 IENGAKLS
+2705 IEKGAMLG
-2713 STDQTI
+2713 TTTI
-2719 NLGTAAANGK
+2719 NLGTAATSGQDNK
-2729 NTFTLKASG
+2729 NTFKLYASG
-2738 DHLNL
+2738 ENLSL
-2743 SGSSSMDEITI
+2743 SGSSSTDEITI

-2761 NKLSAGSGTTTIN
+2761 NKLSAGSGDTTIN

-2782 TLDMGNDAN
+2782 TLELGNDAN
-2791 TITINGSGGVST
+2791 NITINGSGGVST
-2803 ITATGSSTHTI
+2803 ITATGDKAHTL
-2814 TIGDKATISTYTG
+2814 TVGNQATISSYSG
-2827 GSGDDTITLQSGA
+2827 GSGDDTITIGSGA
-2840 SIGTTAAGAT
+2840 NINVTSSNPSTQLNIT
-2850 GGTGLK
+2850 
-2856 IETGSGSDTITI
+2856 TGSGDDTITI

-2876 GVTIDFGASG
+2876 GVTIDFTANG
-2886 SGTLKLKGADFDLT
+2886 SGTLKLKGNDFDLT
-2900 KMTGTTGTANALNVT
+2900 KMAGTNNTQNKLTVKNVT
-2915 NVTNID
+2915 GVD
-2921 LTEATGNINFGGN
+2921 LTEATGSINLGSNQTALQGQ
-2934 SGATTSKTG
+2934 TG
-2943 NNQVEITGVTKTNST
+2943 QGKEVTVTGVTKDNHT

-2963 KAKETVKLEN
+2963 ATHEKVVLES

-2991 SKVSTELST
+2991 SKVATELST
-3000 AISTTNFSS
+3000 AISTGSFTSANT
-3009 VSSTGS
+3009 TGS
-3015 ISSSGAYVWN
+3015 SISASGTYVWHEGMN
-3025 DKMQD
+3025 DFS
-3030 NEFGSTE
+3030 NAE
-3037 QVKAKIKEAAKNL
+3037 QVKAKIKDAASSL
-3050 NDNQKALVAVK
+3050 TSGQKALVAI
-3061 NNNESKSAIYL
+3061 NNSGGNTNDNKSAIYL
-3072 VSGSGTNGNSDNI
+3072 VEGGNNKEI
-3085 TLDLLGIVGHKIDNG
+3085 TLDLLGIVGHKIDNQ
-3100 DKLAANGVIEF
+3100 DKLGTSGVIEF

>member
-15 VLGRPAEGDA
+15 ILGRPAEGDA

-37 LINTIIT
+37 LINTIIF

-128 GGAPAEAKLKALMN
+128 GGTPAEAKLKALMS
-142 TIDDKT
+142 TVDDQT

-179 TQGSDEHAS
+179 TIGSDEHAS

-208 TSFDDTLNLTVKGSS
+208 TSFDDTLNLTIKGSS

-278 NSQMSLLDTG
+278 NTQMSLLDTG

-385 GFNSIKL
+385 GFNSLKL

-398 LTQTTLSGI
+398 LTNTTLSGI

-464 AQDSTGHELKILDVK
+464 AEDSTGHELKILDVK

-524 LSGNDT
+524 LKGNDT
-530 ITISKAASIAILN
+530 ITISQAASIAILN
-543 ANDGKNK
+543 ANDGKNTIK
-550 ITIAGKVGT
+550 IAGKVGT

-585 IINISGQVNRLDTG
+585 IINISGKVNSLDTG
-599 AGNDNISLSGALKEL
+599 AGNDTISVSGQVSKEL

-623 NINQGAKI
+623 NINQGARI
-631 RDLKAGDGDDTINIQ
+631 RNLKAGDGDDIISIQ
-646 KGADINNAKI
+646 KGADISNAKI

-661 FNSLKLSDGEVDLSK
+661 FNSLKLLNGEVNLSK

-757 ISLNDQNLGN
+757 ISLNDKNLGN
-767 DGIDDVAV
+767 DGIDDVEV

-800 LDTNNGNDI
+800 LDANNGNDI

-819 NLKAGDGNDT
+819 KLNADDGNDT

-879 DGNAG
+879 DGNTG
-884 SDTLAFDKNASG
+884 SDTLAFDKSSG
-896 STSQTPTDISKA
+896 GTSQTPTDISKT

-933 LGGDKDKE
+933 LGGDKNKE
-941 VDGQKLSGNAKLQVK
+941 VDGQKLLGNAKLQVK

-969 SQTGVKDNTVEI
+969 SQTGVKDNTIEL

-1019 DKIDFENIQKLN
+1019 DKIDFTNIQNLN
-1031 GSTGTNSAASS
+1031 GTNSAASS

-1075 DSTLSAYSVSSN
+1075 DSTLSAYSVSSG

-1108 STQSS
+1108 STQSP

-1139 TIEINGSVTITI
+1139 TIELNGSVTITI
-1151 NKGDTKVQSAGDAD
+1151 NKGDTRVQSAGDAD

-1181 PNNKTE
+1181 PNKNTE

-1229 KDVENLTLSTGNVE
+1229 KDVENLTLSTGSVE

-1259 TIAGSGTTKLQVKQ
+1259 TIAGSGKTTLKVKQ

-1313 IGEVTGSNEKDT
+1313 IGEVTGSDSKDT
-1325 ITISGSGLVD
+1325 ITISGSSSQVD

-1356 LEASSGNGTD
+1356 LEASSGAD

-1383 KVTIGNNTTLQNQLD
+1383 KVKIGDQTTLNNTLD
-1398 IGSYKNDL
+1398 IGSYKNEL
-1406 TISGSSA
+1406 TISGGSA
-1413 KVKELLADD
+1413 NVKNLLADD
-1422 NKIKLEAGS
+1422 NKIKLEANS
-1431 EVEKLQIKD
+1431 QIEKLQIKD
-1440 GGNVSVSGSGSI
+1440 GGNVSVSGSGSV
-1452 TFDTTN
+1452 TLDTTN
-1458 DTGTHTLTV
+1458 DTGAHTITI

-1502 GNNTLNVA
+1502 GNNTLNIA
-1510 SGGNVEN
+1510 SGGNVAS
-1517 LTSITTGN
+1517 LTNITTGN
-1525 GTNKITIDKNATAS
+1525 GTNKITIDKDATANQ
-1539 KLATINLG
+1539 LANINLG

-1557 SGVSTGL
+1557 SGSNL

-1574 INLSGTNGKITT
+1574 INLSGANGKIAT
-1586 LNAGANSTNIHLNTS
+1586 LNAGENTTNISLKAND
-1601 NNTITTINANDKGST
+1601 NTITTINANDKGSI

-1678 IGNGTKTTVTTLQAG
+1678 IGNGTKTTIAELVAG
-1693 NNGTSN
+1693 NNSTN
-1699 QNINLANGS
+1699 QTINFDQGS
-1708 TISTLEAKSGG
+1708 VITTLKAASGG
-1719 AITLN
+1719 TLTLN
-1724 GNGEVSTLDLTGN
+1724 GNGEVSTLDLSGAT
-1737 STENITI
+1737 TENITI

-1756 QNGSDNITVAS
+1756 QQGNDNITVAS
-1767 GGKLDVTDAGKNLNF
+1767 GGKLDVTDTSKTLNF

-1799 ITTITMGSGSGSV
+1799 ITTITMGDGSGSV
-1812 ILQNGA
+1812 TLKDGA
-1818 KADKLT
+1818 KADKLA
-1824 TINLGDG
+1824 TINLGNGD
-1831 NNNLDLGIS
+1831 NNLDLGIS
-1840 GAANGITVSGGSG
+1840 GAANGLTVSGGSG

-1872 NKTDITLEN
+1872 NNTDITLEN

-1907 KIAGNTQDDTITLG
+1907 KIAGNTQNDTITLG
-1921 KDITVDTIDTG
+1921 KDITVDNIDTG
-1932 ANQTTTINGGTITT
+1932 ANNKANINGGTITT
-1946 VSTTATGNVAVTVDK
+1946 LKTTSVGNVAVTVDK
-1961 NAHITTLNTSNTAG
+1961 EAHITTLNTSNSNG

-1983 TVDSLTAAGAVT
+1983 TVDSLTVAGE
-1995 ISGASTVNSLT
+1995 
-2006 ATGSGAVTIS
+2006 VTIS

-2024 TTTGSGDITLSGA
+2024 TTTSSGAITISGA

-2086 IVSGANTVVNK
+2086 IVSGTNTVVNK

-2104 KTITLENNATI
+2104 KTITIENNATI

-2195 NTFSVSGDISGANK
+2195 NTFSVSGDISKADK

-2230 LMVDFSNAKDDK
+2230 LMVDFSNANDSKN
-2242 ASNLAMN
+2242 STLTMN

-2260 NTTISVSGTN
+2260 NTTISVSGAN
-2270 TGVDAKAKIDTLKA
+2270 TDNSKAKITTLDA
-2284 GAGTTTINLDNQAKI
+2284 GTGTTTINFTDNAKI

-2305 DAADS
+2305 EQADS
-2310 TITVSGTG
+2310 QITVSGTG

-2331 INIKDAGSSI
+2331 INIKDANSSI

-2378 TTNEATINKLNTTGT
+2378 TTNEATITKLITTGT
-2393 GTHKIDVDNKVKIA
+2393 GTHTIDVDNKVKIA

-2441 LKSGANITSLTNL
+2441 LKSGANIASLTDL
-2454 KMGDGGNANLTIEDG
+2454 KMGDGGNANLTIENG
-2469 VTLGNSLAIELGSA
+2469 VTFGTSTLNISLGTASNEQ
-2483 GTGATDKNTFT
+2483 GAKNTFT

-2532 QITLNDNASIDTI
+2532 QITLNDNATITTI

-2573 TITLGQNI
+2573 TINLSQHI
-2581 TVKTYTGGTGDD
+2581 TVTTYTGGTGDD

-2605 DTNAGNTTISGDATS
+2605 DTNAGNTTISGDATH

-2629 TSGDNHTITVSNATI
+2629 TSGDSHIITVSNATI
-2644 KNYTAGTQNDTLIVS
+2644 NKYEAGTQNDTLIVS
-2659 SGGVIGDNNTTLN
+2659 GGGQIGNDSNKELN

-2681 VKSGGDISKLG
+2681 VKSGGDISKLS
-2692 TITMGDNGNANIT
+2692 TITMGNNGNANIT
-2705 IENGAKLS
+2705 IEKGATLG
-2713 STDQTI
+2713 TTTI
-2719 NLGTAAANGK
+2719 NLGTATTTNGK
-2729 NTFTLKASG
+2729 NTFTLYASG
-2738 DHLNL
+2738 DNLSL
-2743 SGSSSMDEITI
+2743 SGSSSTDEITI

-2782 TLDMGNDAN
+2782 TLELGSVENN
-2791 TITINGSGGVST
+2791 ITINGSGGVST
-2803 ITATGSSTHTI
+2803 ITASGNSTHTL
-2814 TIGDKATISTYTG
+2814 TVGDKATISTYTG
-2827 GSGDDTITLQSGA
+2827 GSGDDTITIGSGA
-2840 SIGTTAAGAT
+2840 NINVTSSNPSAQLNIT
-2850 GGTGLK
+2850 
-2856 IETGSGSDTITI
+2856 TGSGDDTITI

-2876 GVTIDFGASG
+2876 NVTIDFTANG
-2886 SGTLKLKGADFDLT
+2886 SGTLKLKGANFDLT
-2900 KMTGTTGTANALNVT
+2900 QMDQVQGSAKNALSVKNVT
-2915 NVTNID
+2915 KID
-2921 LTEATGNINFGGN
+2921 LSEATGNVNFGG
-2934 SGATTSKTG
+2934 SGAYAVSGTNVSIENVKTK
-2943 NNQVEITGVTKTNST
+2943 ET
-2958 ITLSD
+2958 ITLST

-2991 SKVSTELST
+2991 SKVATELST
-3000 AISTTNFSS
+3000 AISSGTFSS
-3009 VSSTGS
+3009 VGSTGTS
-3015 ISSSGAYVWN
+3015 TTISSSGAYVWN
-3025 DKMQD
+3025 DKMND
-3030 NEFGSTE
+3030 SEFSNTE
-3037 QVKAKIKEAAKNL
+3037 QVKAKIKQAANNL

-3061 NNNESKSAIYL
+3061 NNDESKSAIYL
-3072 VSGSGTNGNSDNI
+3072 VSGSGTNGNGENI
-3085 TLDLLGIVGHKIDNG
+3085 TLDLLGIVGHKIDNQ
-3100 DKLAANGVIEF
+3100 DKLGTGGVIEF
-3111 A
+3111 N

>member
-156 INHFIGQFNEAKKV
+156 INHFIGQFNDAKKV

-179 TQGSDEHAS
+179 TIGSDEHAS

-296 NKSVESIKT
+296 NKSVASIKT

-464 AQDSTGHELKILDVK
+464 AEDSTGHELKILDVK

-498 TKVSVYGTDGNDTI
+498 TKVSVYGTDGNDII

-585 IINISGQVNRLDTG
+585 IINISGQANRLDTG

-631 RDLKAGDGDDTINIQ
+631 RDLKAGDGDDIISIQ

-661 FNSLKLSDGEVDLSK
+661 FNSLKLSNGEVDLSK

-689 KLSANQ
+689 KLQANQ

-729 ADLNLQGLKI
+729 ADLSLNNLKI

-757 ISLNDQNLGN
+757 ISLNDKNLGN
-767 DGIDDVAV
+767 DGIDDVEV
-775 FASKVNVAGTANKDK
+775 FASKVNVTGSANKDK

-800 LDTNNGNDI
+800 LDANNGNDI

-819 NLKAGDGNDT
+819 SLKAGDGNDT

-884 SDTLAFDKNASG
+884 SDTLAFDKSSG
-896 STSQTPTDISKA
+896 GTSQTPTDISKT

-933 LGGDKDKE
+933 LGGDKNKE
-941 VDGQKLSGNAKLQVK
+941 VDGQKLLGNAKLQVK

-1019 DKIDFENIQKLN
+1019 DKIDFTNIQSLN
-1031 GSTGTNSAASS
+1031 GASQNSAAHS
-1042 PEALDNSTNK
+1042 PETLDNTSK
-1052 TISSSKLYTINLV
+1052 TISGSKLYTINLV
-1065 NGSVDDLSSL
+1065 NGSLDDLSSL
-1075 DSTLSAYSVSSN
+1075 DSTLSTYSVSSN

-1108 STQSS
+1108 STKSN

-1151 NKGDTKVQSAGDAD
+1151 NKEDKIVQSAGNAD
-1165 TVFVGSVDLS
+1165 TVFVGSVDIS

-1181 PNNKTE
+1181 PNKNTQ

-1200 QITSGSST
+1200 QITSGS
-1208 GGTTQKLDK
+1208 GTNKLDQDTFK
-1217 SNFEKIVDTSKV
+1217 NIVDTSKV

-1243 VDLTLE
+1243 VDLELT

-1259 TIAGSGTTKLQVKQ
+1259 TIAGSGKTTLKVKQ

-1289 SSASVGD
+1289 SGASVGD

-1313 IGEVTGSNEKDT
+1313 IGEVTGSDGQDT
-1325 ITISGSGLVD
+1325 ITISGSGSVD

-1344 EIKLENAGTLKT
+1344 TITLSGNGTLKT
-1356 LEASSGNGTD
+1356 LEASKGND
-1366 TVTISG
+1366 EVTISG

-1383 KVTIGNNTTLQNQLD
+1383 KVKIGDQTTLNNTLD
-1398 IGSYKNDL
+1398 IGSYKAEL

-1413 KVKELLADD
+1413 NVKNLLADD
-1422 NKIKLEAGS
+1422 NKIKLEANS
-1431 EVEKLQIKD
+1431 QIEKLQIKD

-1458 DTGTHTLTV
+1458 DTGTHTITI
-1467 GQDTTLKTFTAGSGD
+1467 GDQTTLNEFKAGSGD

-1493 SGDKLELTN
+1493 SGASINLNN
-1502 GNNTLNVA
+1502 GDNTLNVA
-1510 SGGNVEN
+1510 SGGNVTN
-1517 LTSITTGN
+1517 LTTITTGN
-1525 GTNKITIDKNATAS
+1525 GTNKITIDKDATAS
-1539 KLATINLG
+1539 QLANINLG

-1557 SGVSTGL
+1557 SGSNL
-1564 TVSGGSGTDN
+1564 TVSGGNGTDN
-1574 INLSGTNGKITT
+1574 INLSGTNGKIAT
-1586 LNAGANSTNIHLNTS
+1586 LNAGANSTNISLKDS
-1601 NNTITTINANDKGST
+1601 ATIDNIKANEKGST
-1616 INIASGSGTITTIE
+1616 INIAPDTSTHTIKEIAGNSGA
-1630 GKSGLDSISV
+1630 DSISI
-1640 GKGNTISEIKTG
+1640 GKGNTVNEIKTG

-1667 TVSQNA
+1667 TATENATGNINIGQN
-1673 SGDIS
+1673 
-1678 IGNGTKTTVTTLQAG
+1678 TKTTIAELDTGKNTNQTINFDKSSVITTLKA
-1693 NNGTSN
+1693 
-1699 QNINLANGS
+1699 A
-1708 TISTLEAKSGG
+1708 SGG
-1719 AITLN
+1719 TLTLN
-1724 GNGEVSTLDLTGN
+1724 GNGEVTTLNLSGAT
-1737 STENITI
+1737 TENITI

-1756 QNGSDNITVAS
+1756 ANGNDNITVAS

-1782 SGGNDKL
+1782 SGGTSKL

-1799 ITTITMGSGSGSV
+1799 ITTITMGDGSGSV
-1812 ILQNGA
+1812 TLKDGA
-1818 KADKLT
+1818 KADKLA
-1824 TINLGDG
+1824 TINLGNGD
-1831 NNNLDLGIS
+1831 NTLDLGIS
-1840 GAANGITVSGGSG
+1840 GATQGITVSGGSG

-1881 GGSISTINANN
+1881 GGNISTIKANN
-1892 NASSTI
+1892 TASSTNNI
-1898 SVSGSGHIT
+1898 NISGSGHIT
-1907 KIAGNTQDDTITLG
+1907 KIAGNTQTDNITLG
-1921 KDITVDTIDTG
+1921 ENITVGTLDTG
-1932 ANQTTTINGGTITT
+1932 ANSTTTINGGNIDQVQTT
-1946 VSTTATGNVAVTVDK
+1946 GTGNVATTVNNK
-1961 NAHITTLNTSNTAG
+1961 AKITTLDANNTIG

-1983 TVDSLTAAGAVT
+1983 TVDKLTAAGAVT

-2006 ATGSGAVTIS
+2006 
-2016 GASTVNSL
+2016 TV
-2024 TTTGSGDITLSGA
+2024 GSGDITLSGD

-2066 INLNTAQ
+2066 IKLDTAK
-2073 DSDLQ
+2073 DTER
-2078 NSKTGDQV
+2078 NNGTGDQV
-2086 IVSGANTVVNK
+2086 IVSGANTVVEK
-2097 IDTGSGA
+2097 IDAGQGV
-2104 KTITLENNATI
+2104 KTITLENGTI
-2115 NTIDAGHKKNDI
+2115 NTIDAGYKKNDI

-2139 TGDTTSNDTHKI
+2139 TGDTASNDTHKI
-2151 KIGGDTAGTTLSVEK
+2151 QIGGNDASKMLSVEK

-2195 NTFSVSGDISGANK
+2195 NTFSVSGDISGANQ

-2218 ITLSDGAKLKDN
+2218 ITLDNGAKLKDN
-2230 LMVDFSNAKDDK
+2230 LMVDFSNAGDTKT
-2242 ASNLAMN
+2242 STLTMN

-2260 NTTISVSGTN
+2260 NTIISVSGTN

-2284 GAGTTTINLDNQAKI
+2284 GTGTTTINFTDNAKI
-2299 KTINAN
+2299 KTINASDTN
-2305 DAADS
+2305 DS
-2310 TITVSGTG
+2310 KITVSGAG

-2331 INIKDAGSSI
+2331 ININDASSSI

-2353 VFSGGATVTNLNVSQ
+2353 VFSGSATVTNLNVSQ

-2378 TTNEATINKLNTTGT
+2378 TTNEATITKLITNGT

-2407 GFEAGNGDDSITVK
+2407 GFEADSGDDSITVK

-2436 TNTLD
+2436 ANTLD
-2441 LKSGANITSLTNL
+2441 LKSGANIASLTDL

-2469 VTLGNSLAIELGSA
+2469 VTFGTSTLNISLGTASNEQ
-2483 GTGATDKNTFT
+2483 GAKNTFT
-2494 LKASGDKITLSG
+2494 LKASGDNITLSG

-2532 QITLNDNASIDTI
+2532 QITLNDNATITTI

-2573 TITLGQNI
+2573 TINLSQHI
-2581 TVKTYTGGTGDD
+2581 TVTTYTGGTGDD

-2605 DTNAGNTTISGDATS
+2605 DTNTGNTTISGDATS

-2629 TSGDNHTITVSNATI
+2629 TSGDSHTITVSNATI
-2644 KNYTAGTQNDTLIVS
+2644 KKYTAGQKDDTLIVS
-2659 SGGVIGDNNTTLN
+2659 SGGVIGDNNTTLD

-2705 IENGAKLS
+2705 IEKGAILN
-2713 STDQTI
+2713 STTQTI
-2719 NLGTAAANGK
+2719 NLGTAGSGQDAK
-2729 NTFTLKASG
+2729 NTFKLYASG
-2738 DHLNL
+2738 DNLSL
-2743 SGSSSMDEITI
+2743 SGSSSLDEITI

-2761 NKLSAGSGTTTIN
+2761 NKLSAGSGSTTIN

-2782 TLDMGNDAN
+2782 TLELGSVENN
-2791 TITINGSGGVST
+2791 ITINGSGGVST
-2803 ITATGSSTHTI
+2803 ITASGSVAHTL
-2814 TIGDKATISTYTG
+2814 TVGDKATISTYTG

-2868 EKGAKFGS
+2868 EKGAKFGN

-2886 SGTLKLKGADFDLT
+2886 SGTLKLKGAGGFDLT
-2900 KMTGTTGTANALNVT
+2900 QMDPIQGTTKNALTVKNVT
-2915 NVTNID
+2915 KID
-2921 LTEATGNINFGGN
+2921 LNEATGNINFGG
-2934 SGATTSKTG
+2934 SGANALEGQTQQAGSTKKD
-2943 NNQVEITGVTKTNST
+2943 VEITGVKSKDST

-2963 KAKETVKLEN
+2963 KAHEKVTLESG
-2973 DAKGITIL
+2973 AKGITIL

-2991 SKVSTELST
+2991 HNVANDLST
-3000 AISTTNFSS
+3000 AISSGTFSS
-3009 VSSTGS
+3009 VGSTGTS
-3015 ISSSGAYVWN
+3015 TTISSSGAYVWN
-3025 DKMQD
+3025 DGISGFDQ
-3030 NEFGSTE
+3030 TE
-3037 QVKAKIKEAAKNL
+3037 QVKAQIKTAANNL
-3050 NDNQKALVAVK
+3050 TTGQKALVAVK
-3061 NNNESKSAIYL
+3061 NTEQNKSAIYL
-3072 VSGSGTNGNSDNI
+3072 VSGSGTNGNGENI
-3085 TLDLLGIVGHKIDNG
+3085 TLDLLGIVGHKIDTN

>member
-128 GGAPAEAKLKALMN
+128 GGAPAEAKLKALMS
-142 TIDDKT
+142 TIDDQT

-170 TVKPGADEP
+170 TVKPGANEP
-179 TQGSDEHAS
+179 TIGSDEHAS

-385 GFNSIKL
+385 GFNSLKL

-398 LTQTTLSGI
+398 LTNTTLSGI

-550 ITIAGKVGT
+550 ITIAGKVGA

-631 RDLKAGDGDDTINIQ
+631 RDLKAGDGDDIISIQ

-661 FNSLKLSDGEVDLSK
+661 FNSLKLSNGEVDLSK

-689 KLSANQ
+689 KLQANQ

-729 ADLNLQGLKI
+729 ADLSLNNLKI

-757 ISLNDQNLGN
+757 ISLNDKNLGN
-767 DGIDDVAV
+767 DGIDDVEV

-800 LDTNNGNDI
+800 LDANNGNDI

-819 NLKAGDGNDT
+819 SLKAGDGNDT

-838 LDAGNGDDDVIV
+838 LDAGNGDDNVIV

-1075 DSTLSAYSVSSN
+1075 DSTLSAYSVASN

-1151 NKGDTKVQSAGDAD
+1151 NKGDTKVQSAGNAD

-1175 QADQGT
+1175 DAENGT
-1181 PNNKTE
+1181 PNKNTQ

-1356 LEASSGNGTD
+1356 LEASSGSD

-1372 SGSISNITGEG
+1372 SGSISNITG
-1383 KVTIGNNTTLQNQLD
+1383 
-1398 IGSYKNDL
+1398 
-1406 TISGSSA
+1406 
-1413 KVKELLADD
+1413 
-1422 NKIKLEAGS
+1422 
-1431 EVEKLQIKD
+1431 
-1440 GGNVSVSGSGSI
+1440 
-1452 TFDTTN
+1452 
-1458 DTGTHTLTV
+1458 
-1467 GQDTTLKTFTAGSGD
+1467 
-1482 DTITIANGGKL
+1482 
-1493 SGDKLELTN
+1493 
-1502 GNNTLNVA
+1502 
-1510 SGGNVEN
+1510 
-1517 LTSITTGN
+1517 
-1525 GTNKITIDKNATAS
+1525 
-1539 KLATINLG
+1539 
-1547 NGTNTLDLSV
+1547 
-1557 SGVSTGL
+1557 
-1564 TVSGGSGTDN
+1564 
-1574 INLSGTNGKITT
+1574 
-1586 LNAGANSTNIHLNTS
+1586 
-1601 NNTITTINANDKGST
+1601 
-1616 INIASGSGTITTIE
+1616 
-1630 GKSGLDSISV
+1630 
-1640 GKGNTISEIKTG
+1640 
-1652 TGAISIDGEGTITKV
+1652 
-1667 TVSQNA
+1667 
-1673 SGDIS
+1673 
-1678 IGNGTKTTVTTLQAG
+1678 
-1693 NNGTSN
+1693 
-1699 QNINLANGS
+1699 
-1708 TISTLEAKSGG
+1708 
-1719 AITLN
+1719 
-1724 GNGEVSTLDLTGN
+1724 
-1737 STENITI
+1737 
-1744 ANGASVKNFTTD
+1744 
-1756 QNGSDNITVAS
+1756 
-1767 GGKLDVTDAGKNLNF
+1767 
-1782 SGGNDKL
+1782 
-1789 EVQSGGDIST
+1789 
-1799 ITTITMGSGSGSV
+1799 
-1812 ILQNGA
+1812 
-1818 KADKLT
+1818 
-1824 TINLGDG
+1824 
-1831 NNNLDLGIS
+1831 
-1840 GAANGITVSGGSG
+1840 
-1853 TDTIKVS
+1853 
-1860 GAGKITTLNAGA
+1860 
-1872 NKTDITLEN
+1872 
-1881 GGSISTINANN
+1881 
-1892 NASSTI
+1892 
-1898 SVSGSGHIT
+1898 
-1907 KIAGNTQDDTITLG
+1907 
-1921 KDITVDTIDTG
+1921 
-1932 ANQTTTINGGTITT
+1932 
-1946 VSTTATGNVAVTVDK
+1946 
-1961 NAHITTLNTSNTAG
+1961 
-1975 AVTISGAS
+1975 
-1983 TVDSLTAAGAVT
+1983 
-1995 ISGASTVNSLT
+1995 
-2006 ATGSGAVTIS
+2006 
-2016 GASTVNSL
+2016 
-2024 TTTGSGDITLSGA
+2024 
-2037 GTTLKNDLNGKSGAN
+2037 
-2052 NKITI
+2052 
-2057 ADGAKVDGT
+2057 
-2066 INLNTAQ
+2066 
-2073 DSDLQ
+2073 
-2078 NSKTGDQV
+2078 
-2086 IVSGANTVVNK
+2086 
-2097 IDTGSGA
+2097 
-2104 KTITLENNATI
+2104 
-2115 NTIDAGHKKNDI
+2115 
-2127 LLSGS
+2127 
-2132 GTVKELI
+2132 
-2139 TGDTTSNDTHKI
+2139 
-2151 KIGGDTAGTTLSVEK
+2151 
-2166 FTAGTGKDE
+2166 
-2175 ITVASGGKISNQE
+2175 
-2188 INLNNGD
+2188 
-2195 NTFSVSGDISGANK
+2195 
-2209 ILTGSGANT
+2209 
-2218 ITLSDGAKLKDN
+2218 
-2230 LMVDFSNAKDDK
+2230 
-2242 ASNLAMN
+2242 
-2249 ASGSISVTASK
+2249 
-2260 NTTISVSGTN
+2260 
-2270 TGVDAKAKIDTLKA
+2270 
-2284 GAGTTTINLDNQAKI
+2284 
-2299 KTINAN
+2299 
-2305 DAADS
+2305 
-2310 TITVSGTG
+2310 
-2318 TIENISGS
+2318 
-2326 DTKDT
+2326 
-2331 INIKDAGSSI
+2331 
-2341 TNLNAGAGETDV
+2341 
-2353 VFSGGATVTNLNVSQ
+2353 
-2368 SGSDIKLKNT
+2368 
-2378 TTNEATINKLNTTGT
+2378 
-2393 GTHKIDVDNKVKIA
+2393 
-2407 GFEAGNGDDSITVK
+2407 
-2421 SGGTISATSLDFKSG
+2421 
-2436 TNTLD
+2436 
-2441 LKSGANITSLTNL
+2441 
-2454 KMGDGGNANLTIEDG
+2454 
-2469 VTLGNSLAIELGSA
+2469 
-2483 GTGATDKNTFT
+2483 
-2494 LKASGDKITLSG
+2494 
-2506 SSSLDEITVAG
+2506 
-2517 NNAKLGTLNAGTGTT
+2517 
-2532 QITLNDNASIDTI
+2532 
-2545 NAKDTEGGTINISGS
+2545 
-2560 GSITTIVGKSGAD
+2560 
-2573 TITLGQNI
+2573 
-2581 TVKTYTGGTGDD
+2581 
-2593 NINLSGATITTL
+2593 
-2605 DTNAGNTTISGDATS
+2605 
-2620 KGTVETLKT
+2620 
-2629 TSGDNHTITVSNATI
+2629 
-2644 KNYTAGTQNDTLIVS
+2644 
-2659 SGGVIGDNNTTLN
+2659 
-2672 FSGGNNTLM
+2672 
-2681 VKSGGDISKLG
+2681 
-2692 TITMGDNGNANIT
+2692 
-2705 IENGAKLS
+2705 
-2713 STDQTI
+2713 
-2719 NLGTAAANGK
+2719 
-2729 NTFTLKASG
+2729 
-2738 DHLNL
+2738 
-2743 SGSSSMDEITI
+2743 
-2754 SGNGINL
+2754 
-2761 NKLSAGSGTTTIN
+2761 
-2774 LESNGGIK
+2774 
-2782 TLDMGNDAN
+2782 
-2791 TITINGSGGVST
+2791 
-2803 ITATGSSTHTI
+2803 
-2814 TIGDKATISTYTG
+2814 
-2827 GSGDDTITLQSGA
+2827 
-2840 SIGTTAAGAT
+2840 
-2850 GGTGLK
+2850 
-2856 IETGSGSDTITI
+2856 
-2868 EKGAKFGS
+2868 
-2876 GVTIDFGASG
+2876 
-2886 SGTLKLKGADFDLT
+2886 
-2900 KMTGTTGTANALNVT
+2900 
-2915 NVTNID
+2915 
-2921 LTEATGNINFGGN
+2921 
-2934 SGATTSKTG
+2934 
-2943 NNQVEITGVTKTNST
+2943 
-2958 ITLSD
+2958 
-2963 KAKETVKLEN
+2963 
-2973 DAKGITIL
+2973 
-2981 SVTSGDKIDF
+2981 
-2991 SKVSTELST
+2991 
-3000 AISTTNFSS
+3000 
-3009 VSSTGS
+3009 
-3015 ISSSGAYVWN
+3015 
-3025 DKMQD
+3025 
-3030 NEFGSTE
+3030 
-3037 QVKAKIKEAAKNL
+3037 
-3050 NDNQKALVAVK
+3050 
-3061 NNNESKSAIYL
+3061 
-3072 VSGSGTNGNSDNI
+3072 
-3085 TLDLLGIVGHKIDNG
+3085 
-3100 DKLAANGVIEF
+3100 
-3111 A
+3111 

>member
-179 TQGSDEHAS
+179 TIGSDEHAS

-223 SNNTFNSSDIG
+223 RNNTLNSSDIG

-385 GFNSIKL
+385 GFNSLKL

-441 VFDSAKLEIKAEQ
+441 IFDTAKLEIKAEQ

-464 AQDSTGHELKILDVK
+464 AEDSTGHELKILDVK
-479 NSAIKLNDNNLGN
+479 NSTIKLNDNNLGN

-524 LSGNDT
+524 LKGNDT
-530 ITISKAASIAILN
+530 ITISQAASVAILN

-570 VSGEAGTINTNDGND
+570 VSGEASTINTNDGND
-585 IINISGQVNRLDTG
+585 IINISGQANRLDTG
-599 AGNDNISLSGALKEL
+599 AGNDNISLSGTLKEL

-623 NINQGAKI
+623 NINQGARI

-661 FNSLKLSDGEVDLSK
+661 FNSLKLSNGEVDLSK

-689 KLSANQ
+689 KLQANQ

-729 ADLNLQGLKI
+729 ADLSLNNLKI

-757 ISLNDQNLGN
+757 ISLNDKNLGN
-767 DGIDDVAV
+767 DGIDDVEV
-775 FASKVNVAGTANKDK
+775 FASKVNVTGSANKDK

-800 LDTNNGNDI
+800 LDANNGNDI

-819 NLKAGDGNDT
+819 SLKAGDGNDT

-884 SDTLAFDKNASG
+884 SDTLAFDKSSG
-896 STSQTPTDISKA
+896 GTSQTPTDISKT

-933 LGGDKDKE
+933 LGGDKNKE
-941 VDGQKLSGNAKLQVK
+941 VDGQKLLGNAKLQVK

-1019 DKIDFENIQKLN
+1019 DKIDFTNIQSLN
-1031 GSTGTNSAASS
+1031 GASQNSAAHS
-1042 PEALDNSTNK
+1042 PETLDNTSK
-1052 TISSSKLYTINLV
+1052 TISGSKLYTINLV
-1065 NGSVDDLSSL
+1065 NGSLDDLSSL
-1075 DSTLSAYSVSSN
+1075 DSTLSTYSVSSN

-1108 STQSS
+1108 STKSN

-1151 NKGDTKVQSAGDAD
+1151 NKEDKIVQSAGNAD
-1165 TVFVGSVDLS
+1165 TVFVGSVDIS

-1181 PNNKTE
+1181 PNKDTQ

-1208 GGTTQKLDK
+1208 GGVGTSNKLDK
-1217 SNFEKIVDTSKV
+1217 TAFDKIVDTNKV

-1259 TIAGSGTTKLQVKQ
+1259 TITGSGTTKLQVKQ

-1313 IGEVTGSNEKDT
+1313 IGEVTGSDNKDT
-1325 ITISGSGLVD
+1325 ITISGSGSVD

-1344 EIKLENAGTLKT
+1344 EIKLEMPAR
-1356 LEASSGNGTD
+1356 
-1366 TVTISG
+1366 
-1372 SGSISNITGEG
+1372 
-1383 KVTIGNNTTLQNQLD
+1383 
-1398 IGSYKNDL
+1398 
-1406 TISGSSA
+1406 
-1413 KVKELLADD
+1413 
-1422 NKIKLEAGS
+1422 
-1431 EVEKLQIKD
+1431 
-1440 GGNVSVSGSGSI
+1440 
-1452 TFDTTN
+1452 
-1458 DTGTHTLTV
+1458 
-1467 GQDTTLKTFTAGSGD
+1467 
-1482 DTITIANGGKL
+1482 
-1493 SGDKLELTN
+1493 
-1502 GNNTLNVA
+1502 
-1510 SGGNVEN
+1510 
-1517 LTSITTGN
+1517 
-1525 GTNKITIDKNATAS
+1525 
-1539 KLATINLG
+1539 
-1547 NGTNTLDLSV
+1547 
-1557 SGVSTGL
+1557 
-1564 TVSGGSGTDN
+1564 
-1574 INLSGTNGKITT
+1574 
-1586 LNAGANSTNIHLNTS
+1586 
-1601 NNTITTINANDKGST
+1601 
-1616 INIASGSGTITTIE
+1616 
-1630 GKSGLDSISV
+1630 
-1640 GKGNTISEIKTG
+1640 
-1652 TGAISIDGEGTITKV
+1652 
-1667 TVSQNA
+1667 
-1673 SGDIS
+1673 
-1678 IGNGTKTTVTTLQAG
+1678 
-1693 NNGTSN
+1693 
-1699 QNINLANGS
+1699 
-1708 TISTLEAKSGG
+1708 
-1719 AITLN
+1719 
-1724 GNGEVSTLDLTGN
+1724 
-1737 STENITI
+1737 
-1744 ANGASVKNFTTD
+1744 
-1756 QNGSDNITVAS
+1756 
-1767 GGKLDVTDAGKNLNF
+1767 
-1782 SGGNDKL
+1782 
-1789 EVQSGGDIST
+1789 
-1799 ITTITMGSGSGSV
+1799 
-1812 ILQNGA
+1812 
-1818 KADKLT
+1818 
-1824 TINLGDG
+1824 
-1831 NNNLDLGIS
+1831 
-1840 GAANGITVSGGSG
+1840 
-1853 TDTIKVS
+1853 
-1860 GAGKITTLNAGA
+1860 
-1872 NKTDITLEN
+1872 
-1881 GGSISTINANN
+1881 
-1892 NASSTI
+1892 
-1898 SVSGSGHIT
+1898 
-1907 KIAGNTQDDTITLG
+1907 
-1921 KDITVDTIDTG
+1921 
-1932 ANQTTTINGGTITT
+1932 
-1946 VSTTATGNVAVTVDK
+1946 
-1961 NAHITTLNTSNTAG
+1961 
-1975 AVTISGAS
+1975 
-1983 TVDSLTAAGAVT
+1983 
-1995 ISGASTVNSLT
+1995 
-2006 ATGSGAVTIS
+2006 
-2016 GASTVNSL
+2016 
-2024 TTTGSGDITLSGA
+2024 
-2037 GTTLKNDLNGKSGAN
+2037 
-2052 NKITI
+2052 
-2057 ADGAKVDGT
+2057 
-2066 INLNTAQ
+2066 
-2073 DSDLQ
+2073 
-2078 NSKTGDQV
+2078 
-2086 IVSGANTVVNK
+2086 
-2097 IDTGSGA
+2097 
-2104 KTITLENNATI
+2104 
-2115 NTIDAGHKKNDI
+2115 
-2127 LLSGS
+2127 
-2132 GTVKELI
+2132 
-2139 TGDTTSNDTHKI
+2139 
-2151 KIGGDTAGTTLSVEK
+2151 
-2166 FTAGTGKDE
+2166 
-2175 ITVASGGKISNQE
+2175 
-2188 INLNNGD
+2188 
-2195 NTFSVSGDISGANK
+2195 
-2209 ILTGSGANT
+2209 
-2218 ITLSDGAKLKDN
+2218 
-2230 LMVDFSNAKDDK
+2230 
-2242 ASNLAMN
+2242 
-2249 ASGSISVTASK
+2249 
-2260 NTTISVSGTN
+2260 
-2270 TGVDAKAKIDTLKA
+2270 
-2284 GAGTTTINLDNQAKI
+2284 
-2299 KTINAN
+2299 
-2305 DAADS
+2305 
-2310 TITVSGTG
+2310 
-2318 TIENISGS
+2318 
-2326 DTKDT
+2326 
-2331 INIKDAGSSI
+2331 
-2341 TNLNAGAGETDV
+2341 
-2353 VFSGGATVTNLNVSQ
+2353 
-2368 SGSDIKLKNT
+2368 
-2378 TTNEATINKLNTTGT
+2378 
-2393 GTHKIDVDNKVKIA
+2393 
-2407 GFEAGNGDDSITVK
+2407 
-2421 SGGTISATSLDFKSG
+2421 
-2436 TNTLD
+2436 
-2441 LKSGANITSLTNL
+2441 
-2454 KMGDGGNANLTIEDG
+2454 
-2469 VTLGNSLAIELGSA
+2469 
-2483 GTGATDKNTFT
+2483 
-2494 LKASGDKITLSG
+2494 
-2506 SSSLDEITVAG
+2506 
-2517 NNAKLGTLNAGTGTT
+2517 
-2532 QITLNDNASIDTI
+2532 
-2545 NAKDTEGGTINISGS
+2545 
-2560 GSITTIVGKSGAD
+2560 
-2573 TITLGQNI
+2573 
-2581 TVKTYTGGTGDD
+2581 
-2593 NINLSGATITTL
+2593 
-2605 DTNAGNTTISGDATS
+2605 
-2620 KGTVETLKT
+2620 
-2629 TSGDNHTITVSNATI
+2629 
-2644 KNYTAGTQNDTLIVS
+2644 
-2659 SGGVIGDNNTTLN
+2659 
-2672 FSGGNNTLM
+2672 
-2681 VKSGGDISKLG
+2681 
-2692 TITMGDNGNANIT
+2692 
-2705 IENGAKLS
+2705 
-2713 STDQTI
+2713 
-2719 NLGTAAANGK
+2719 
-2729 NTFTLKASG
+2729 
-2738 DHLNL
+2738 
-2743 SGSSSMDEITI
+2743 
-2754 SGNGINL
+2754 
-2761 NKLSAGSGTTTIN
+2761 
-2774 LESNGGIK
+2774 
-2782 TLDMGNDAN
+2782 
-2791 TITINGSGGVST
+2791 
-2803 ITATGSSTHTI
+2803 
-2814 TIGDKATISTYTG
+2814 
-2827 GSGDDTITLQSGA
+2827 
-2840 SIGTTAAGAT
+2840 
-2850 GGTGLK
+2850 
-2856 IETGSGSDTITI
+2856 
-2868 EKGAKFGS
+2868 
-2876 GVTIDFGASG
+2876 
-2886 SGTLKLKGADFDLT
+2886 
-2900 KMTGTTGTANALNVT
+2900 
-2915 NVTNID
+2915 
-2921 LTEATGNINFGGN
+2921 
-2934 SGATTSKTG
+2934 
-2943 NNQVEITGVTKTNST
+2943 
-2958 ITLSD
+2958 
-2963 KAKETVKLEN
+2963 
-2973 DAKGITIL
+2973 
-2981 SVTSGDKIDF
+2981 
-2991 SKVSTELST
+2991 
-3000 AISTTNFSS
+3000 
-3009 VSSTGS
+3009 
-3015 ISSSGAYVWN
+3015 
-3025 DKMQD
+3025 
-3030 NEFGSTE
+3030 
-3037 QVKAKIKEAAKNL
+3037 
-3050 NDNQKALVAVK
+3050 
-3061 NNNESKSAIYL
+3061 
-3072 VSGSGTNGNSDNI
+3072 
-3085 TLDLLGIVGHKIDNG
+3085 
-3100 DKLAANGVIEF
+3100 
-3111 A
+3111 

>member
-15 VLGRPAEGDA
+15 ILGRPAEGDA

-179 TQGSDEHAS
+179 TIGSDKHAS

-194 NLNDEKTNLNIEGS
+194 NLNDEKTDLNIEGS

-385 GFNSIKL
+385 GFNSLKL

-441 VFDSAKLEIKAEQ
+441 VFDTAKLEIKAEQ

-661 FNSLKLSDGEVDLSK
+661 FNSLKLSNGEVDLSK

-689 KLSANQ
+689 KLQANQ

-757 ISLNDQNLGN
+757 ISLNDKNLGN
-767 DGIDDVAV
+767 DGIDDVEV
-775 FASKVNVAGTANKDK
+775 FASKVNVTGSANKDK

-800 LDTNNGNDI
+800 LDANNGNDI

-819 NLKAGDGNDT
+819 SLKAGDGNDT

-879 DGNAG
+879 DGSAG
-884 SDTLAFDKNASG
+884 SDTLAFDKSSG
-896 STSQTPTDISKA
+896 GTSQATDISKT

-918 FGLLSAKQINGQSFI
+918 EGVLSAKQINGQSFI
-933 LGGDKDKE
+933 LGGDKNKE
-941 VDGQKLSGNAKLQVK
+941 VDGQKLLGNAKLQVK

-969 SQTGVKDNTVEI
+969 SQTGVKDNTIEL

-1031 GSTGTNSAASS
+1031 GSTGTNNAAHS
-1042 PEALDNSTNK
+1042 PEALDNTKNT
-1052 TISSSKLYTINLV
+1052 TISGSKLYTINLV

-1075 DSTLSAYSVSSN
+1075 DSTLSTYSVASN

-1151 NKGDTKVQSAGDAD
+1151 NKEDKIVQSAGNAD
-1165 TVFVGSVDLS
+1165 TVFVGSVDIS

-1181 PNNKTE
+1181 PNKDTQ

-1208 GGTTQKLDK
+1208 GGTTQKLDNT
-1217 SNFEKIVDTSKV
+1217 NFKKIVDTNKV

-1289 SSASVGD
+1289 SGASVGD

-1313 IGEVTGSNEKDT
+1313 IGEVTGSDSKDT
-1325 ITISGSGLVD
+1325 ITISGSGSVD

-1356 LEASSGNGTD
+1356 LEASSGAD

-1383 KVTIGNNTTLQNQLD
+1383 KVKIGDNTTLNNTLD
-1398 IGSYKNDL
+1398 IGDYKNDL
-1406 TISGSSA
+1406 TISGGSA
-1413 KVKELLADD
+1413 KVKNLLADN
-1422 NKIKLEAGS
+1422 NKIKLEANS
-1431 EVEKLQIKD
+1431 QIEKLQIKD

-1493 SGDKLELTN
+1493 SGASINLNN
-1502 GNNTLNVA
+1502 GDNTLNVA
-1510 SGGNVEN
+1510 SGGKIEE
-1517 LTSITTGN
+1517 LATITTGN

-1557 SGVSTGL
+1557 SGATNGI
-1564 TVSGGSGTDN
+1564 TVSGGNGTDN
-1574 INLSGTNGKITT
+1574 INLSGANGKIAT
-1586 LNAGANSTNIHLNTS
+1586 LNAGANSTNINLNTS
-1601 NNTITTINANDKGST
+1601 DNTITTLNANDKGST
-1616 INIASGSGTITTIE
+1616 INIASGSGTIDKIASK
-1630 GKSGLDSISV
+1630 GGADSISV
-1640 GKGNTISEIKTG
+1640 AKGNTIKDIETG

-1678 IGNGTKTTVTTLQAG
+1678 IGNGTKTTVGTLQAG
-1693 NNGTSN
+1693 NNGTNN

-1744 ANGASVKNFTTD
+1744 ANGASVKNFTTN
-1756 QNGSDNITVAS
+1756 QQGSENITVAS
-1767 GGKLDVTDAGKNLNF
+1767 GGKLGSGIELNF

-1799 ITTITMGSGSGSV
+1799 ITTITMGDGSGSV
-1812 ILQNGA
+1812 TLKDGA
-1818 KADKLT
+1818 KANKLA
-1824 TINLGDG
+1824 TINLGNGD
-1831 NNNLDLGIS
+1831 NTLDLGIS

-1860 GAGKITTLNAGA
+1860 GAGKITTLNAGQNA
-1872 NKTDITLEN
+1872 TNIELKD

-1892 NASSTI
+1892 NADSTI
-1898 SVSGSGHIT
+1898 SVSGSGHI
-1907 KIAGNTQDDTITLG
+1907 KEIKGNTQNDTITLG
-1921 KDITVDTIDTG
+1921 KDITVDTIYTG
-1932 ANQTTTINGGTITT
+1932 GNNSATINGGTITT
-1946 VSTTATGNVAVTVDK
+1946 LSTQAVGNVNVTVDK
-1961 NAHITTLNTSNTAG
+1961 NANIKTMNTSNTG
-1975 AVTISGAS
+1975 GTVTISGAS

-2006 ATGSGAVTIS
+2006 
-2016 GASTVNSL
+2016 TV
-2024 TTTGSGDITLSGA
+2024 GSGDITLSGD

-2066 INLNTAQ
+2066 INLNTAA
-2073 DSDLQ
+2073 DSERNGT
-2078 NSKTGDQV
+2078 NSGDV
-2086 IVSGANTVVNK
+2086 VNISGANTVVNK
-2097 IDTGSGA
+2097 IDTDSGV

-2115 NTIDAGHKKNDI
+2115 NTIDAGYKKNDI

-2139 TGDTTSNDTHKI
+2139 TGDTASSDTHKI
-2151 KIGGDTAGTTLSVEK
+2151 QIGGDAAGTILSVEK

-2195 NTFSVSGDISGANK
+2195 NTFSVSGDISGANQ

-2230 LMVDFSNAKDDK
+2230 LMVDFSNANDSKN
-2242 ASNLAMN
+2242 STLTMN

-2260 NTTISVSGTN
+2260 NTTISVSGAN
-2270 TGVDAKAKIDTLKA
+2270 TDQKAKIDTLKA
-2284 GAGTTTINLDNQAKI
+2284 GTGETTINLTANAKI

-2305 DAADS
+2305 DVADS

-2331 INIKDAGSSI
+2331 IKINDANSSI

-2378 TTNEATINKLNTTGT
+2378 TTTEATITKLITTGT

-2407 GFEAGNGDDSITVK
+2407 GFEAGSGDDSITVK

-2436 TNTLD
+2436 ANTLD
-2441 LKSGANITSLTNL
+2441 LKSGANIASLTNL
-2454 KMGDGGNANLTIEDG
+2454 KMGDGGNANLTIENG
-2469 VTLGNSLAIELGSA
+2469 VTLGTSTLSIELGSA

-2494 LKASGDKITLSG
+2494 LKASGDNITLSG

-2532 QITLNDNASIDTI
+2532 QITLNDNATITTI
-2545 NAKDTEGGTINISGS
+2545 NAKDTEGSTINISGS
-2560 GSITTIVGKSGAD
+2560 GSITTIVGNSGAD
-2573 TITLGQNI
+2573 TINLSQNI
-2581 TVKTYTGGTGDD
+2581 TVTTYTGGTGDD

-2605 DTNAGNTTISGDATS
+2605 DTNTGTTTISGDTTN
-2620 KGTVETLKT
+2620 KGTVGTLKT
-2629 TSGDNHTITVSNATI
+2629 TSGDSHIITVSNATI
-2644 KNYTAGTQNDTLIVS
+2644 NKYEAGTQNDTLIVS
-2659 SGGVIGDNNTTLN
+2659 NGGVIGDSSNKELN
-2672 FSGGNNTLM
+2672 LGSGSNTLT
-2681 VKSGGDISKLG
+2681 VKSGGDISNLS

-2705 IENGAKLS
+2705 IEKGAKLGTT
-2713 STDQTI
+2713 TDTTI

-2743 SGSSSMDEITI
+2743 SGSSSTDEITI

-2761 NKLSAGSGTTTIN
+2761 NKLSAGSGSTTIN

-2782 TLDMGNDAN
+2782 TLELGSVENN
-2791 TITINGSGGVST
+2791 ITINGSGGVST
-2803 ITATGSSTHTI
+2803 ITASGSVAHTL
-2814 TIGDKATISTYTG
+2814 TIGNQATISSYTG

-2850 GGTGLK
+2850 AGTGLK

-2886 SGTLKLKGADFDLT
+2886 SGTLKLKGNDFDLT
-2900 KMTGTTGTANALNVT
+2900 KMAGTTGTANELSVKNVT
-2915 NVTNID
+2915 KID
-2921 LTEATGNINFGGN
+2921 LTDATGNINLGD
-2934 SGATTSKTG
+2934 
-2943 NNQVEITGVTKTNST
+2943 NQVTTQTGAGKEITITGVTQGNTL
-2958 ITLSD
+2958 TLSKGAHEKVILD
-2963 KAKETVKLEN
+2963 QS
-2973 DAKGITIL
+2973 AKGISIL
-2981 SVTSGDKIDF
+2981 QVTSGDKIDF
-2991 SKVSTELST
+2991 SKVATELST
-3000 AISTTNFSS
+3000 AISSTNFSS

-3025 DKMQD
+3025 ETMNDF
-3030 NEFGSTE
+3030 NSTE
-3037 QVKAKIKEAAKNL
+3037 QVKAKIKDAAKNL
-3050 NDNQKALVAVK
+3050 NSGQKALVAIK
-3061 NNNESKSAIYL
+3061 NGDTNNDKSAIYL
-3072 VSGSGTNGNSDNI
+3072 VSGSGTDGDTNI
-3085 TLDLLGIVGHKIDNG
+3085 TLDLLGIVGHKIDTN
-3100 DKLAANGVIEF
+3100 DKLGTGGVIEF
-3111 A
+3111 N

>member
-128 GGAPAEAKLKALMN
+128 GGAPAEAKLKALMS
-142 TIDDKT
+142 TVDDQT

-179 TQGSDEHAS
+179 TIGSDEHAS

-194 NLNDEKTNLNIEGS
+194 NLNDEKTDLNIEGS

-398 LTQTTLSGI
+398 LTNTTLSGI

-464 AQDSTGHELKILDVK
+464 AEDSTGHELKILDVK

-512 TIESGKVSLLDS
+512 TIESGKVSLLDA

-530 ITISKAASIAILN
+530 ITISQAASIAILN

-585 IINISGQVNRLDTG
+585 IINISGQANHLDTG

-623 NINQGAKI
+623 NINQGARI
-631 RDLKAGDGDDTINIQ
+631 RDLKAGDGDDIISIQ

-729 ADLNLQGLKI
+729 ADLSLNNLKI

-757 ISLNDQNLGN
+757 ISLNDKNLGN
-767 DGIDDVAV
+767 DGIDDVEV
-775 FASKVNVAGTANKDK
+775 FASKVNVTGTANKDK

-819 NLKAGDGNDT
+819 SLKAGDGNDT

-850 EKDAEVKKLNAGAG
+850 DNSAEVKKLNAGAG

-884 SDTLAFDKNASG
+884 SDTLAFDKSSG
-896 STSQTPTDISKA
+896 GTSQATDISKA

-933 LGGDKDKE
+933 LGGDKNKE
-941 VDGQKLSGNAKLQVK
+941 VDGQKLSGNATLQVK

-969 SQTGVKDNTVEI
+969 SQTGVKDNTVEV

-1019 DKIDFENIQKLN
+1019 DKIDFTNIQSLN
-1031 GSTGTNSAASS
+1031 GSTGTNSAAHS
-1042 PEALDNSTNK
+1042 PEALDNTKNT
-1052 TISSSKLYTINLV
+1052 TISGSKLYTINLV

-1075 DSTLSAYSVSSN
+1075 DSTLSTYSVASN

-1108 STQSS
+1108 STTSN

-1151 NKGDTKVQSAGDAD
+1151 NKEDKIVQSAGNAD

-1181 PNNKTE
+1181 PNKETQ

-1200 QITSGSST
+1200 QITSG
-1208 GGTTQKLDK
+1208 GGAGGASNKLDK
-1217 SNFEKIVDTSKV
+1217 TAFEKIVDTNKV

-1259 TIAGSGTTKLQVKQ
+1259 TIAGSGATKLQVKQ

-1279 LGSGSGDVTV
+1279 LGSGSGDVTI
-1289 SSASVGD
+1289 SGASVGD

-1325 ITISGSGLVD
+1325 ITISGSGSVD

-1356 LEASSGNGTD
+1356 LEASSGSD

-1383 KVTIGNNTTLQNQLD
+1383 KVKIGDQTTLNNTLD
-1398 IGSYKNDL
+1398 IGSYKNEL
-1406 TISGSSA
+1406 TISGGSA
-1413 KVKELLADD
+1413 NVKNLLADN
-1422 NKIKLEAGS
+1422 NKIKLEANS
-1431 EVEKLQIKD
+1431 QIEKLQIKD

-1502 GNNTLNVA
+1502 GNNTLNIA
-1510 SGGNVEN
+1510 SGGNVSA
-1517 LTSITTGN
+1517 LTNITTGN
-1525 GTNKITIDKNATAS
+1525 GTNKITIDKDATANQ
-1539 KLATINLG
+1539 LANINLG

-1557 SGVSTGL
+1557 SGSNL
-1564 TVSGGSGTDN
+1564 IVSGGNGTDN
-1574 INLSGTNGKITT
+1574 INLSGANGKITT
-1586 LNAGANSTNIHLNTS
+1586 LNAGENSTNISLNAS
-1601 NNTITTINANDKGST
+1601 DNTITTINANDKGSA

-1630 GKSGLDSISV
+1630 GKSGADSISI
-1640 GKGNTISEIKTG
+1640 GKGNTVNEIKTG
-1652 TGAISIDGEGTITKV
+1652 TGAISIDGEGTISKV
-1667 TVSQNA
+1667 TATESATGNINIGQN
-1673 SGDIS
+1673 
-1678 IGNGTKTTVTTLQAG
+1678 TKTTIVELDTGKNTNQTINFDQGSVITTLKA
-1693 NNGTSN
+1693 
-1699 QNINLANGS
+1699 A
-1708 TISTLEAKSGG
+1708 SGG
-1719 AITLN
+1719 TLTLN
-1724 GNGEVSTLDLTGN
+1724 GNGEVTTLNLSGAT
-1737 STENITI
+1737 TENITI

-1767 GGKLDVTDAGKNLNF
+1767 GGKLDVTDTSKTLNF

-1818 KADKLT
+1818 KADKLA

-1840 GAANGITVSGGSG
+1840 GATNGITVSGGSG

-1872 NKTDITLEN
+1872 NQTDITLEN

-1921 KDITVDTIDTG
+1921 KDITVDNIDTG
-1932 ANQTTTINGGTITT
+1932 ANNKANINGGTITT
-1946 VSTTATGNVAVTVDK
+1946 LKTTSVGNVAVTVDK
-1961 NAHITTLNTSNTAG
+1961 QAHITTLNTSNSNG

-2006 ATGSGAVTIS
+2006 TTSSGAITI
-2016 GASTVNSL
+2016 
-2024 TTTGSGDITLSGA
+2024 SGA

-2104 KTITLENNATI
+2104 KTITIENNATI
-2115 NTIDAGHKKNDI
+2115 NTIDAGYKKNDI

-2132 GTVKELI
+2132 GTVKELL
-2139 TGDTTSNDTHKI
+2139 TGDTAPSDTHKI
-2151 KIGGDTAGTTLSVEK
+2151 KIGGDTAGTILSVEK
-2166 FTAGTGKDE
+2166 FTAGTGTDE
-2175 ITVASGGKISNQE
+2175 ITVASGGKISNE
-2188 INLNNGD
+2188 VINLNNGD
-2195 NTFSVSGDISGANK
+2195 NKFSVSGDISGANQ

-2218 ITLSDGAKLKDN
+2218 ITLDNGAKLKEN

-2242 ASNLAMN
+2242 ASNLTMN

-2260 NTTISVSGTN
+2260 NTTISVSGAN
-2270 TGVDAKAKIDTLKA
+2270 TDQTAKIDTLKA
-2284 GAGTTTINLDNQAKI
+2284 GAGTTTITLENQAKI
-2299 KTINAN
+2299 KTINASEQ
-2305 DAADS
+2305 ADS

-2331 INIKDAGSSI
+2331 ININDANSQI
-2341 TNLNAGAGETDV
+2341 TNLNAGASGTDIT
-2353 VFSGGATVTNLNVSQ
+2353 FSGSATVANLNVSQ
-2368 SGSDIKLKNT
+2368 SGSDINIRNT
-2378 TTNEATINKLNTTGT
+2378 TTNDATISKLITTGGT
-2393 GTHKIDVDNKVKIA
+2393 GKHTITVDNKVKIA
-2407 GFEAGNGDDSITVK
+2407 GFEAGSGDDSITVK
-2421 SGGTISATSLDFKSG
+2421 SGGTISANSLDFKSG

-2441 LKSGANITSLTNL
+2441 LKSGASIVNLTSL

-2469 VTLGNSLAIELGSA
+2469 VTLSTSNLAIELGSA

-2532 QITLNDNASIDTI
+2532 QITLNNNASIDTI

-2573 TITLGQNI
+2573 TITLGKNI
-2581 TVKTYTGGTGDD
+2581 TVTTYTGGTGDD

-2620 KGTVETLKT
+2620 KGTVSTLKT

-2644 KNYTAGTQNDTLIVS
+2644 NKYEAGTQNDTLIVS
-2659 SGGVIGDNNTTLN
+2659 GGGQIGNDSNKELN

-2681 VKSGGDISKLG
+2681 VKSGGNISKLS

-2705 IENGAKLS
+2705 IEKGATLG
-2713 STDQTI
+2713 TTTI
-2719 NLGTAAANGK
+2719 NLGTAATGGQDNK
-2729 NTFTLKASG
+2729 NTFKLYANGENLS
-2738 DHLNL
+2738 L

-2782 TLDMGNDAN
+2782 TLELGNDAN
-2791 TITINGSGGVST
+2791 NITINGSGGVST
-2803 ITATGSSTHTI
+2803 ITASGSSTHTI
-2814 TIGDKATISTYTG
+2814 TIGDQATISTYTG

-2886 SGTLKLKGADFDLT
+2886 SGTLKLKGAGGFDLT
-2900 KMTGTTGTANALNVT
+2900 QMDGTQGTTKNALSVKNVT
-2915 NVTNID
+2915 KID

-2934 SGATTSKTG
+2934 SGATTTKTTNG
-2943 NNQVEITGVTKTNST
+2943 EVEITGVKSKDST
-2958 ITLSD
+2958 ITLSN
-2963 KAKETVKLEN
+2963 KAHEKVTLESG
-2973 DAKGITIL
+2973 AKGITIL

-2991 SKVSTELST
+2991 SKVSNDLST
-3000 AISTTNFSS
+3000 AISTGSFTSAT
-3009 VSSTGS
+3009 TGS
-3015 ISSSGAYVWN
+3015 SISASGAYVWN
-3025 DKMQD
+3025 DKMSDFDKQD
-3030 NEFGSTE
+3030 
-3037 QVKAKIKEAAKNL
+3037 QVKEKIKTAAKDIGSNK
-3050 NDNQKALVAVK
+3050 QALVAIK
-3061 NNNESKSAIYL
+3061 NDDEKKSAIYL
-3072 VSGSGTNGNSDNI
+3072 VKGGSDTTNGNDI

>member
-170 TVKPGADEP
+170 TVKPGAEEP
-179 TQGSDEHAS
+179 TIGSDEHAS

-361 GAGDDIISI
+361 GAGDDIINI
-370 SQKANIKNALIDGGA
+370 SQKANITNALIDGGA
-385 GFNSIKL
+385 GFNSLKL

-398 LTQTTLSGI
+398 LTKTTLSGI

-417 LSQIG
+417 LSQIN

-530 ITISKAASIAILN
+530 ITISQAASVAILN
-543 ANDGKNK
+543 ANDGKNTIK
-550 ITIAGKVGT
+550 IAGKVGT

-570 VSGEAGTINTNDGND
+570 VSGETSTINTNDGND
-585 IINISGQVNRLDTG
+585 IIDISGKVNSLDTG
-599 AGNDNISLSGALKEL
+599 AGNDTISVSGQVSKEL

-623 NINQGAKI
+623 NINQGARI
-631 RDLKAGDGDDTINIQ
+631 RDLKAGDGDDIISIQ

-661 FNSLKLSDGEVDLSK
+661 FNSLKLSNGEVDLSK

-689 KLSANQ
+689 KLQANQ

-704 TGQKDNYGDPSGVF
+704 TEQKDNYGDPSGVF

-729 ADLNLQGLKI
+729 ADLSLNNLKI

-757 ISLNDQNLGN
+757 ISLNDKNLGN
-767 DGIDDVAV
+767 DGIDDVEV

-800 LDTNNGNDI
+800 LDANNGNDI

-819 NLKAGDGNDT
+819 SLKAGDGNDT

-838 LDAGNGDDDVIV
+838 LDAGNGDDDVII
-850 EKDAEVKKLNAGAG
+850 DNGAEVKKLNAGAG

-884 SDTLAFDKNASG
+884 SDTLAFDQSSNG
-896 STSQTPTDISKA
+896 TSQTPTDISKT

-918 FGLLSAKQINGQSFI
+918 EGVLSAKQINDQSFI
-933 LGGDKDKE
+933 LGGDKNKE
-941 VDGQKLSGNAKLQVK
+941 VDGQKLLGNAKLQVK

-969 SQTGVKDNTVEI
+969 SQTGVKDNTIEV

-1019 DKIDFENIQKLN
+1019 DKIDFENIQKLT
-1031 GSTGTNSAASS
+1031 GSTGTGTNSAASS

-1052 TISSSKLYTINLV
+1052 TISGSKLYTINLV

-1151 NKGDTKVQSAGDAD
+1151 NKGDTKVQSAGNAD

-1175 QADQGT
+1175 DAENGT
-1181 PNNKTE
+1181 PNKNTQ

-1200 QITSGSST
+1200 QITSGGGA
-1208 GGTTQKLDK
+1208 GGTGTNKLDQT
-1217 SNFEKIVDTSKV
+1217 NFNKIVDTSKV

-1243 VDLTLE
+1243 VDLELT

-1289 SSASVGD
+1289 SGASVGD

-1301 GQNTLKVENSGK
+1301 GENKLQVESGGK

-1325 ITISGSGLVD
+1325 ITISGSSSQVD

-1356 LEASSGNGTD
+1356 LEASSGTD

-1372 SGSISNITGEG
+1372 SGSINNITGEG
-1383 KVTIGNNTTLQNQLD
+1383 KVKIGDNTTLNNTLD

-1413 KVKELLADD
+1413 NVKNLLADD
-1422 NKIKLEAGS
+1422 NKIKLEANS
-1431 EVEKLQIKD
+1431 QIEKLQIKD
-1440 GGNVSVSGSGSI
+1440 GGNVSVSGSGSV
-1452 TFDTTN
+1452 TLDTTN
-1458 DTGTHTLTV
+1458 DTGAHTITI
-1467 GQDTTLKTFTAGSGD
+1467 GQDTTLKTFNAGSGD

-1502 GNNTLNVA
+1502 GNNTINVA

-1517 LTSITTGN
+1517 LTNITTGN
-1525 GTNKITIDKNATAS
+1525 GTNKITIDKNVTAS

-1557 SGVSTGL
+1557 SGSNL
-1564 TVSGGSGTDN
+1564 TVSGGNGTDN
-1574 INLSGTNGKITT
+1574 INLSGANGKITT
-1586 LNAGANSTNIHLNTS
+1586 LNAGANSTNISLKDS
-1601 NNTITTINANDKGST
+1601 ATIDNIKANEKGST
-1616 INIASGSGTITTIE
+1616 INIASGTSTHTIKEIAGDSGA
-1630 GKSGLDSISV
+1630 DSISV
-1640 GKGNTISEIKTG
+1640 GKNITISEIKTG

-1678 IGNGTKTTVTTLQAG
+1678 IGNGTKTTVGTLQAG
-1693 NNGTSN
+1693 NNGTNN

-1724 GNGEVSTLDLTGN
+1724 GNGEVTTLNLSGAT
-1737 STENITI
+1737 TENITI

-1756 QNGSDNITVAS
+1756 QQGNDNITVAS
-1767 GGKLDVTDAGKNLNF
+1767 GGKLDVTDASKNLNF

-1799 ITTITMGSGSGSV
+1799 ITTITMGDGSGSV
-1812 ILQNGA
+1812 TLKDGA
-1818 KADKLT
+1818 KADKLA

-1831 NNNLDLGIS
+1831 NNNLELGIS
-1840 GAANGITVSGGSG
+1840 GATQGITVSGGSG
-1853 TDTIKVS
+1853 TDTIKIS
-1860 GAGKITTLNAGA
+1860 GAGKITTLNAGQ
-1872 NKTDITLEN
+1872 NNTNITLEN

-1898 SVSGSGHIT
+1898 EVSGSGHIT
-1907 KIAGNTQDDTITLG
+1907 KIAGNTQADTITLG
-1921 KDITVDTIDTG
+1921 KDITVDNIDTG
-1932 ANQTTTINGGTITT
+1932 ANNSATINGGTITT
-1946 VSTTATGNVAVTVDK
+1946 VSTQAAGNVSVKVDQS
-1961 NAHITTLNTSNTAG
+1961 AHITTLNASNTAG

-1983 TVDSLTAAGAVT
+1983 TVDSLTVAGE
-1995 ISGASTVNSLT
+1995 
-2006 ATGSGAVTIS
+2006 VTIS

-2024 TTTGSGDITLSGA
+2024 TTTSSGAITISGA

-2066 INLNTAQ
+2066 INLNAAQ
-2073 DSDLQ
+2073 DSDRQ
-2078 NSKTGDQV
+2078 NNTKTGDQV

-2097 IDTGSGA
+2097 IITDSGV

-2115 NTIDAGHKKNDI
+2115 NTIDAGYKKNDI
-2127 LLSGS
+2127 LLSGE
-2132 GTVKELI
+2132 GTVKELL
-2139 TGDTTSNDTHKI
+2139 TGDTAPGTDKHVI
-2151 KIGGDTAGTTLSVEK
+2151 KIGGDDQNKMLSVEK
-2166 FTAGTGKDE
+2166 FTAGTGTDE

-2195 NTFSVSGDISGANK
+2195 NKFSVSGDISGVNQ
-2209 ILTGSGANT
+2209 ILTGSGENT
-2218 ITLSDGAKLKDN
+2218 ITLSDGAKLKEN

-2242 ASNLAMN
+2242 ASNLTMN

-2260 NTTISVSGTN
+2260 NTTISVSGANTDTN
-2270 TGVDAKAKIDTLKA
+2270 KAKITTLDA
-2284 GAGTTTINLDNQAKI
+2284 GTGTTTINFTDNAKI

-2305 DAADS
+2305 DAVDS

-2331 INIKDAGSSI
+2331 ITIKDANSKI
-2341 TNLNAGAGETDV
+2341 TNLNAGTNETNV
-2353 VFSGGATVTNLNVSQ
+2353 LFSGSATIENLKVSQ
-2368 SGSDIKLKNT
+2368 SGSNIKLQNT
-2378 TTNEATINKLNTTGT
+2378 TTNEATINKLITTGT

-2407 GFEAGNGDDSITVK
+2407 GFEAGSGDDSITVK

-2532 QITLNDNASIDTI
+2532 QITLNDNATITTI

-2573 TITLGQNI
+2573 TINLGQNI
-2581 TVKTYTGGTGDD
+2581 TVTTYTGGTGDD

-2605 DTNAGNTTISGDATS
+2605 DTNAGNTTISGDTTS

-2659 SGGVIGDNNTTLN
+2659 SGGVIGDNNSTLN
-2672 FSGGNNTLM
+2672 FSGGNNTLE

-2719 NLGTAAANGK
+2719 NLGTAGSGQGAK
-2729 NTFTLKASG
+2729 NTFTLYASG

-2743 SGSSSMDEITI
+2743 SGSSSLDEITV

-2761 NKLSAGSGTTTIN
+2761 NKLSAGSGDTTIN
-2774 LESNGGIK
+2774 LQSNGGIK
-2782 TLDMGNDAN
+2782 TLELGNDAN
-2791 TITINGSGGVST
+2791 NITINGSGGVST
-2803 ITATGSSTHTI
+2803 ITATGNSTHTL
-2814 TIGDKATISTYTG
+2814 TVGNQATISTYTG

-2850 GGTGLK
+2850 GGTNLQ
-2856 IETGSGSDTITI
+2856 ITTGSGSDTITI

-2876 GVTIDFGASG
+2876 NVTIDFTANG
-2886 SGTLKLKGADFDLT
+2886 SGTLKLKGAGGFDLT
-2900 KMTGTTGTANALNVT
+2900 QMDGTQGTTKNALTVKNVT
-2915 NVTNID
+2915 KID

-2991 SKVSTELST
+2991 SQVANDLST
-3000 AISTTNFSS
+3000 AISTGSFTSAT
-3009 VSSTGS
+3009 TGS
-3015 ISSSGAYVWN
+3015 SISASGAYVWN

-3061 NNNESKSAIYL
+3061 NNDESKSAIYL
-3072 VSGSGTNGNSDNI
+3072 VSGSGTDGDTNI
-3085 TLDLLGIVGHKIDNG
+3085 TLDLLGIVGHKIDTQ
-3100 DKLAANGVIEF
+3100 DKLGNAGVIEF
-3111 A
+3111 T

>member
-194 NLNDEKTNLNIEGS
+194 NLNDEKTDLNIEGS
-208 TSFDDTLNLTVKGSS
+208 TSFDDTLNLTIKGSS

-385 GFNSIKL
+385 GFNSLKL

-398 LTQTTLSGI
+398 LTKTTLSGI

-464 AQDSTGHELKILDVK
+464 AEDSTGHELKILDVK
-479 NSAIKLNDNNLGN
+479 NSTIKLNDNNLGN

-614 NAGSGNDTI
+614 NAGSGNDII

-631 RDLKAGDGDDTINIQ
+631 RDLKAGDGDDIISIQ

-661 FNSLKLSDGEVDLSK
+661 FNSLKLSNGEVDLSK

-689 KLSANQ
+689 KLQANQ

-729 ADLNLQGLKI
+729 ADLSLNNLKI

-757 ISLNDQNLGN
+757 ISLNDKNLGN
-767 DGIDDVAV
+767 DAIDDVEV

-800 LDTNNGNDI
+800 LDTDNGNDI

-819 NLKAGDGNDT
+819 SLKAGDGNDT

-864 DDIIRVKNGAKIDLI
+864 DDIIRVKNGAKIELI

-884 SDTLAFDKNASG
+884 SDTLAFDKSSG
-896 STSQTPTDISKA
+896 GTSQTPTDISKT

-918 FGLLSAKQINGQSFI
+918 EGVLSAKQINGQSFI
-933 LGGDKDKE
+933 LGGDKNKE
-941 VDGQKLSGNAKLQVK
+941 VDGQKLLGNAKLQVK

-1019 DKIDFENIQKLN
+1019 DKIDFTNIQSLN

-1042 PEALDNSTNK
+1042 PEALDNATSK

-1075 DSTLSAYSVSSN
+1075 DSTLSAYSVANN

-1098 KAHIFKVNGP
+1098 KAHIFKVSANAAGK
-1108 STQSS
+1108 

-1139 TIEINGSVTITI
+1139 TIELNGSVTITI
-1151 NKGDTKVQSAGDAD
+1151 NKEDKIVQSAGNAD
-1165 TVFVGSVDLS
+1165 TVFVGSVDLA

-1181 PNNKTE
+1181 PNNKTQ

-1200 QITSGSST
+1200 QITSGAST
-1208 GGTTQKLDK
+1208 GGATQKLDK

-1229 KDVENLTLSTGNVE
+1229 KDVENLTLSTGSVE

-1259 TIAGSGTTKLQVKQ
+1259 TIAGSGKTKLQVKQ

-1289 SSASVGD
+1289 SGASVGD

-1325 ITISGSGLVD
+1325 ITISGSSLVD

-1344 EIKLENAGTLKT
+1344 TITLSGNGTLKT
-1356 LEASSGNGTD
+1356 LEASSGAE
-1366 TVTISG
+1366 TVTVSG
-1372 SGSISNITGEG
+1372 SGSISHITGEG
-1383 KVTIGNNTTLQNQLD
+1383 KVKIGDQTTLNNTLD
-1398 IGSYKNDL
+1398 IGDYKNEL
-1406 TISGSSA
+1406 TISGGSA
-1413 KVKELLADD
+1413 NVKNLLAD
-1422 NKIKLEAGS
+1422 NNQIKLEANS
-1431 EVEKLQIKD
+1431 QIKKLQIKD

-1510 SGGNVEN
+1510 SGGNVSA
-1517 LTSITTGN
+1517 LTTITTGN
-1525 GTNKITIDKNATAS
+1525 GTNKITINKDATAS
-1539 KLATINLG
+1539 NLANINLG

-1557 SGVSTGL
+1557 SGSNL
-1564 TVSGGSGTDN
+1564 TVSGGNGTDN
-1574 INLSGTNGKITT
+1574 INLSGTNGKIAT
-1586 LNAGANSTNIHLNTS
+1586 LNAGENATNISLKAND
-1601 NNTITTINANDKGST
+1601 NTITTINANDKGST

-1678 IGNGTKTTVTTLQAG
+1678 IGNGTKTTVNELVAG
-1693 NNGTSN
+1693 NNSTN
-1699 QNINLANGS
+1699 QNINFDQGS
-1708 TISTLEAKSGG
+1708 VITTLKAASGG
-1719 AITLN
+1719 TLTLN
-1724 GNGEVSTLDLTGN
+1724 GNGEVTTLDLSGAT
-1737 STENITI
+1737 TENITI

-1756 QNGSDNITVAS
+1756 QQGNDNITVAS
-1767 GGKLDVTDAGKNLNF
+1767 GGKLDVTDASKNLNF
-1782 SGGNDKL
+1782 SGGTSKL

-1799 ITTITMGSGSGSV
+1799 ITTITMGDGSGSV
-1812 ILQNGA
+1812 TLKDGA
-1818 KADKLT
+1818 KADKLA
-1824 TINLGDG
+1824 TINLGNGD
-1831 NNNLDLGIS
+1831 NTLDLGIS

-1892 NASSTI
+1892 TTGSTNNI
-1898 SVSGSGHIT
+1898 SISGSGHIT
-1907 KIAGNTQDDTITLG
+1907 KIAGNTQTDNITLG
-1921 KDITVDTIDTG
+1921 ENITVGTLDTG
-1932 ANQTTTINGGTITT
+1932 ANGTTTINGGNIDQVQTT
-1946 VSTTATGNVAVTVDK
+1946 GTGNVATTVNNK
-1961 NAHITTLNTSNTAG
+1961 AKITTLDASNTLG

-1983 TVDSLTAAGAVT
+1983 TVDSLKVAGAVT
-1995 ISGASTVNSLT
+1995 INGASTVGNLT
-2006 ATGSGAVTIS
+2006 AV
-2016 GASTVNSL
+2016 
-2024 TTTGSGDITLSGA
+2024 GSGDITLSGT

-2066 INLNTAQ
+2066 IKLDTAK
-2073 DSDLQ
+2073 DTER
-2078 NSKTGDQV
+2078 NNGTGDQV
-2086 IVSGANTVVNK
+2086 IVSGANTVVEK
-2097 IDTGSGA
+2097 IDTGSGV
-2104 KTITLENNATI
+2104 KTITLNQGTI
-2115 NTIDAGHKKNDI
+2115 NTIDAGYKKNDI

-2139 TGDTTSNDTHKI
+2139 TGDTASSDTHKI

-2166 FTAGTGKDE
+2166 FTAGTGTDE

-2230 LMVDFSNAKDDK
+2230 LMVDFSNANDSKN
-2242 ASNLAMN
+2242 STLTMN

-2260 NTTISVSGTN
+2260 NTTISVSGAN
-2270 TGVDAKAKIDTLKA
+2270 TDANKAKIDTLKA
-2284 GAGTTTINLDNQAKI
+2284 GTGTTTINFTDNAKI

-2305 DAADS
+2305 EQADS

-2331 INIKDAGSSI
+2331 ININDANSKI
-2341 TNLNAGAGETDV
+2341 TNLNAGASGTDIT
-2353 VFSGGATVTNLNVSQ
+2353 FSGGATITTLNVSK
-2368 SGSDIKLKNT
+2368 SGSEINIRNT
-2378 TTNEATINKLNTTGT
+2378 STTDATITKLSTANGT

-2441 LKSGANITSLTNL
+2441 LKSGANIASLTNL

-2469 VTLGNSLAIELGSA
+2469 VTFGTSTLNISLGTASNEQ
-2483 GTGATDKNTFT
+2483 GAKNTFT

-2532 QITLNDNASIDTI
+2532 QITLNNNASISTI
-2545 NAKDTEGGTINISGS
+2545 NAENTNGGTINISGS

-2573 TITLGQNI
+2573 TITLSKNI
-2581 TVKTYTGGTGDD
+2581 TVTTYTGGTGDD

-2605 DTNAGNTTISGDATS
+2605 DTNTGNTTISGDTTN
-2620 KGTVETLKT
+2620 KGTVSTLKT

-2644 KNYTAGTQNDTLIVS
+2644 NKYEAGTKNDTLIVS
-2659 SGGVIGDNNTTLN
+2659 NGGVIGDTSNKTLDLGSGSNTLTIK
-2672 FSGGNNTLM
+2672 SGGN
-2681 VKSGGDISKLG
+2681 ISALD
-2692 TITMGDNGNANIT
+2692 TIKMGDGGNANIT
-2705 IENGAKLS
+2705 IEKGATLG
-2713 STDQTI
+2713 TTTI
-2719 NLGTAAANGK
+2719 NLGTAGTGGTNDK
-2729 NTFTLKASG
+2729 NTFKLYASG
-2738 DHLNL
+2738 DNLSL
-2743 SGSSSMDEITI
+2743 SGSSSLDEITI

-2761 NKLSAGSGTTTIN
+2761 KQLSAGSGTTTIN
-2774 LESNGGIK
+2774 LESKGGIK
-2782 TLDMGNDAN
+2782 TLNVGDQEN
-2791 TITINGSGGVST
+2791 TISINGEGGVST
-2803 ITATGSSTHTI
+2803 ITAGGNSKHTI

-2827 GSGDDTITLQSGA
+2827 GSGDDTITIQSGA
-2840 SIGTTAAGAT
+2840 SIGTTATSATT
-2850 GGTGLK
+2850 GGTLK
-2856 IETGSGSDTITI
+2856 IDTGSGSDTITI
-2868 EKGAKFGS
+2868 EKGAKFGN

-2886 SGTLKLKGADFDLT
+2886 TGTLKLKGAGGFDLT
-2900 KMTGTTGTANALNVT
+2900 QMDGTQGTTKNALSVKNVT
-2915 NVTNID
+2915 KID
-2921 LTEATGNINFGGN
+2921 LTEATGNINFGG
-2934 SGATTSKTG
+2934 SGSNALVGQTTGGTQKD
-2943 NNQVEITGVTKTNST
+2943 VEITGVKSKDST
-2958 ITLSD
+2958 ITLSN
-2963 KAKETVKLEN
+2963 KAHEKVTLESG
-2973 DAKGITIL
+2973 AKGITIL

-2991 SKVSTELST
+2991 SKVATELST
-3000 AISTTNFSS
+3000 AIN
-3009 VSSTGS
+3009 TGS
-3015 ISSSGAYVWN
+3015 FTSATTGSSISASGAYVWN
-3025 DKMQD
+3025 DGISGFDQI
-3030 NEFGSTE
+3030 E
-3037 QVKAKIKEAAKNL
+3037 QVKTQIKTAANSL
-3050 NDNQKALVAVK
+3050 TTGQKALVAVK
-3061 NNNESKSAIYL
+3061 NNDQSKSAIYL
-3072 VSGSGTNGNSDNI
+3072 VSGSGTGNNDI
-3085 TLDLLGIVGHKIDNG
+3085 TLDLLGIVGHKIDNQ
-3100 DKLAANGVIEF
+3100 DKLGTGGVIEF

>member
-179 TQGSDEHAS
+179 TIGSDEHAS

-194 NLNDEKTNLNIEGS
+194 NLNDEKTDLNIEGS

-278 NSQMSLLDTG
+278 NTQMSLLDTG

-348 DLAAGSKI
+348 DLAASSKI

-385 GFNSIKL
+385 GFNSLKL

-398 LTQTTLSGI
+398 LTKTTLSGI

-417 LSQIG
+417 LSQIN

-430 ERLDN
+430 ERLDG

-441 VFDSAKLEIKAEQ
+441 VFDTAKLEIKAEQ

-464 AQDSTGHELKILDVK
+464 AEDSTGHELKILDVK

-524 LSGNDT
+524 LKGNDT
-530 ITISKAASIAILN
+530 ITISKAASVAILN

-550 ITIAGKVGT
+550 ITIAGKVGA

-631 RDLKAGDGDDTINIQ
+631 RNLKAGDGDDIISIQ
-646 KGADINNAKI
+646 KGADISNAKI

-661 FNSLKLSDGEVDLSK
+661 FNSLKLLNGEVNLSK

-757 ISLNDQNLGN
+757 ISLNDKNLGN
-767 DGIDDVAV
+767 DGIDDVEV
-775 FASKVNVAGTANKDK
+775 FASKVNVTGSANKDK

-800 LDTNNGNDI
+800 LDAGDGNDI
-809 INIEKGASLA
+809 INVEKGASLA
-819 NLKAGDGNDT
+819 KLNADDGNDT

-838 LDAGNGDDDVIV
+838 LDAGNGDDDVII
-850 EKDAEVKKLNAGAG
+850 DNGAEVKKLNAGAG

-884 SDTLAFDKNASG
+884 SDTLAFDKSSG
-896 STSQTPTDISKA
+896 STSQATDISKT

-918 FGLLSAKQINGQSFI
+918 EGVLSAKQINGQSFI
-933 LGGDKDKE
+933 LGGDKNKE

-969 SQTGVKDNTVEI
+969 SQTGVKDNTVEV

-1019 DKIDFENIQKLN
+1019 DKIDFTNIQNLN
-1031 GSTGTNSAASS
+1031 GTNSAASS
-1042 PEALDNSTNK
+1042 PTALDNATNK

-1065 NGSVDDLSSL
+1065 DGSVDDLSSL

-1108 STQSS
+1108 GTQSK

-1124 TDSEINLGTTKVIGN
+1124 TDSEINLGTTTVKGN
-1139 TIEINGSVTITI
+1139 TIELNGSVTITI

-1200 QITSGSST
+1200 QITSGSGT
-1208 GGTTQKLDK
+1208 GGGGTNKLDQT
-1217 SNFEKIVDTSKV
+1217 NFNKIVDTNKV

-1289 SSASVGD
+1289 SGASVGD

-1301 GQNTLKVENSGK
+1301 GQNTLKVESGGK
-1313 IGEVTGSNEKDT
+1313 IGEVTGSDQKDT

-1356 LEASSGNGTD
+1356 LEASSGSD
-1366 TVTISG
+1366 IVTISG

-1383 KVTIGNNTTLQNQLD
+1383 KVKIGDNTTLDKQLD
-1398 IGSYKNDL
+1398 IGSYKAEL

-1413 KVKELLADD
+1413 NVKNLLADN
-1422 NKIKLEAGS
+1422 NKIKLEANS
-1431 EVEKLQIKD
+1431 QIEKLQIKD

-1458 DTGTHTLTV
+1458 DTGTHTITI

-1493 SGDKLELTN
+1493 SGASINLNN
-1502 GNNTLNVA
+1502 GDNTLNVA

-1517 LTSITTGN
+1517 LTNITTGN
-1525 GTNKITIDKNATAS
+1525 GTNKITIDQGATANQ
-1539 KLATINLG
+1539 LANINLG

-1574 INLSGTNGKITT
+1574 INLSGTNGKIAT
-1586 LNAGANSTNIHLNTS
+1586 LNAGANSTNINLNTS
-1601 NNTITTINANDKGST
+1601 NNTITTINTNDKGST

-1630 GKSGLDSISV
+1630 GKSGADSISI
-1640 GKGNTISEIKTG
+1640 GKGNTINEIKTG

-1693 NNGTSN
+1693 NNGTNN

-1782 SGGNDKL
+1782 SGGTSKL

-1799 ITTITMGSGSGSV
+1799 IATITMGSGSGSV
-1812 ILQNGA
+1812 TLKDGA
-1818 KADKLT
+1818 KADKLA

-1831 NNNLDLGIS
+1831 NNNLELGIS
-1840 GAANGITVSGGSG
+1840 GATNGITVSGGSG

-1860 GAGKITTLNAGA
+1860 GANGKITTLNAGA

-1892 NASSTI
+1892 NAASTI
-1898 SVSGSGHIT
+1898 SVSGSGHI
-1907 KIAGNTQDDTITLG
+1907 KEIKGNTQDDTITLG
-1921 KDITVDTIDTG
+1921 KDITVDNIDTG
-1932 ANQTTTINGGTITT
+1932 ANNKANINGGTITT
-1946 VSTTATGNVAVTVDK
+1946 LKTTSVGNVAVTVDK
-1961 NAHITTLNTSNTAG
+1961 EAHITTLNTSNSNG

-1983 TVDSLTAAGAVT
+1983 TVDSLTAA
-1995 ISGASTVNSLT
+1995 
-2006 ATGSGAVTIS
+2006 GAVTIS

-2066 INLNTAQ
+2066 INLNTAKD
-2073 DSDLQ
+2073 DSRNNGT
-2078 NSKTGDQV
+2078 NSGDV
-2086 IVSGANTVVNK
+2086 VNISGAAVNK

-2115 NTIDAGHKKNDI
+2115 NTIDAGYKKNDI

-2139 TGDTTSNDTHKI
+2139 TGDTAPGGTDKHVI
-2151 KIGGDTAGTTLSVEK
+2151 QIGGDNANKILSVEK
-2166 FTAGTGKDE
+2166 FTAGTGTDE

-2188 INLNNGD
+2188 INLNNGN

-2218 ITLSDGAKLKDN
+2218 ITLSDGAKLNDN
-2230 LMVDFSNAKDDK
+2230 LMVDFSNAGDTK
-2242 ASNLAMN
+2242 ASTLAMN

-2260 NTTISVSGTN
+2260 NTTISVSGAN
-2270 TGVDAKAKIDTLKA
+2270 TDANKAKIDTLN
-2284 GAGTTTINLDNQAKI
+2284 AGTEETTINLTANAKI

-2310 TITVSGTG
+2310 TITVSGAG

-2326 DTKDT
+2326 DTKD
-2331 INIKDAGSSI
+2331 IIKISGTGSSI
-2341 TNLNAGAGETDV
+2341 TNLNAGASGTDIT
-2353 VFSGGATVTNLNVSQ
+2353 FSGNATVANLNVSK
-2368 SGSDIKLKNT
+2368 SGSEINITNTDT
-2378 TTNEATINKLNTTGT
+2378 TTGATITKLNTTGEGKHT
-2393 GTHKIDVDNKVKIA
+2393 ITVDNKVTIA

-2421 SGGTISATSLDFKSG
+2421 SGGTISATSLNFSGG

-2441 LKSGANITSLTNL
+2441 LQSGASIVNLETIQMGNGTNTINIKDGATASKLKTINLGNGTNTLELGVSGDTSNGITVTGGSGTDTIKVSGANGKI
-2454 KMGDGGNANLTIEDG
+2454 K
-2469 VTLGNSLAIELGSA
+2469 TLVA
-2483 GTGATDKNTFT
+2483 G
-2494 LKASGDKITLSG
+2494 ASGTDITLENG
-2506 SSSLDEITVAG
+2506 G
-2517 NNAKLGTLNAGTGTT
+2517 
-2532 QITLNDNASIDTI
+2532 SIDTI
-2545 NAKDTEGGTINISGS
+2545 NANDASGS
-2560 GSITTIVGKSGAD
+2560 TISVSGTGTITTIVGKNQTD
-2573 TITLGQNI
+2573 NITLGTGI
-2581 TVKTYTGGTGDD
+2581 TVTTYTGGTGDD

-2605 DTNAGNTTISGDATS
+2605 DTNTGTTTISGDTTN
-2620 KGTVETLKT
+2620 KGTVGTLKT
-2629 TSGDNHTITVSNATI
+2629 TSGNSHTITVSNATI
-2644 KNYTAGTQNDTLIVS
+2644 NKYEAGTQNDTLIVS
-2659 SGGVIGDNNTTLN
+2659 NGGVIGDSNNKELNLGSGSNTLTVQ
-2672 FSGGNNTLM
+2672 SGGN
-2681 VKSGGDISKLG
+2681 ISNLS
-2692 TITMGDNGNANIT
+2692 TITMGDGGNANIT
-2705 IENGAKLS
+2705 IEKGAMLG
-2713 STDQTI
+2713 TTTI
-2719 NLGTAAANGK
+2719 NLGTAATSGQDNK
-2729 NTFTLKASG
+2729 NTFKLYASG
-2738 DHLNL
+2738 ENLSL
-2743 SGSSSMDEITI
+2743 SGSSSTDEITI

-2761 NKLSAGSGTTTIN
+2761 NKLSAGSGDTTIN

-2782 TLDMGNDAN
+2782 TLELGNDAN
-2791 TITINGSGGVST
+2791 NITINGSGGVST
-2803 ITATGSSTHTI
+2803 ITATGDKAHTL
-2814 TIGDKATISTYTG
+2814 TVGNQATISSYSG

-2856 IETGSGSDTITI
+2856 IDTGSGSDTITI

-2886 SGTLKLKGADFDLT
+2886 TGTLKLKGAGGFDLT
-2900 KMTGTTGTANALNVT
+2900 QMDGTQGTTKNALTVKNVT
-2915 NVTNID
+2915 KID
-2921 LTEATGNINFGGN
+2921 LTDTTGNINFGGN
-2934 SGATTSKTG
+2934 SGATTTKT
-2943 NNQVEITGVTKTNST
+2943 NNGEVEITGVKSKDST

-2963 KAKETVKLEN
+2963 KAHEKVTLESG
-2973 DAKGITIL
+2973 AKGITIL

-2991 SKVSTELST
+2991 HNVANDLST
-3000 AISTTNFSS
+3000 AISSGTFSS
-3009 VSSTGS
+3009 VGSTGTS
-3015 ISSSGAYVWN
+3015 TTISSSGAYVWN
-3025 DKMQD
+3025 DKMSD
-3030 NEFGSTE
+3030 SEFSNTE
-3037 QVKAKIKEAAKNL
+3037 QVKAKIKQAANNL

-3061 NNNESKSAIYL
+3061 NNDESKSAIYL
-3072 VSGSGTNGNSDNI
+3072 VSGSGTNGNGENI

>member
-32 TDVPG
+32 TDIPG

-156 INHFIGQFNEAKKV
+156 INHFIGQFNDAKKV

-194 NLNDEKTNLNIEGS
+194 NLNDEKTDLNIEGS

-385 GFNSIKL
+385 GFNSLKL

-398 LTQTTLSGI
+398 LTNTTLSGI

-430 ERLDN
+430 ERLDG

-441 VFDSAKLEIKAEQ
+441 VFDTAKLEIKAEQ

-585 IINISGQVNRLDTG
+585 IINISGKVNSLDTG
-599 AGNDNISLSGALKEL
+599 AGNDTISVSGQVSKEL

-631 RDLKAGDGDDTINIQ
+631 RNLKAGDGDDIISIQ
-646 KGADINNAKI
+646 KGADISNAKI

-661 FNSLKLSDGEVDLSK
+661 FNSLKLSNGEVDLSK

-729 ADLNLQGLKI
+729 ADLNLNNLKI

-757 ISLNDQNLGN
+757 ISLNDKNLGN

-775 FASKVNVAGTANKDK
+775 FASKVNVTGSANKDK

-800 LDTNNGNDI
+800 LDAGDGNDI

-819 NLKAGDGNDT
+819 KLNADDGNDT

-838 LDAGNGDDDVIV
+838 LNAGNGDDDVIV

-884 SDTLAFDKNASG
+884 SDTLAFDKSASG

-918 FGLLSAKQINGQSFI
+918 EGVLSAKQINGQSFI
-933 LGGDKDKE
+933 LGGDKNKE

-1019 DKIDFENIQKLN
+1019 DKIDFTNIQSLN

-1042 PEALDNSTNK
+1042 PTALDNATNK
-1052 TISSSKLYTINLV
+1052 TISGSKLYTINLV

-1108 STQSS
+1108 STTSN

-1139 TIEINGSVTITI
+1139 TIELNGSVTITI
-1151 NKGDTKVQSAGDAD
+1151 NKEDKIVQSAGDAD
-1165 TVFVGSVDLS
+1165 TVFVGSVDINKPE
-1175 QADQGT
+1175 DGT
-1181 PNNKTE
+1181 PNKETQ

-1200 QITSGSST
+1200 QITSGS
-1208 GGTTQKLDK
+1208 GTAGTKLDK
-1217 SNFEKIVDTSKV
+1217 DKFDKIVDTSKV

-1259 TIAGSGTTKLQVKQ
+1259 TIAGSGTTTLQVKQ

-1289 SSASVGD
+1289 SGASVGD

-1383 KVTIGNNTTLQNQLD
+1383 KVKIGNNTTLNNTLD
-1398 IGSYKNDL
+1398 IGDYKAEL

-1440 GGNVSVSGSGSI
+1440 GGNVSVSGSGSV
-1452 TFDTTN
+1452 TLDTTN
-1458 DTGTHTLTV
+1458 DTGAHTITI

-1525 GTNKITIDKNATAS
+1525 GTNKITIDKDATAS

-1564 TVSGGSGTDN
+1564 TVSGGNGTDN
-1574 INLSGTNGKITT
+1574 INLSGANGKITT
-1586 LNAGANSTNIHLNTS
+1586 LNAGANSTNISLKDNA
-1601 NNTITTINANDKGST
+1601 NTITTLNANDKGST

-1630 GKSGLDSISV
+1630 GKSGADSISI
-1640 GKGNTISEIKTG
+1640 GKGNTVNEIKTG

-1678 IGNGTKTTVTTLQAG
+1678 IGNGTKTTVNELIAG
-1693 NNGTSN
+1693 KNTAN
-1699 QNINLANGS
+1699 QNINFDQGS
-1708 TISTLEAKSGG
+1708 VITTLKAASGG
-1719 AITLN
+1719 TLTLN
-1724 GNGEVSTLDLTGN
+1724 GNGEVTTLNLSGAT
-1737 STENITI
+1737 TENITI

-1756 QNGSDNITVAS
+1756 ANGNDNITVAN
-1767 GGKLDVTDAGKNLNF
+1767 GGKLDVTDASKNLNF

-1812 ILQNGA
+1812 TLKDGA
-1818 KADKLT
+1818 KADKLA

-1860 GAGKITTLNAGA
+1860 GAGKITTLNAGQ
-1872 NKTDITLEN
+1872 NNTNITLEN

-1892 NASSTI
+1892 NAASTI
-1898 SVSGSGHIT
+1898 SVSGSGHI
-1907 KIAGNTQDDTITLG
+1907 KEIKGNTQDDTITLG
-1921 KDITVDTIDTG
+1921 KDITVDNIDTG
-1932 ANQTTTINGGTITT
+1932 ANNKANINGGTITT
-1946 VSTTATGNVAVTVDK
+1946 LKTTSVGNVAVTVDK
-1961 NAHITTLNTSNTAG
+1961 EAHITTLNTSNSNG

-2006 ATGSGAVTIS
+2006 AVS
-2016 GASTVNSL
+2016 
-2024 TTTGSGDITLSGA
+2024 SGDITLSGA

-2066 INLNTAQ
+2066 INLNTAED
-2073 DSDLQ
+2073 DSRNNGT
-2078 NSKTGDQV
+2078 NSGDV
-2086 IVSGANTVVNK
+2086 VNISGTNTVVNK
-2097 IDTGSGA
+2097 IDTGSGV

-2115 NTIDAGHKKNDI
+2115 NTIDAGYKKNDI

-2132 GTVKELI
+2132 GTIKELR
-2139 TGDTTSNDTHKI
+2139 TGDTTGNDKHVI
-2151 KIGGDTAGTTLSVEK
+2151 KIGGDTAGTILSVEK
-2166 FTAGTGKDE
+2166 FTAGTGTDE

-2195 NTFSVSGDISGANK
+2195 NKFSVSGDMSKANQ

-2218 ITLSDGAKLKDN
+2218 ITLDNGAKLKDN
-2230 LMVDFSNAKDDK
+2230 LMVDFSNAGDTKT
-2242 ASNLAMN
+2242 STLAMN

-2260 NTTISVSGTN
+2260 NTTISVSGAN
-2270 TGVDAKAKIDTLKA
+2270 TGADPKAKIDTLKA
-2284 GAGTTTINLDNQAKI
+2284 GTGETTINLTANAKI

-2305 DAADS
+2305 DVADS

-2331 INIKDAGSSI
+2331 INIKDASSSI

-2378 TTNEATINKLNTTGT
+2378 TTNDATITKLSTTGT

-2421 SGGTISATSLDFKSG
+2421 SGGTISANSLDFKSG

-2441 LKSGANITSLTNL
+2441 LKSGANITSLTSL

-2469 VTLGNSLAIELGSA
+2469 VTLNTSNLAIELGSA
-2483 GTGATDKNTFT
+2483 GTNTGDKNTFT

-2532 QITLNDNASIDTI
+2532 QITLNDNATITTI

-2573 TITLGQNI
+2573 TITLGQHI
-2581 TVKTYTGGTGDD
+2581 TVTTYTGGTGDD

-2605 DTNAGNTTISGDATS
+2605 DTNTGNTTISGDTTN
-2620 KGTVETLKT
+2620 KGTISTLKT
-2629 TSGDNHTITVSNATI
+2629 TSGDSHIITVSNATI
-2644 KNYTAGTQNDTLIVS
+2644 NKYEAGTQNDTLIVS
-2659 SGGVIGDNNTTLN
+2659 NGGVIGDNT
-2672 FSGGNNTLM
+2672 NNTLNLGSGSNTLT
-2681 VKSGGDISKLG
+2681 VQSGGDISKLG
-2692 TITMGDNGNANIT
+2692 TITMGDGGNANIT

-2713 STDQTI
+2713 TNTDTTI
-2719 NLGTAAANGK
+2719 NLGTAGNEQGAK
-2729 NTFTLKASG
+2729 NTFTLYASG

-2761 NKLSAGSGTTTIN
+2761 NKLSAGSGDTTIN
-2774 LESNGGIK
+2774 LQSNGGIK
-2782 TLDMGNDAN
+2782 TLELGNDAN
-2791 TITINGSGGVST
+2791 NITINGSGGVST
-2803 ITATGSSTHTI
+2803 ITATGTSKHTI
-2814 TIGDKATISTYTG
+2814 TIGDQATISSYSG
-2827 GSGDDTITLQSGA
+2827 GSGVDNITIGSGA
-2840 SIGTTAAGAT
+2840 NINVTSNTPGASLNIT
-2850 GGTGLK
+2850 
-2856 IETGSGSDTITI
+2856 TGSGDDTITI

-2876 GVTIDFGASG
+2876 NVTIDFGADG
-2886 SGTLKLKGADFDLT
+2886 NGTLKLKGAGGFDLT
-2900 KMTGTTGTANALNVT
+2900 QMDQVQGSAKNALSVKNVTKIDLSEASGSISLGGNGANALV
-2915 NVTNID
+2915 
-2921 LTEATGNINFGGN
+2921 GK
-2934 SGATTSKTG
+2934 STT
-2943 NNQVEITGVTKTNST
+2943 QVEITGVTKTNST

-2963 KAKETVKLEN
+2963 KAKETVKLEQ

-2991 SKVSTELST
+2991 SQVVTDLST
-3000 AISTTNFSS
+3000 AISTTNFSTA
-3009 VSSTGS
+3009 STGS
-3015 ISSSGAYVWN
+3015 SISASGAYVWN
-3025 DKMQD
+3025 DKMSDFDKQD
-3030 NEFGSTE
+3030 
-3037 QVKAKIKEAAKNL
+3037 QVKEKIKTAAKDIGSNK
-3050 NDNQKALVAVK
+3050 QALVAIK
-3061 NNNESKSAIYL
+3061 NDDEKKSAIYL
-3072 VSGSGTNGNSDNI
+3072 VKGGSDTTNGNDI

>member
-179 TQGSDEHAS
+179 TIGSDEHAS

-208 TSFDDTLNLTVKGSS
+208 TSFDDTLNLTIKGSS

-385 GFNSIKL
+385 GFNSLKL

-492 SDGSDS
+492 SGSDS

-599 AGNDNISLSGALKEL
+599 AGNDNISLSGVIKEL

-661 FNSLKLSDGEVDLSK
+661 FNSLKLSNGEVDLSK

-757 ISLNDQNLGN
+757 ISLNDKNLGN
-767 DGIDDVAV
+767 DGIDDVEV

-800 LDTNNGNDI
+800 LDANNGNDI

-819 NLKAGDGNDT
+819 SLKAGDGNDT

-864 DDIIRVKNGAKIDLI
+864 DDIIRVKNGAKIELI

-884 SDTLAFDKNASG
+884 SDTLAFDKSSG
-896 STSQTPTDISKA
+896 STSQTPTDISKT

-918 FGLLSAKQINGQSFI
+918 EGVLSAKQINGQSFI

-941 VDGQKLSGNAKLQVK
+941 VDGQKLLGNAKLQVK

-1031 GSTGTNSAASS
+1031 GSTGTNSAAHS
-1042 PEALDNSTNK
+1042 PETLDNTSK
-1052 TISSSKLYTINLV
+1052 TISGSKLYTINLV
-1065 NGSVDDLSSL
+1065 NGSLDDLSSL
-1075 DSTLSAYSVSSN
+1075 DSTLSTYSVSSN

-1108 STQSS
+1108 STKSP

-1151 NKGDTKVQSAGDAD
+1151 NKEDKIVQSAGNAD

-1175 QADQGT
+1175 QADKGT
-1181 PNNKTE
+1181 PNNQTQ

-1208 GGTTQKLDK
+1208 GGTTQKLDNT
-1217 SNFEKIVDTSKV
+1217 NFKKIVDTNKV

-1289 SSASVGD
+1289 SGASVGD

-1313 IGEVTGSNEKDT
+1313 IGEVTGSDSKDT
-1325 ITISGSGLVD
+1325 ITISGSGSVD

-1344 EIKLENAGTLKT
+1344 TITLSGNGTLKT
-1356 LEASSGNGTD
+1356 LEASSGAD

-1383 KVTIGNNTTLQNQLD
+1383 KVKIGDNTTLNNTLD
-1398 IGSYKNDL
+1398 IGDYNNDL
-1406 TISGSSA
+1406 TISGGSA
-1413 KVKELLADD
+1413 KVKNLLADN
-1422 NKIKLEAGS
+1422 NKIKLEANS
-1431 EVEKLQIKD
+1431 QIEKLQIKD

-1493 SGDKLELTN
+1493 SGASINLNN
-1502 GNNTLNVA
+1502 GDNTLNVA
-1510 SGGNVEN
+1510 SGGKIEE
-1517 LTSITTGN
+1517 LATITTGN

-1557 SGVSTGL
+1557 SGATNGI
-1564 TVSGGSGTDN
+1564 TVSGGNGTDN
-1574 INLSGTNGKITT
+1574 INLSGANGKIAT
-1586 LNAGANSTNIHLNTS
+1586 LNAGANSTNINLNTS
-1601 NNTITTINANDKGST
+1601 DNTITTLNANDKGST
-1616 INIASGSGTITTIE
+1616 INIASGSGTIDKIA
-1630 GKSGLDSISV
+1630 GKGGADSISV
-1640 GKGNTISEIKTG
+1640 AKGNTIKDIETG

-1678 IGNGTKTTVTTLQAG
+1678 IGNGTKTTVGTLQAG
-1693 NNGTSN
+1693 NNGTNN

-1744 ANGASVKNFTTD
+1744 ANGASVKNFTTN
-1756 QNGSDNITVAS
+1756 QQGSENITVAS
-1767 GGKLDVTDAGKNLNF
+1767 GGKLGSGTELNF

-1799 ITTITMGSGSGSV
+1799 ITTITMGDGSGSV
-1812 ILQNGA
+1812 TLKDGA
-1818 KADKLT
+1818 KANKLA
-1824 TINLGDG
+1824 TINLGNGD
-1831 NNNLDLGIS
+1831 NTLDLGIS

-1860 GAGKITTLNAGA
+1860 GAGKITTLNAGQNA
-1872 NKTDITLEN
+1872 TNIELKD

-1892 NASSTI
+1892 NADSTI
-1898 SVSGSGHIT
+1898 SVSGSGHI
-1907 KIAGNTQDDTITLG
+1907 KEIKGNTQNDTITLG
-1921 KDITVDTIDTG
+1921 KDITVDTIYTG
-1932 ANQTTTINGGTITT
+1932 GNNSATINGGTITT
-1946 VSTTATGNVAVTVDK
+1946 LSTQAVGNVNVTVDK
-1961 NAHITTLNTSNTAG
+1961 NANIKTMNTSNTG
-1975 AVTISGAS
+1975 GTVTISGAS

-1995 ISGASTVNSLT
+1995 ISDASTVNSLT
-2006 ATGSGAVTIS
+2006 A
-2016 GASTVNSL
+2016 
-2024 TTTGSGDITLSGA
+2024 TGSGDITLSGA

-2066 INLNTAQ
+2066 INLKAAKDDTRNAST
-2073 DSDLQ
+2073 S
-2078 NSKTGDQV
+2078 GDV
-2086 IVSGANTVVNK
+2086 VNISGANTVVNK
-2097 IDTGSGA
+2097 IDTDSGV
-2104 KTITLENNATI
+2104 KTITLDQATI

-2151 KIGGDTAGTTLSVEK
+2151 QIGGNDASKKVEVTT

-2195 NTFSVSGDISGANK
+2195 NTFSVSGDISKADK

-2218 ITLSDGAKLKDN
+2218 ITLDNGAKLKDN
-2230 LMVDFSNAKDDK
+2230 LMVDFSNANDGKT
-2242 ASNLAMN
+2242 STLTMN

-2260 NTTISVSGTN
+2260 NTTISVSGAN
-2270 TGVDAKAKIDTLKA
+2270 TDQKAKIDTLNA
-2284 GAGTTTINLDNQAKI
+2284 GTGTTTITLENQAKI

-2305 DAADS
+2305 EQANS

-2331 INIKDAGSSI
+2331 ININDANSSI
-2341 TNLNAGAGETDV
+2341 TNLNAGASGTDIT
-2353 VFSGGATVTNLNVSQ
+2353 FSGSATIENLKVSQ
-2368 SGSDIKLKNT
+2368 SGSDINIHNT
-2378 TTNEATINKLNTTGT
+2378 TANEATITKLITTGT
-2393 GTHKIDVDNKVKIA
+2393 GKHTIMVDNKVKIA
-2407 GFEAGNGDDSITVK
+2407 GFEAGNGNDSITVK

-2436 TNTLD
+2436 ANTLD
-2441 LKSGANITSLTNL
+2441 LKSGASIVNLTSL

-2469 VTLGNSLAIELGSA
+2469 VTLGTNNLTINLGSA
-2483 GTGATDKNTFT
+2483 GTGTTDKNTFT

-2506 SSSLDEITVAG
+2506 SSSLDDITVAG

-2532 QITLNDNASIDTI
+2532 QITLNDNATITTI

-2560 GSITTIVGKSGAD
+2560 GSITTIVGNSGAD
-2573 TITLGQNI
+2573 TITLSKDI
-2581 TVKTYTGGTGDD
+2581 KVTTYTGGTGDD

-2605 DTNAGNTTISGDATS
+2605 DTNTGTTMISGDTANQ
-2620 KGTVETLKT
+2620 GTVNELKT
-2629 TSGDNHTITVSNATI
+2629 TSGDSHTITVSNATI
-2644 KNYTAGTQNDTLIVS
+2644 KKYTAGQKDDTLIVS
-2659 SGGVIGDNNTTLN
+2659 GGGKIGDDSNKELN

-2681 VKSGGDISKLG
+2681 VKSGGDISKLS

-2705 IENGAKLS
+2705 IEKGATLG
-2713 STDQTI
+2713 TTTI
-2719 NLGTAAANGK
+2719 NLGTAATTNGK
-2729 NTFTLKASG
+2729 NTFTLYASG
-2738 DHLNL
+2738 DNLSL
-2743 SGSSSMDEITI
+2743 SGSSSTDEITI

-2761 NKLSAGSGTTTIN
+2761 NKLSAGSGDTTIN
-2774 LESNGGIK
+2774 LQSNGGIK
-2782 TLDMGNDAN
+2782 TLELGSVKNN
-2791 TITINGSGGVST
+2791 ITINGSGGVST
-2803 ITATGSSTHTI
+2803 ITASGSVAHTL
-2814 TIGDKATISTYTG
+2814 TVGDKATISTYTG

-2840 SIGTTAAGAT
+2840 SIGTTATSATT
-2850 GGTGLK
+2850 GGTLK
-2856 IETGSGSDTITI
+2856 IDTGSGSDTITI

-2886 SGTLKLKGADFDLT
+2886 SGTLKLKGNDFDLT
-2900 KMTGTTGTANALNVT
+2900 KMAGTTGTANELSVKNVT
-2915 NVTNID
+2915 KID
-2921 LTEATGNINFGGN
+2921 LTDATGNINLGD
-2934 SGATTSKTG
+2934 
-2943 NNQVEITGVTKTNST
+2943 NQVTTQTGAGKEITITGVTQGNTL
-2958 ITLSD
+2958 TLSKGAHEKVILD
-2963 KAKETVKLEN
+2963 QS
-2973 DAKGITIL
+2973 AKGISIL
-2981 SVTSGDKIDF
+2981 QVTSGDKIDF
-2991 SKVSTELST
+2991 SKVATELST
-3000 AISTTNFSS
+3000 AISSTNFSS

-3025 DKMQD
+3025 ETMNDF
-3030 NEFGSTE
+3030 NSTE
-3037 QVKAKIKEAAKNL
+3037 QVKAKIKDAAKNL
-3050 NDNQKALVAVK
+3050 NSGQKALVAIK
-3061 NNNESKSAIYL
+3061 NGDTNNDKSAIYL
-3072 VSGSGTNGNSDNI
+3072 VSGSGTDGDTNI

-3100 DKLAANGVIEF
+3100 DKLAASGVIEF
-3111 A
+3111 N

>member
-156 INHFIGQFNEAKKV
+156 INHFIGQFNDAKKV

-179 TQGSDEHAS
+179 TIGSDEHAS

-296 NKSVESIKT
+296 NKSVASIKT

-464 AQDSTGHELKILDVK
+464 AEDSTGHELKILDVK

-498 TKVSVYGTDGNDTI
+498 TKVSVYGTDGNDII

-585 IINISGQVNRLDTG
+585 IINISGQANRLDTG

-631 RDLKAGDGDDTINIQ
+631 RDLKAGDGDDIISIQ

-661 FNSLKLSDGEVDLSK
+661 FNSLKLSNGEVDLSK

-689 KLSANQ
+689 KLQANQ

-729 ADLNLQGLKI
+729 ADLSLNNLKI

-757 ISLNDQNLGN
+757 ISLNDKNLGN
-767 DGIDDVAV
+767 DGIDDVEV
-775 FASKVNVAGTANKDK
+775 FASKVNVTGSANKDK

-800 LDTNNGNDI
+800 LDANNGNDI

-819 NLKAGDGNDT
+819 SLKAGDGNDT

-884 SDTLAFDKNASG
+884 SDTLAFDKSSG
-896 STSQTPTDISKA
+896 GTSQTPTDISKT

-933 LGGDKDKE
+933 LGGDKNKE
-941 VDGQKLSGNAKLQVK
+941 VDGQKLLGNAKLQVK

-1019 DKIDFENIQKLN
+1019 DKIDFTNIQSLN
-1031 GSTGTNSAASS
+1031 GASQNSAAHS
-1042 PEALDNSTNK
+1042 PETLDNTSK
-1052 TISSSKLYTINLV
+1052 TISGSKLYTINLV
-1065 NGSVDDLSSL
+1065 NGSLDDLSSL
-1075 DSTLSAYSVSSN
+1075 DSTLSTYSVSSN

-1108 STQSS
+1108 STKSN

-1151 NKGDTKVQSAGDAD
+1151 NKEDKIVQSAGNAD
-1165 TVFVGSVDLS
+1165 TVFVGSVDIS

-1181 PNNKTE
+1181 PNKNTQ

-1200 QITSGSST
+1200 QITSGS
-1208 GGTTQKLDK
+1208 GTNKLDQDTFK
-1217 SNFEKIVDTSKV
+1217 NIVDTSKV

-1243 VDLTLE
+1243 VDLELT

-1259 TIAGSGTTKLQVKQ
+1259 TIAGSGKTTLKVKQ

-1289 SSASVGD
+1289 SGASVGD

-1313 IGEVTGSNEKDT
+1313 IGEVTGSDGQDT
-1325 ITISGSGLVD
+1325 ITISGSGSVD

-1344 EIKLENAGTLKT
+1344 TITLSGNGTLKT
-1356 LEASSGNGTD
+1356 LEASKGND
-1366 TVTISG
+1366 EVTISG

-1383 KVTIGNNTTLQNQLD
+1383 KVKIGDQTTLNNTLD
-1398 IGSYKNDL
+1398 IGSYKAEL

-1413 KVKELLADD
+1413 NVKNLLADD
-1422 NKIKLEAGS
+1422 NKIKLEANS
-1431 EVEKLQIKD
+1431 QIEKLQIKD

-1458 DTGTHTLTV
+1458 DTGTHTITI
-1467 GQDTTLKTFTAGSGD
+1467 GDQTTLNEFKAGSGD

-1493 SGDKLELTN
+1493 SGASINLNN
-1502 GNNTLNVA
+1502 GDNTLNVA
-1510 SGGNVEN
+1510 SGGNVTN
-1517 LTSITTGN
+1517 LTTITTGN
-1525 GTNKITIDKNATAS
+1525 GTNKITIDKDATAS
-1539 KLATINLG
+1539 QLANINLG

-1557 SGVSTGL
+1557 SGSNL
-1564 TVSGGSGTDN
+1564 TVSGGNGTDN
-1574 INLSGTNGKITT
+1574 INLSGTNGKIAT
-1586 LNAGANSTNIHLNTS
+1586 LNAGANSTNISLKDS
-1601 NNTITTINANDKGST
+1601 ATIDNIKANEKGST
-1616 INIASGSGTITTIE
+1616 INIAPDTSTHTIKEIAGNSGA
-1630 GKSGLDSISV
+1630 DSISI
-1640 GKGNTISEIKTG
+1640 GKGNTVNEIKTG

-1667 TVSQNA
+1667 TATENATGNINIGQN
-1673 SGDIS
+1673 
-1678 IGNGTKTTVTTLQAG
+1678 TKTTIAELDTGKNTNQTINFDKSSVITTLKA
-1693 NNGTSN
+1693 
-1699 QNINLANGS
+1699 A
-1708 TISTLEAKSGG
+1708 SGG
-1719 AITLN
+1719 TLTLN
-1724 GNGEVSTLDLTGN
+1724 GNGEVTTLNLSGAT
-1737 STENITI
+1737 TENITI

-1756 QNGSDNITVAS
+1756 ANGNDNITVAS

-1782 SGGNDKL
+1782 SGGTSKL

-1799 ITTITMGSGSGSV
+1799 ITTITMGDGSGSV
-1812 ILQNGA
+1812 TLKDGA
-1818 KADKLT
+1818 KADKLA
-1824 TINLGDG
+1824 TINLGNGD
-1831 NNNLDLGIS
+1831 NTLDLGIS
-1840 GAANGITVSGGSG
+1840 GATQGITVSGGSG

-1881 GGSISTINANN
+1881 GGNISTIKANN
-1892 NASSTI
+1892 TASSTNNI
-1898 SVSGSGHIT
+1898 NISGSGHIT
-1907 KIAGNTQDDTITLG
+1907 KIAGNTQTDNITLG
-1921 KDITVDTIDTG
+1921 ENITVGTLDTG
-1932 ANQTTTINGGTITT
+1932 ANGTTTINGGNIDQVQTT
-1946 VSTTATGNVAVTVDK
+1946 GTGNVATTVNNK
-1961 NAHITTLNTSNTAG
+1961 AKITTLYANNTIG

-1983 TVDSLTAAGAVT
+1983 TVDKLTAAGAVT

-2006 ATGSGAVTIS
+2006 
-2016 GASTVNSL
+2016 TV
-2024 TTTGSGDITLSGA
+2024 GSGDITLSGD

-2066 INLNTAQ
+2066 IKLDTAK
-2073 DSDLQ
+2073 DTER
-2078 NSKTGDQV
+2078 NNGTGDQV
-2086 IVSGANTVVNK
+2086 IVSGANTVVEK
-2097 IDTGSGA
+2097 IDAGQGV
-2104 KTITLENNATI
+2104 KTITLENGTI
-2115 NTIDAGHKKNDI
+2115 NTIDAGYKKNDI

-2139 TGDTTSNDTHKI
+2139 TGDTASNDTHKI
-2151 KIGGDTAGTTLSVEK
+2151 QIGGNDASKMLSVEK

-2195 NTFSVSGDISGANK
+2195 NTFSVSGDISGANQ

-2218 ITLSDGAKLKDN
+2218 ITLDNGAKLKDN
-2230 LMVDFSNAKDDK
+2230 LMVDFSNAGDTKT
-2242 ASNLAMN
+2242 STLAMN

-2260 NTTISVSGTN
+2260 NTTISVSGAN
-2270 TGVDAKAKIDTLKA
+2270 TDQKAKIDTLKA
-2284 GAGTTTINLDNQAKI
+2284 GASTTTINFTDNAKI

-2305 DAADS
+2305 DASGS

-2326 DTKDT
+2326 DTKD
-2331 INIKDAGSSI
+2331 IIKISGTGSTI
-2341 TNLNAGAGETDV
+2341 TNLNAGASGTDIT
-2353 VFSGGATVTNLNVSQ
+2353 FSGNATINNLNVSK
-2368 SGSDIKLKNT
+2368 SGSVINITNT
-2378 TTNEATINKLNTTGT
+2378 ADNATISKLNTTGT
-2393 GTHKIDVDNKVKIA
+2393 GTHKITVGDKVKIA
-2407 GFEAGNGDDSITVK
+2407 GFEAGNGDDTLIVS
-2421 SGGTISATSLDFKSG
+2421 SGGAIGDTTSKELNLGSGSNTLTVQSGGDISALETIKMGNGTNNITIASGATVTGLKAITLGNG

-2441 LKSGANITSLTNL
+2441 IGVSGDTSNGITVTGGSGTDTIKVSGTNGKIKTLVAGANETNINLENNGSIT
-2454 KMGDGGNANLTIEDG
+2454 
-2469 VTLGNSLAIELGSA
+2469 
-2483 GTGATDKNTFT
+2483 
-2494 LKASGDKITLSG
+2494 
-2506 SSSLDEITVAG
+2506 
-2517 NNAKLGTLNAGTGTT
+2517 
-2532 QITLNDNASIDTI
+2532 TI
-2545 NAKDTEGGTINISGS
+2545 NANDASGSTISVSGS
-2560 GSITTIVGKSGAD
+2560 GTITTIVGKDKAD
-2573 TITLGQNI
+2573 TITLSQGI
-2581 TVKTYTGGTGDD
+2581 TVTTYTGGTGDD

-2605 DTNAGNTTISGDATS
+2605 DTNTGNTTISGDATS

-2629 TSGDNHTITVSNATI
+2629 TSGDSHTITVSNATI
-2644 KNYTAGTQNDTLIVS
+2644 KQYTAGQKDDTLIVS
-2659 SGGVIGDNNTTLN
+2659 SGGVIGDNNTTLD

-2681 VKSGGDISKLG
+2681 VKSGGDISKLS
-2692 TITMGDNGNANIT
+2692 TIKMGDGGNANIT
-2705 IENGAKLS
+2705 IEKGATLS
-2713 STDQTI
+2713 TTTI
-2719 NLGTAAANGK
+2719 NLGTAGTGGTNDK
-2729 NTFTLKASG
+2729 NTFKLYANGENLS
-2738 DHLNL
+2738 L
-2743 SGSSSMDEITI
+2743 SGSSSTDEITI

-2782 TLDMGNDAN
+2782 TLELGDQAN
-2791 TITINGSGGVST
+2791 TISINGSGGVST
-2803 ITATGSSTHTI
+2803 ITAGGNSKHTI

-2840 SIGTTAAGAT
+2840 SIGLTANNATAGTT
-2850 GGTGLK
+2850 LQLN
-2856 IETGSGSDTITI
+2856 TGSGSDTITI
-2868 EKGAKFGS
+2868 EKGAKFAS
-2876 GVTIDFGASG
+2876 GVTIDFTESG
-2886 SGTLKLKGADFDLT
+2886 SGTLKLKGNDFDLT
-2900 KMTGTTGTANALNVT
+2900 KMAGTTGTATNALSVKNVT
-2915 NVTNID
+2915 KID

-2934 SGATTSKTG
+2934 SGATQSKTG
-2943 NNQVEITGVTKTNST
+2943 DNQVEITGVTKTNST
-2958 ITLSD
+2958 ITLST
-2963 KAKETVKLEN
+2963 KAKETVKLES

-2991 SKVSTELST
+2991 SQVVTDLST

-3025 DKMQD
+3025 DKMSD
-3030 NEFGSTE
+3030 SEFSNTE
-3037 QVKAKIKEAAKNL
+3037 QVKAKIKQAANNL

-3061 NNNESKSAIYL
+3061 NNDESKSAIYL
-3072 VSGSGTNGNSDNI
+3072 VSGSGTNGNGENI

-3100 DKLAANGVIEF
+3100 DKLGTGGIIEF
-3111 A
+3111 N

>member
-156 INHFIGQFNEAKKV
+156 INHFIGQFNDAKKV

-179 TQGSDEHAS
+179 TIGSDEHAS

-385 GFNSIKL
+385 GFNSLKL

-464 AQDSTGHELKILDVK
+464 AEDSTGHELKILDVK

-498 TKVSVYGTDGNDTI
+498 TKISVYGTDGNDTI

-585 IINISGQVNRLDTG
+585 IINISGQANHLDTG

-661 FNSLKLSDGEVDLSK
+661 FNSLKLSNGEVDLSK

-729 ADLNLQGLKI
+729 ADLSLNNLKI

-757 ISLNDQNLGN
+757 ISLNDKNLGN
-767 DGIDDVAV
+767 DGIDDVEV

-819 NLKAGDGNDT
+819 SLKAGDGNDT

-850 EKDAEVKKLNAGAG
+850 EKDAEVKKLNVGAG

-879 DGNAG
+879 DGSAG
-884 SDTLAFDKNASG
+884 SDTLAFDKSSG
-896 STSQTPTDISKA
+896 GTSQTPTDISKT

-918 FGLLSAKQINGQSFI
+918 EGVLSAKQINGQSFI
-933 LGGDKDKE
+933 LGGDKNKE
-941 VDGQKLSGNAKLQVK
+941 VDGQKLLGNAKLQVK

-1019 DKIDFENIQKLN
+1019 DKIDFENIQKLT
-1031 GSTGTNSAASS
+1031 GSTGTGTNSAASS

-1075 DSTLSAYSVSSN
+1075 DSTLSTYSVASN

-1151 NKGDTKVQSAGDAD
+1151 NKGDTKVQSAGNAD

-1175 QADQGT
+1175 DAENGT
-1181 PNNKTE
+1181 PNKNTQ

-1200 QITSGSST
+1200 QITSGAST
-1208 GGTTQKLDK
+1208 GGTGTNKLDQT
-1217 SNFEKIVDTSKV
+1217 NFNKIVDTNKV

-1325 ITISGSGLVD
+1325 ITISGSGSVD

-1344 EIKLENAGTLKT
+1344 TITLSGNGTLKT
-1356 LEASSGNGTD
+1356 LEASKGND
-1366 TVTISG
+1366 EVTISG

-1383 KVTIGNNTTLQNQLD
+1383 KVKIGDNTTLNNTLD
-1398 IGSYKNDL
+1398 IGSYKNEL
-1406 TISGSSA
+1406 TISGGSA
-1413 KVKELLADD
+1413 NVKNLLADD
-1422 NKIKLEAGS
+1422 NKIKLEANS
-1431 EVEKLQIKD
+1431 QIEKLQIKD

-1493 SGDKLELTN
+1493 SGDKIGLTN
-1502 GNNTLNVA
+1502 GNNTLNIA
-1510 SGGNVEN
+1510 SGGNVTN
-1517 LTSITTGN
+1517 LTTITTGN
-1525 GTNKITIDKNATAS
+1525 GTNKITIDKDATAS
-1539 KLATINLG
+1539 SLANINLG

-1557 SGVSTGL
+1557 SGSNL

-1574 INLSGTNGKITT
+1574 INLSGTNGKIAT
-1586 LNAGANSTNIHLNTS
+1586 LNAGANSTNINLKAND
-1601 NNTITTINANDKGST
+1601 NTITTINANDKGST

-1640 GKGNTISEIKTG
+1640 GKGNTVNEIKTG
-1652 TGAISIDGEGTITKV
+1652 TGAISIDGEGTISKV

-1693 NNGTSN
+1693 NNGTNN

-1724 GNGEVSTLDLTGN
+1724 GNGEVTTLNLSGAT
-1737 STENITI
+1737 TENITI

-1767 GGKLDVTDAGKNLNF
+1767 GGKLDVTDTSKTLNF

-1799 ITTITMGSGSGSV
+1799 ITTITMGDGSGSV
-1812 ILQNGA
+1812 TLKDGA
-1818 KADKLT
+1818 KADKLA
-1824 TINLGDG
+1824 TINLGNGD
-1831 NNNLDLGIS
+1831 NTLDLGIS

-1860 GAGKITTLNAGA
+1860 GAGKITTLNAGQ
-1872 NKTDITLEN
+1872 NNTNITLEN

-1892 NASSTI
+1892 TASSTI

-1907 KIAGNTQDDTITLG
+1907 KIAGNTQNDIITLG
-1921 KDITVDTIDTG
+1921 KDITVGTLDTG
-1932 ANQTTTINGGTITT
+1932 ANNTTTINGGTITT
-1946 VSTTATGNVAVTVDK
+1946 VSTQATGNVNVKVDQS
-1961 NAHITTLNTSNTAG
+1961 AHITTLNASNTAG

-2006 ATGSGAVTIS
+2006 AVS
-2016 GASTVNSL
+2016 
-2024 TTTGSGDITLSGA
+2024 SGDITLSGA
-2037 GTTLKNDLNGKSGAN
+2037 DTTLKNDLNGKSGAN

-2066 INLNTAQ
+2066 INLNAAQ
-2073 DSDLQ
+2073 DSDRQ
-2078 NSKTGDQV
+2078 NNKTGDQV

-2097 IDTGSGA
+2097 IITDSGV
-2104 KTITLENNATI
+2104 KTITIENNATI

-2218 ITLSDGAKLKDN
+2218 ITLDNGAKLKDK
-2230 LMVDFSNAKDDK
+2230 LMVDFSNANDGKN
-2242 ASNLAMN
+2242 STLTMN

-2260 NTTISVSGTN
+2260 NTTISVSGAN
-2270 TGVDAKAKIDTLKA
+2270 TGADPKAKIDTLKA
-2284 GAGTTTINLDNQAKI
+2284 GTGTTTINFTDNAKI

-2305 DAADS
+2305 DVADS
-2310 TITVSGTG
+2310 TITVSGSGSIT
-2318 TIENISGS
+2318 TLNGS

-2331 INIKDAGSSI
+2331 IKINDANSSI
-2341 TNLNAGAGETDV
+2341 TNLNAGASETDV

-2378 TTNEATINKLNTTGT
+2378 TTTEATITKLSTTGE

-2421 SGGTISATSLDFKSG
+2421 SGGTISASSLDFKSG

-2441 LKSGANITSLTNL
+2441 LKSGANIASLTNL
-2454 KMGDGGNANLTIEDG
+2454 KMGDGGNANLTIENG
-2469 VTLGNSLAIELGSA
+2469 VTLGNSLSIELGSA
-2483 GTGATDKNTFT
+2483 GTGTTDKNTFT
-2494 LKASGDKITLSG
+2494 LKASGDNITLSG

-2532 QITLNDNASIDTI
+2532 NIKLDNSASIATI
-2545 NAKDTEGGTINISGS
+2545 NAENTNGSTINISGS
-2560 GSITTIVGKSGAD
+2560 GSITTIVGNSGAD
-2573 TITLGQNI
+2573 TITLSKDI
-2581 TVKTYTGGTGDD
+2581 KVTTYTGGTGDD

-2605 DTNAGNTTISGDATS
+2605 DTNTGNTTISGDATS
-2620 KGTVETLKT
+2620 KGTVGTLKT
-2629 TSGDNHTITVSNATI
+2629 TSGDSHIITVSNATI
-2644 KNYTAGTQNDTLIVS
+2644 NKYEAGTQNDTLIVS
-2659 SGGVIGDNNTTLN
+2659 GGGQIGNDSNKELN

-2681 VKSGGDISKLG
+2681 VKSGGDISKLS
-2692 TITMGDNGNANIT
+2692 TIKMGDGGNANIT

-2713 STDQTI
+2713 TNTDTTI
-2719 NLGTAAANGK
+2719 NLGTAGTGGT
-2729 NTFTLKASG
+2729 NTFKLYASG

-2743 SGSSSMDEITI
+2743 SGSSSTDEITI

-2761 NKLSAGSGTTTIN
+2761 NKLSAGSGDTTIN

-2782 TLDMGNDAN
+2782 TLELGNDAN
-2791 TITINGSGGVST
+2791 NITINGSGGVST
-2803 ITATGSSTHTI
+2803 ITATGDKAHTLTVGNQATISSYSGGSGVDNI
-2814 TIGDKATISTYTG
+2814 TIGSGANINVTSNTPGASLNITT
-2827 GSGDDTITLQSGA
+2827 GSGD
-2840 SIGTTAAGAT
+2840 
-2850 GGTGLK
+2850 
-2856 IETGSGSDTITI
+2856 DTITI

-2876 GVTIDFGASG
+2876 NVTIDFGADG
-2886 SGTLKLKGADFDLT
+2886 NGTLKLKGAGGFDLT
-2900 KMTGTTGTANALNVT
+2900 QMDQVQGSAKNALSVKNVTKIDLSEASGSISLGGNGANALV
-2915 NVTNID
+2915 
-2921 LTEATGNINFGGN
+2921 GK
-2934 SGATTSKTG
+2934 STT
-2943 NNQVEITGVTKTNST
+2943 QVEITGVTKTNST

-2963 KAKETVKLEN
+2963 KAKETVKLES

-2991 SKVSTELST
+2991 SKVATDLST

-3009 VSSTGS
+3009 VSSTDS

-3025 DKMQD
+3025 DKMSD
-3030 NEFGSTE
+3030 SEFSNTE
-3037 QVKAKIKEAAKNL
+3037 QVKAKIKQAANNL

-3061 NNNESKSAIYL
+3061 NNDESKSAIYL
-3072 VSGSGTNGNSDNI
+3072 VSGSGTNGNGENI

>member
-179 TQGSDEHAS
+179 TIGSDEHAS

-194 NLNDEKTNLNIEGS
+194 NLNDEKTDLNIEGS

-385 GFNSIKL
+385 GFNSLKL

-524 LSGNDT
+524 LKGNDT
-530 ITISKAASIAILN
+530 ITISQAASIAILN

-550 ITIAGKVGT
+550 ITIAGKVGA

-570 VSGEAGTINTNDGND
+570 VSGEASTINTNDGND
-585 IINISGQVNRLDTG
+585 IIDISGKVNSLDTG
-599 AGNDNISLSGALKEL
+599 AGNDNISLSGTLKEL

-631 RDLKAGDGDDTINIQ
+631 RDLKAGDGDDIISIQ
-646 KGADINNAKI
+646 KGADISNAKI

-661 FNSLKLSDGEVDLSK
+661 FNSLKLSNGEVDLSK

-757 ISLNDQNLGN
+757 ISLNDKNLGN
-767 DGIDDVAV
+767 DGIDDVEV
-775 FASKVNVAGTANKDK
+775 FASKVNVTGSANKDK

-800 LDTNNGNDI
+800 LDAGDGNDI

-819 NLKAGDGNDT
+819 SLKAGDGNDT

-864 DDIIRVKNGAKIDLI
+864 DDIIRVKNGAKIELI

-884 SDTLAFDKNASG
+884 SDTLAFDKSSG
-896 STSQTPTDISKA
+896 STSQTPTDISKT

-918 FGLLSAKQINGQSFI
+918 EGVLSAKQINGQSFI
-933 LGGDKDKE
+933 LGGDKNKE
-941 VDGQKLSGNAKLQVK
+941 VDGQKLLGNAKLQVK

-969 SQTGVKDNTVEI
+969 SQTGVKDNTIEL

-1019 DKIDFENIQKLN
+1019 DKIDFENIQKLT
-1031 GSTGTNSAASS
+1031 GSTGTGTNSAASS

-1075 DSTLSAYSVSSN
+1075 DSTLSTYSVSSN

-1151 NKGDTKVQSAGDAD
+1151 NKGDTKVQSAGNAD

-1175 QADQGT
+1175 DADNGT
-1181 PNNKTE
+1181 PNKNTQ

-1208 GGTTQKLDK
+1208 GGTSNKLDDT
-1217 SNFEKIVDTSKV
+1217 NFKKIVDTSKV
-1229 KDVENLTLSTGNVE
+1229 KDVENLTLSTGSVE

-1356 LEASSGNGTD
+1356 LEASKGNGTD
-1366 TVTISG
+1366 EVTISG

-1383 KVTIGNNTTLQNQLD
+1383 KVKIGDQTTLDKQLD

-1406 TISGSSA
+1406 TISGA
-1413 KVKELLADD
+1413 GANVKNLLAD
-1422 NKIKLEAGS
+1422 NNQIKLEANS
-1431 EVEKLQIKD
+1431 QIEKLQIKD

-1458 DTGTHTLTV
+1458 DTGTHTITI
-1467 GQDTTLKTFTAGSGD
+1467 GDQTTLKTFTAGSGD

-1493 SGDKLELTN
+1493 SGDKIGLTN
-1502 GNNTLNVA
+1502 GNNTLNIA

-1517 LTSITTGN
+1517 LTNITTGN
-1525 GTNKITIDKNATAS
+1525 GTNKITINKDATAS

-1574 INLSGTNGKITT
+1574 INLSGANGKIAT
-1586 LNAGANSTNIHLNTS
+1586 LNAGANSTNINLNTS
-1601 NNTITTINANDKGST
+1601 DNTITTLNANDKGST
-1616 INIASGSGTITTIE
+1616 INIASGSGTIDKIA
-1630 GKSGLDSISV
+1630 GKGGADSISV
-1640 GKGNTISEIKTG
+1640 AKGNTIKDIETG

-1678 IGNGTKTTVTTLQAG
+1678 IGNGTKTTVNELIAGQNTANQTINFDKSSVITTLKA
-1693 NNGTSN
+1693 
-1699 QNINLANGS
+1699 A
-1708 TISTLEAKSGG
+1708 SGG
-1719 AITLN
+1719 TLTLN
-1724 GNGEVSTLDLTGN
+1724 GNGEVTTLNLSGAT
-1737 STENITI
+1737 TENITI

-1756 QNGSDNITVAS
+1756 KDGSDNITVAN
-1767 GGKLDVTDAGKNLNF
+1767 GGKLDVADTSKTLNF

-1799 ITTITMGSGSGSV
+1799 ITTITMGDGSGSV
-1812 ILQNGA
+1812 TLKDGA
-1818 KADKLT
+1818 KADKLA
-1824 TINLGDG
+1824 TINLGNGD
-1831 NNNLDLGIS
+1831 NTLDLGIS
-1840 GAANGITVSGGSG
+1840 GATQGITVSGGSG

-1892 NASSTI
+1892 NAASTI
-1898 SVSGSGHIT
+1898 EVSGSGHIT
-1907 KIAGNTQDDTITLG
+1907 KIAGNTQNDTITLG
-1921 KDITVDTIDTG
+1921 KDITVDNIDTG
-1932 ANQTTTINGGTITT
+1932 ANNSATINGGTITT
-1946 VSTTATGNVAVTVDK
+1946 VSTQATGNVSVKVDQS
-1961 NAHITTLNTSNTAG
+1961 AHITTLNASNTAG

-2006 ATGSGAVTIS
+2006 
-2016 GASTVNSL
+2016 
-2024 TTTGSGDITLSGA
+2024 TTGSGDITLSGA
-2037 GTTLKNDLNGKSGAN
+2037 GTTLKSELNGKSGAN

-2066 INLNTAQ
+2066 INLNTAA
-2073 DSDLQ
+2073 DSERNNGT
-2078 NSKTGDQV
+2078 NSGDV
-2086 IVSGANTVVNK
+2086 VNISGANTVVNK

-2115 NTIDAGHKKNDI
+2115 NTIDAGYKKNDI

-2132 GTVKELI
+2132 GTVKELT
-2139 TGDTTSNDTHKI
+2139 TGDTAPSDTHKI
-2151 KIGGDTAGTTLSVEK
+2151 QIGGNAAGTILSVEK
-2166 FTAGTGKDE
+2166 FTAGTGTDE

-2195 NTFSVSGDISGANK
+2195 NKFSVSGDISGANQ

-2218 ITLSDGAKLKDN
+2218 ITLDNGAKLKEN
-2230 LMVDFSNAKDDK
+2230 LMVDFSNANDSKN
-2242 ASNLAMN
+2242 STLTMN

-2260 NTTISVSGTN
+2260 NTTISVSGAN
-2270 TGVDAKAKIDTLKA
+2270 TGADPKAKIDTLKA
-2284 GAGTTTINLDNQAKI
+2284 GTGTTTINFTDNAKI

-2305 DAADS
+2305 EQADS
-2310 TITVSGTG
+2310 TITVSGSGSIT
-2318 TIENISGS
+2318 TLNGS

-2331 INIKDAGSSI
+2331 INIKDASSSI
-2341 TNLNAGAGETDV
+2341 TNLNAGASGTDIT
-2353 VFSGGATVTNLNVSQ
+2353 FSGNATVTNLNVSQ
-2368 SGSDIKLKNT
+2368 SGSDINIRNT
-2378 TTNEATINKLNTTGT
+2378 SANEATISKLITTGT

-2421 SGGTISATSLDFKSG
+2421 SGGTISANSLDFKSG
-2436 TNTLD
+2436 ANTLD
-2441 LKSGANITSLTNL
+2441 LKSGANIASLTNL

-2469 VTLGNSLAIELGSA
+2469 VTLNTSNLAIELGSA
-2483 GTGATDKNTFT
+2483 GTNTGDKNTFT

-2532 QITLNDNASIDTI
+2532 QITLNDNATITTI

-2581 TVKTYTGGTGDD
+2581 TVTTYTGGTGDD
-2593 NINLSGATITTL
+2593 ILNLSGATITTL
-2605 DTNAGNTTISGDATS
+2605 DTNTGTTMISGDTTN
-2620 KGTVETLKT
+2620 KGTVGTLKT
-2629 TSGDNHTITVSNATI
+2629 TSGGSHTITVSNATI
-2644 KNYTAGTQNDTLIVS
+2644 NKYEAGTQNDTLIVS
-2659 SGGVIGDNNTTLN
+2659 NGGAIGDSTNQELNLGSGSNTLTVQ
-2672 FSGGNNTLM
+2672 SGGNISNLNTI
-2681 VKSGGDISKLG
+2681 K
-2692 TITMGDNGNANIT
+2692 MGDGGNANIT
-2705 IENGAKLS
+2705 IENGAMLG
-2713 STDQTI
+2713 TTTI
-2719 NLGTAAANGK
+2719 NLGTAATSGQDAK
-2729 NTFTLKASG
+2729 NTFKLYASG
-2738 DHLNL
+2738 DNLSL
-2743 SGSSSMDEITI
+2743 SGSSSTDEITI

-2761 NKLSAGSGTTTIN
+2761 NKLSAGSGDTTIN

-2782 TLDMGNDAN
+2782 TLELGDQAN
-2791 TITINGSGGVST
+2791 TISINGSGGVST
-2803 ITATGSSTHTI
+2803 ITATGSSKHTI
-2814 TIGDKATISTYTG
+2814 TIGDQATISNYTG

-2850 GGTGLK
+2850 TGGTLK

-2876 GVTIDFGASG
+2876 NVTIDFGASG
-2886 SGTLKLKGADFDLT
+2886 SGTLKLKGAGGFDLT
-2900 KMTGTTGTANALNVT
+2900 QMDGTQGTTKNALTVKNVT
-2915 NVTNID
+2915 KID

-2934 SGATTSKTG
+2934 SGATTTKTTNG
-2943 NNQVEITGVTKTNST
+2943 EVEITGVKSKDST

-2963 KAKETVKLEN
+2963 KAHEKVTLESG
-2973 DAKGITIL
+2973 AKGITIL
-2981 SVTSGDKIDF
+2981 SVGSGDKIDF

-3000 AISTTNFSS
+3000 AISSGTFSS
-3009 VSSTGS
+3009 VGSTGTS
-3015 ISSSGAYVWN
+3015 TTISSSGAYVWN
-3025 DKMQD
+3025 ETMNDF
-3030 NEFGSTE
+3030 NSIE

-3050 NDNQKALVAVK
+3050 NSGQKALVAIK
-3061 NNNESKSAIYL
+3061 NGDTNNDKSAIYL
-3072 VSGSGTNGNSDNI
+3072 VSGSGTNGDTNI
-3085 TLDLLGIVGHKIDNG
+3085 TLDLLGIVGHKIDNN
-3100 DKLAANGVIEF
+3100 DKLASGGVIEF

>member
-128 GGAPAEAKLKALMN
+128 GGAPAEAKLKALMS
-142 TIDDKT
+142 TVDDQT

-179 TQGSDEHAS
+179 TIGSDEHAS

-194 NLNDEKTNLNIEGS
+194 NLNDEKTDLNIEGS

-398 LTQTTLSGI
+398 LTNTTLSGI

-512 TIESGKVSLLDS
+512 TIESGKVSLLDA

-530 ITISKAASIAILN
+530 ITISQAASIAILN

-585 IINISGQVNRLDTG
+585 IINISGQANHLDTG

-623 NINQGAKI
+623 NINQGARI
-631 RDLKAGDGDDTINIQ
+631 RDLKAGDGDDIISIQ

-729 ADLNLQGLKI
+729 ADLSLNNLKI

-757 ISLNDQNLGN
+757 ISLNDKNLGN
-767 DGIDDVAV
+767 DGIDDVEV
-775 FASKVNVAGTANKDK
+775 FASKVNVTGTANKDK

-800 LDTNNGNDI
+800 LDANNGNDI

-819 NLKAGDGNDT
+819 SLKAGDGNDT

-864 DDIIRVKNGAKIDLI
+864 DDIIRVKNGAKIELI
-879 DGNAG
+879 DGNTG
-884 SDTLAFDKNASG
+884 SDTLAFDKSSG
-896 STSQTPTDISKA
+896 STSQTPTDISKT

-918 FGLLSAKQINGQSFI
+918 EGVLSAKQINGQSFI
-933 LGGDKDKE
+933 LGGDKNKE
-941 VDGQKLSGNAKLQVK
+941 VDGQKLLGNAKLQVK
-956 SDDLTNINLANLK
+956 SDDLTNINLNNLK
-969 SQTGVKDNTVEI
+969 SQTGVKDNTIEL

-1019 DKIDFENIQKLN
+1019 DKIDFTNIQNLN
-1031 GSTGTNSAASS
+1031 GTNSAASS
-1042 PEALDNSTNK
+1042 PEALDNSTSK

-1075 DSTLSAYSVSSN
+1075 DSTLSTYSVSSN

-1108 STQSS
+1108 STTSK

-1325 ITISGSGLVD
+1325 ITISGSGSVD

-1356 LEASSGNGTD
+1356 LEASSGSD

-1383 KVTIGNNTTLQNQLD
+1383 KVKIGDQTTLNNTLD

-1406 TISGSSA
+1406 TISGANA

-1422 NKIKLEAGS
+1422 NKIKLEANS
-1431 EVEKLQIKD
+1431 QIEKLQIKD

-1502 GNNTLNVA
+1502 GNNTINVA

-1517 LTSITTGN
+1517 LTNITTGN
-1525 GTNKITIDKNATAS
+1525 GTNKITIKEGATAS

-1557 SGVSTGL
+1557 SGSNL
-1564 TVSGGSGTDN
+1564 TVSGGNGTDN

-1586 LNAGANSTNIHLNTS
+1586 LNAGANSTNISLKDS
-1601 NNTITTINANDKGST
+1601 ATIDNIKANEKGST
-1616 INIASGSGTITTIE
+1616 INIASGTSTHTIKKIAGDSGA
-1630 GKSGLDSISV
+1630 DSISV
-1640 GKGNTISEIKTG
+1640 GKNITISEIKTG

-1767 GGKLDVTDAGKNLNF
+1767 GGKLDVTDTGKNLNF
-1782 SGGNDKL
+1782 SGGTSKL

-1818 KADKLT
+1818 KADKLA

-1831 NNNLDLGIS
+1831 NNTLDLGIS
-1840 GAANGITVSGGSG
+1840 GATQGITVSGGSG

-1872 NKTDITLEN
+1872 NKTDITLNN

-1898 SVSGSGHIT
+1898 EVSGSGHIT
-1907 KIAGNTQDDTITLG
+1907 KIAGNTQADTITLG

-2006 ATGSGAVTIS
+2006 
-2016 GASTVNSL
+2016 
-2024 TTTGSGDITLSGA
+2024 TTGSGDITLSGA

-2066 INLNTAQ
+2066 INLNAAKD
-2073 DSDLQ
+2073 DSRNGGT
-2078 NSKTGDQV
+2078 NSGDV
-2086 IVSGANTVVNK
+2086 VNISGANTVVNK
-2097 IDTGSGA
+2097 IDTGSGV

-2115 NTIDAGHKKNDI
+2115 NTIDAGYKKNDI

-2139 TGDTTSNDTHKI
+2139 TGDTAPSDTHKI
-2151 KIGGDTAGTTLSVEK
+2151 QIGGDNAGTILSVENFK
-2166 FTAGTGKDE
+2166 AGTGTDE
-2175 ITVASGGKISNQE
+2175 ITVASGGKISNE
-2188 INLNNGD
+2188 VINLNNGD

-2218 ITLSDGAKLKDN
+2218 ITLSNGATLKDN
-2230 LMVDFSNAKDDK
+2230 LMVDFSNANDSKN
-2242 ASNLAMN
+2242 STLTMN

-2260 NTTISVSGTN
+2260 NTTISVSGAN
-2270 TGVDAKAKIDTLKA
+2270 TGVDAKAKIDTLNA
-2284 GAGTTTINLDNQAKI
+2284 GTETTTINFTDNAKI

-2305 DAADS
+2305 EQADS

-2331 INIKDAGSSI
+2331 ININDANSQI
-2341 TNLNAGAGETDV
+2341 TNLNAGASGTDIT
-2353 VFSGGATVTNLNVSQ
+2353 FSGNATINNLNVSK
-2368 SGSDIKLKNT
+2368 SGSEINIRNT
-2378 TTNEATINKLNTTGT
+2378 TTNDATISKLITTGGT
-2393 GTHKIDVDNKVKIA
+2393 GKHTITVDNKVKIA

-2441 LKSGANITSLTNL
+2441 LKSGANIASLTNL
-2454 KMGDGGNANLTIEDG
+2454 KMGDGGNANLTIENG
-2469 VTLGNSLAIELGSA
+2469 VTLNTSNLAIELGSA
-2483 GTGATDKNTFT
+2483 GTGTTDKNTFT
-2494 LKASGDKITLSG
+2494 LKASGDNITLSG

-2532 QITLNDNASIDTI
+2532 QITLNDNATITTI

-2573 TITLGQNI
+2573 TINLSQHI
-2581 TVKTYTGGTGDD
+2581 TVTTYTGGTGDD

-2605 DTNAGNTTISGDATS
+2605 DTNTGNTTISGDTTS

-2644 KNYTAGTQNDTLIVS
+2644 KNYTAGQKDDTLIVS

-2719 NLGTAAANGK
+2719 NLGTAGSGQGAK
-2729 NTFTLKASG
+2729 NTFTLYASG

-2743 SGSSSMDEITI
+2743 SGSSSLDEITI

-2761 NKLSAGSGTTTIN
+2761 NKLSAGSGDTTIN
-2774 LESNGGIK
+2774 LQSNGGIK
-2782 TLDMGNDAN
+2782 TLELGNDAN
-2791 TITINGSGGVST
+2791 NITINGSGGVST
-2803 ITATGSSTHTI
+2803 ITATGSSIHTI

-2886 SGTLKLKGADFDLT
+2886 SGTLKLKGNDFDLT
-2900 KMTGTTGTANALNVT
+2900 KMAGTTGTATNALSVKNVT
-2915 NVTNID
+2915 KID

-2934 SGATTSKTG
+2934 SGATTTKTTNG
-2943 NNQVEITGVTKTNST
+2943 EVEITGVKSKDST

-2963 KAKETVKLEN
+2963 KAHEKVTLESG
-2973 DAKGITIL
+2973 AKGITIL

-2991 SKVSTELST
+2991 HNVANDLST
-3000 AISTTNFSS
+3000 AISSGTFSS
-3009 VSSTGS
+3009 VGSTGTNTT

-3025 DKMQD
+3025 DGIEGFDKQD
-3030 NEFGSTE
+3030 
-3037 QVKAKIKEAAKNL
+3037 QVKTQIQTAASSL
-3050 NDNQKALVAVK
+3050 TTGQKALVAVK
-3061 NNNESKSAIYL
+3061 NNDQSKSAIYL
-3072 VSGSGTNGNSDNI
+3072 VSGSGTGNNDI
-3085 TLDLLGIVGHKIDNG
+3085 TLDLLGIVGNKIDNN
-3100 DKLAANGVIEF
+3100 DKLASGGVIEF

>member
-128 GGAPAEAKLKALMN
+128 GGAPAEAKLKALMS
-142 TIDDKT
+142 TIDDQT

-179 TQGSDEHAS
+179 TIGSDEHAS

-194 NLNDEKTNLNIEGS
+194 NLNDEKTDLNIEGS

-348 DLAAGSKI
+348 NLAAGSKI

-370 SQKANIKNALIDGGA
+370 SQKANITNALIDGGA
-385 GFNSIKL
+385 GFNSLKL

-398 LTQTTLSGI
+398 LTKTTLSGI

-417 LSQIG
+417 LSQIN

-430 ERLDN
+430 ERLDG

-441 VFDSAKLEIKAEQ
+441 VFDTAKLEIKAEQ

-464 AQDSTGHELKILDVK
+464 AEDSTGHELKILDVK

-524 LSGNDT
+524 LKGNDT

-543 ANDGKNK
+543 ANDGKNTIK
-550 ITIAGKVGT
+550 IAGKVST

-570 VSGEAGTINTNDGND
+570 VSGEASTINTNDGND
-585 IINISGQVNRLDTG
+585 IINISGKVNSLDTG

-623 NINQGAKI
+623 NINQGARI

-661 FNSLKLSDGEVDLSK
+661 FNSLKLSNGEVDLSK

-757 ISLNDQNLGN
+757 ISLNDKNLGN
-767 DGIDDVAV
+767 DGTDDVEV
-775 FASKVNVAGTANKDK
+775 FASKVNVTGSANKDK

-800 LDTNNGNDI
+800 LDAGDGNDI

-819 NLKAGDGNDT
+819 KLNADDGNDT
-829 INIKGKVSE
+829 INVKGKVSE
-838 LDAGNGDDDVIV
+838 LDAGNGDDDVIM
-850 EKDAEVKKLNAGAG
+850 DNGAEVKKLNAGAG

-884 SDTLAFDKNASG
+884 SDTLAFDKSSG
-896 STSQTPTDISKA
+896 GTSQTPTDISKT

-918 FGLLSAKQINGQSFI
+918 FGLLSAKQLNGQSFI
-933 LGGDKDKE
+933 LGGDKNKE
-941 VDGQKLSGNAKLQVK
+941 VDGQKLLGNAKLQVK

-969 SQTGVKDNTVEI
+969 SQTGVKDNTIEL

-1019 DKIDFENIQKLN
+1019 DKIDFENIQKLT
-1031 GSTGTNSAASS
+1031 GSTGTGTNSAASS

-1075 DSTLSAYSVSSN
+1075 DSTLSTYSVSSN

-1151 NKGDTKVQSAGDAD
+1151 NKGDTKVQSAGNAD

-1175 QADQGT
+1175 DADNGT
-1181 PNNKTE
+1181 PNKNTQ

-1208 GGTTQKLDK
+1208 GGTSNKLDDT
-1217 SNFEKIVDTSKV
+1217 NFKKIVDTSKV

-1259 TIAGSGTTKLQVKQ
+1259 TIAGSGTTKLAIKQ
-1273 DTQKIS
+1273 NTQKIS

-1289 SSASVGD
+1289 SGASVGD

-1301 GQNTLKVENSGK
+1301 GENKLKVESGGK

-1356 LEASSGNGTD
+1356 LEASSGAD

-1383 KVTIGNNTTLQNQLD
+1383 KVKIGDQTTLNNTLD

-1406 TISGSSA
+1406 TISGA
-1413 KVKELLADD
+1413 GANVKNLLAD
-1422 NKIKLEAGS
+1422 NNQIKLEANS
-1431 EVEKLQIKD
+1431 QIEKLQIKD
-1440 GGNVSVSGSGSI
+1440 GGNVSVSGSGSV
-1452 TFDTTN
+1452 TLDTTN
-1458 DTGTHTLTV
+1458 DTGAHTITI
-1467 GQDTTLKTFTAGSGD
+1467 GDQTTLKTFTAGSGD

-1493 SGDKLELTN
+1493 SGDKIGLTN
-1502 GNNTLNVA
+1502 GNNTLNIA

-1517 LTSITTGN
+1517 LTNITTGN
-1525 GTNKITIDKNATAS
+1525 GTNKITIKEGATAS

-1547 NGTNTLDLSV
+1547 NGTNTLDLDV

-1564 TVSGGSGTDN
+1564 TVSGGNGTDN
-1574 INLSGTNGKITT
+1574 INLSGTNGKIAT
-1586 LNAGANSTNIHLNTS
+1586 LNAGENATNISLKAND
-1601 NNTITTINANDKGST
+1601 NTITTLNANDKGST

-1630 GKSGLDSISV
+1630 GKSGADSISI
-1640 GKGNTISEIKTG
+1640 GKGNTVNEIKTG

-1678 IGNGTKTTVTTLQAG
+1678 IGNGTKTTVATLQTG

-1724 GNGEVSTLDLTGN
+1724 GNGEVTTLNLSGAT
-1737 STENITI
+1737 TENITI

-1756 QNGSDNITVAS
+1756 QNGSDNITVAN
-1767 GGKLDVTDAGKNLNF
+1767 GGKLDVTDTSKTLNF

-1799 ITTITMGSGSGSV
+1799 ITTITMGDGSGSV
-1812 ILQNGA
+1812 TLKDGA
-1818 KADKLT
+1818 KADKLA
-1824 TINLGDG
+1824 TINLGNGD
-1831 NNNLDLGIS
+1831 NTLDLGIS

-1860 GAGKITTLNAGA
+1860 GAGKITTLNAGQ
-1872 NKTDITLEN
+1872 NNTNITLEN

-1892 NASSTI
+1892 TQGSTNNI
-1898 SVSGSGHIT
+1898 SISGSGHIT
-1907 KIAGNTQDDTITLG
+1907 KIAGNTQTDNITLG
-1921 KDITVDTIDTG
+1921 ENITVGTLDTG
-1932 ANQTTTINGGTITT
+1932 ANGTTTINGGNIDQVKTT
-1946 VSTTATGNVAVTVDK
+1946 GAGNVAITVNNK
-1961 NAHITTLNTSNTAG
+1961 AKITTLDASNTLG

-2006 ATGSGAVTIS
+2006 
-2016 GASTVNSL
+2016 
-2024 TTTGSGDITLSGA
+2024 TTGSGDITLSGT

-2066 INLNTAQ
+2066 INLNAAK
-2073 DSDLQ
+2073 DSERQ
-2078 NSKTGDQV
+2078 TSNSGDV
-2086 IVSGANTVVNK
+2086 VNISGTNTVVNK
-2097 IDTGSGA
+2097 IDTSSGV
-2104 KTITLENNATI
+2104 KTITLDQATI
-2115 NTIDAGHKKNDI
+2115 NTIDAGYKKNDI

-2132 GTVKELI
+2132 GTVKELL
-2139 TGDTTSNDTHKI
+2139 TGDTAGSDKHVI
-2151 KIGGDTAGTTLSVEK
+2151 KIGGDDKNKMLSVEK
-2166 FTAGTGKDE
+2166 FTAGTGTDE

-2195 NTFSVSGDISGANK
+2195 NKFSVSGDISGANQ

-2230 LMVDFSNAKDDK
+2230 LMVDFSNANDSKN
-2242 ASNLAMN
+2242 STLTMN

-2260 NTTISVSGTN
+2260 NTTISVSGAN
-2270 TGVDAKAKIDTLKA
+2270 TDQKAKIDTLKA
-2284 GAGTTTINLDNQAKI
+2284 GTGETTINLTANAKI

-2305 DAADS
+2305 DVADS

-2331 INIKDAGSSI
+2331 IKINDANSSI
-2341 TNLNAGAGETDV
+2341 TNLNAGADETDV

-2378 TTNEATINKLNTTGT
+2378 TTTEATITKLITTGT

-2407 GFEAGNGDDSITVK
+2407 GFEAGSGDDSITVK

-2436 TNTLD
+2436 ANTLD
-2441 LKSGANITSLTNL
+2441 LKSGANIASLTNL

-2469 VTLGNSLAIELGSA
+2469 VTLGTGTLSIELGSA
-2483 GTGATDKNTFT
+2483 GTGTTDKNTFT

-2532 QITLNDNASIDTI
+2532 QITLNNNASIDTI

-2573 TITLGQNI
+2573 TITLSKDI
-2581 TVKTYTGGTGDD
+2581 TVTTYTGGTGDD

-2605 DTNAGNTTISGDATS
+2605 DTNTGNTTISGDATS
-2620 KGTVETLKT
+2620 KGTVSTLKT
-2629 TSGDNHTITVSNATI
+2629 TSGSSHTITVSNATI
-2644 KNYTAGTQNDTLIVS
+2644 NKYEAGTQNDTLIVS
-2659 SGGVIGDNNTTLN
+2659 NGGVIGDNTNNTLN
-2672 FSGGNNTLM
+2672 FSGGNNTLE
-2681 VKSGGDISKLG
+2681 VKSGGDISKLS

-2705 IENGAKLS
+2705 IENGAKLGTT
-2713 STDQTI
+2713 TDTTI

-2761 NKLSAGSGTTTIN
+2761 NKLSAGSGDTTIN
-2774 LESNGGIK
+2774 LQSNGGIK
-2782 TLDMGNDAN
+2782 TLELGNDAN
-2791 TITINGSGGVST
+2791 NITINGSGGVST
-2803 ITATGSSTHTI
+2803 ITASGNSTHTI
-2814 TIGDKATISTYTG
+2814 TIGDQATISSYTG

-2840 SIGTTAAGAT
+2840 SIGTTATSAT
-2850 GGTGLK
+2850 QGGTLK

-2876 GVTIDFGASG
+2876 NVTIDFGASG
-2886 SGTLKLKGADFDLT
+2886 SGTLKLKGAGGFDLT
-2900 KMTGTTGTANALNVT
+2900 QMDGTQGTTKNALTVKNVT
-2915 NVTNID
+2915 KID
-2921 LTEATGNINFGGN
+2921 LTDATGNINFGG
-2934 SGATTSKTG
+2934 SGANALVGQTSTG
-2943 NNQVEITGVTKTNST
+2943 STQKDVEITGVKSKDST

-2963 KAKETVKLEN
+2963 KAHEKVTLESG
-2973 DAKGITIL
+2973 AKGITIL
-2981 SVTSGDKIDF
+2981 SVGSGDKIDF

-3000 AISTTNFSS
+3000 AISATNFSS

-3025 DKMQD
+3025 ETMNDF
-3030 NEFGSTE
+3030 NSTE
-3037 QVKAKIKEAAKNL
+3037 QVKAKIKDAAKNL
-3050 NDNQKALVAVK
+3050 NSGQKALVAIK
-3061 NNNESKSAIYL
+3061 NGDTNNDKSAIYL
-3072 VSGSGTNGNSDNI
+3072 VSGSGTDGDTNI
-3085 TLDLLGIVGHKIDNG
+3085 TLDLLGIVGHKIDTN
-3100 DKLAANGVIEF
+3100 DKLGTGGVIEF

>member
-179 TQGSDEHAS
+179 TIGSDEHAS

-194 NLNDEKTNLNIEGS
+194 NLNDEKTDLNIEGS

-385 GFNSIKL
+385 GFNSLKL

-441 VFDSAKLEIKAEQ
+441 VFDTAKLEIKAEQ

-585 IINISGQVNRLDTG
+585 IINISGQANHLDTG
-599 AGNDNISLSGALKEL
+599 AGNDNISLSGTLKEL

-631 RDLKAGDGDDTINIQ
+631 RDLKAGDGDDIISIQ

-661 FNSLKLSDGEVDLSK
+661 FNSLKLSNGEVDLSK

-729 ADLNLQGLKI
+729 ADLSLNNLKI

-757 ISLNDQNLGN
+757 ISLNDKNLGN
-767 DGIDDVAV
+767 DGIDDVEV

-800 LDTNNGNDI
+800 LDANNGNDI

-884 SDTLAFDKNASG
+884 SDTLAFDKSSG
-896 STSQTPTDISKA
+896 GTSQATDISKT

-918 FGLLSAKQINGQSFI
+918 EGVLSAKQINGQSFI
-933 LGGDKDKE
+933 LGGDKNKE

-969 SQTGVKDNTVEI
+969 SQTGVKDNTIEV

-1019 DKIDFENIQKLN
+1019 DKIDFTNIQNLN
-1031 GSTGTNSAASS
+1031 GTNSAASS

-1075 DSTLSAYSVSSN
+1075 DSTLSTYSVSSN

-1108 STQSS
+1108 STTSK

-1151 NKGDTKVQSAGDAD
+1151 NKGDTKVQSAGNAD

-1175 QADQGT
+1175 DAENGT
-1181 PNNKTE
+1181 PNKNTQ

-1217 SNFEKIVDTSKV
+1217 SNFEKIVDTNKV

-1259 TIAGSGTTKLQVKQ
+1259 TIAGSGKTKLQVKQ

-1313 IGEVTGSNEKDT
+1313 IGEVTGSDSKDT
-1325 ITISGSGLVD
+1325 ITISGSGSVD

-1398 IGSYKNDL
+1398 IGSYKNEL
-1406 TISGSSA
+1406 TISGGSA
-1413 KVKELLADD
+1413 NVKNLLAD
-1422 NKIKLEAGS
+1422 NNQIKLEANS
-1431 EVEKLQIKD
+1431 QIEKLQIKD

-1458 DTGTHTLTV
+1458 DAGTHTLTV

-1493 SGDKLELTN
+1493 SGDKIGLTN
-1502 GNNTLNVA
+1502 GNNTLNIA
-1510 SGGNVEN
+1510 SGGNVTN
-1517 LTSITTGN
+1517 LTTITTGN

-1539 KLATINLG
+1539 SLATINLG

-1564 TVSGGSGTDN
+1564 TVSGGNGTDN
-1574 INLSGTNGKITT
+1574 INLSETNGKIAT
-1586 LNAGANSTNIHLNTS
+1586 LNAGENATNISLKAND
-1601 NNTITTINANDKGST
+1601 NTITTINANDKGST

-1630 GKSGLDSISV
+1630 GKSGLDSISI
-1640 GKGNTISEIKTG
+1640 GKGNTVNEIKTG

-1678 IGNGTKTTVTTLQAG
+1678 IGNGTKTTVGTLQAG
-1693 NNGTSN
+1693 NNGTNN

-1719 AITLN
+1719 TLTLN

-1782 SGGNDKL
+1782 SGGTSKL

-1799 ITTITMGSGSGSV
+1799 ITTITMGDGSGSV
-1812 ILQNGA
+1812 TLKDGA
-1818 KADKLT
+1818 KADKLA
-1824 TINLGDG
+1824 TINLGNGD
-1831 NNNLDLGIS
+1831 NTLDLGIS

-1860 GAGKITTLNAGA
+1860 GAGKITTLNAGQNA
-1872 NKTDITLEN
+1872 TNIELKD

-1892 NASSTI
+1892 TTGSTNNI
-1898 SVSGSGHIT
+1898 SISGSGHIT
-1907 KIAGNTQDDTITLG
+1907 KIAGNTQTDNIALG
-1921 KDITVDTIDTG
+1921 ENITVGTLDTG
-1932 ANQTTTINGGTITT
+1932 ANGTTTINGGTITT

-1983 TVDSLTAAGAVT
+1983 TVDSLKAAGAVT

-2006 ATGSGAVTIS
+2006 AVS
-2016 GASTVNSL
+2016 
-2024 TTTGSGDITLSGA
+2024 SGDITLSGT

-2066 INLNTAQ
+2066 INLNAAA
-2073 DSDLQ
+2073 DSERNGT
-2078 NSKTGDQV
+2078 NSGDV
-2086 IVSGANTVVNK
+2086 VNISGANTVVNK

-2104 KTITLENNATI
+2104 KTITIENNATI

-2195 NTFSVSGDISGANK
+2195 NTFSVSGDISKADK

-2230 LMVDFSNAKDDK
+2230 LMVDFSNANDSKN
-2242 ASNLAMN
+2242 STLTMN

-2260 NTTISVSGTN
+2260 NTTISVSGAN
-2270 TGVDAKAKIDTLKA
+2270 SGVDAKAKIDTLKA
-2284 GAGTTTINLDNQAKI
+2284 GAGTTTINFTDNAKI

-2310 TITVSGTG
+2310 IITVSGTG

-2331 INIKDAGSSI
+2331 IKINDANSSI
-2341 TNLNAGAGETDV
+2341 TNLNAGASGTDIT
-2353 VFSGGATVTNLNVSQ
+2353 FSGSATVTNLNVSK
-2368 SGSDIKLKNT
+2368 SGSVINITNT
-2378 TTNEATINKLNTTGT
+2378 DTANNATITKLSTANGT
-2393 GTHKIDVDNKVKIA
+2393 GTHTITVGDKVTIA

-2421 SGGTISATSLDFKSG
+2421 SGGTISATSLNFSGG

-2441 LKSGANITSLTNL
+2441 LQSGASIVNLETIQMGNGTNTINIKDGATASKL
-2454 KMGDGGNANLTIEDG
+2454 KTIN
-2469 VTLGNSLAIELGSA
+2469 LGNGTNTLELGV
-2483 GTGATDKNTFT
+2483 
-2494 LKASGDKITLSG
+2494 SGDTSNG
-2506 SSSLDEITVAG
+2506 ITVTGGSGTDTIKVSGTNGKIETLVAG
-2517 NNAKLGTLNAGTGTT
+2517 ANETNINLENNGS
-2532 QITLNDNASIDTI
+2532 ITTI
-2545 NAKDTEGGTINISGS
+2545 NANDASGSTISVSGS
-2560 GSITTIVGKSGAD
+2560 GTITTIVGKDKAD
-2573 TITLGQNI
+2573 NITLSQGI
-2581 TVKTYTGGTGDD
+2581 TVTTYTGGTGDD

-2605 DTNAGNTTISGDATS
+2605 DTNTGNTTISGDATS
-2620 KGTVETLKT
+2620 KGTVGTLKT
-2629 TSGDNHTITVSNATI
+2629 TSGDSHIITVSNATI
-2644 KNYTAGTQNDTLIVS
+2644 NKYEAGTQNDTLIVS
-2659 SGGVIGDNNTTLN
+2659 GGGQIGNDSNKELN

-2681 VKSGGDISKLG
+2681 VKSGGDISKLS
-2692 TITMGDNGNANIT
+2692 TIKMGDGGNANIT

-2713 STDQTI
+2713 TNTDTTI
-2719 NLGTAAANGK
+2719 NLGTAGTGGT
-2729 NTFTLKASG
+2729 NTFKLYASG

-2743 SGSSSMDEITI
+2743 SGSSSLDEITI

-2761 NKLSAGSGTTTIN
+2761 GTLSAGSGTTTIN
-2774 LESNGGIK
+2774 LEGKGGIK
-2782 TLDMGNDAN
+2782 TLNVGDQAN
-2791 TITINGSGGVST
+2791 TISINGEGGVST
-2803 ITATGSSTHTI
+2803 ITASGSVAHTL
-2814 TIGDKATISTYTG
+2814 TVGDKATISSYSG
-2827 GSGDDTITLQSGA
+2827 GSGADTITLQSGA

-2850 GGTGLK
+2850 AGTNLQ
-2856 IETGSGSDTITI
+2856 INTGSGDDTITI
-2868 EKGAKFGS
+2868 EKGAKFAS
-2876 GVTIDFGASG
+2876 GVTIDFTASG
-2886 SGTLKLKGADFDLT
+2886 SGTLKLKGNDFDLT
-2900 KMTGTTGTANALNVT
+2900 KMDPIQGTTKNALTVKNVT
-2915 NVTNID
+2915 KID
-2921 LTEATGNINFGGN
+2921 LTDATGNINLGDNQLTGQ
-2934 SGATTSKTG
+2934 TTTG
-2943 NNQVEITGVTKTNST
+2943 STKKDVEITGVTQGNTL
-2958 ITLSD
+2958 TLSNGAHEKVILD
-2963 KAKETVKLEN
+2963 QS
-2973 DAKGITIL
+2973 AKGISIL
-2981 SVTSGDKIDF
+2981 QVGSGDKIDF
-2991 SKVSTELST
+2991 SKVATDLST
-3000 AISTTNFSS
+3000 AISSGTFSS
-3009 VSSTGS
+3009 VGSTGTS
-3015 ISSSGAYVWN
+3015 TTISSSGAYVWN
-3025 DKMQD
+3025 DGISGFDQI
-3030 NEFGSTE
+3030 E
-3037 QVKAKIKEAAKNL
+3037 QVKAQIKTAANSL
-3050 NDNQKALVAVK
+3050 TTGQKALVAI
-3061 NNNESKSAIYL
+3061 NNGDTSNQKSAIYL
-3072 VSGSGTNGNSDNI
+3072 VSGSGTNGNNDI
-3085 TLDLLGIVGHKIDNG
+3085 TLDLLGIVGHKIDNQ
-3100 DKLAANGVIEF
+3100 DKLGTSGVIEF

>member
-179 TQGSDEHAS
+179 TIGSDEHAS

-194 NLNDEKTNLNIEGS
+194 NLNDEKTDLNIEGS

-385 GFNSIKL
+385 GFNSLKL

-585 IINISGQVNRLDTG
+585 IINISGQANHLDTG

-661 FNSLKLSDGEVDLSK
+661 FNSLKLSNGEVDLSK

-729 ADLNLQGLKI
+729 ADLNLNNLKI

-757 ISLNDQNLGN
+757 ISLNDKNLGN
-767 DGIDDVAV
+767 DGIDDVEV

-800 LDTNNGNDI
+800 LDANNGNDI

-819 NLKAGDGNDT
+819 SLKAGDGNDT

-879 DGNAG
+879 DGNTG
-884 SDTLAFDKNASG
+884 NDTLAFDQSSG
-896 STSQTPTDISKA
+896 GTSQTPTDISKA

-918 FGLLSAKQINGQSFI
+918 EGVLSAKQINGQSFI
-933 LGGDKDKE
+933 LGGDKNKE

-969 SQTGVKDNTVEI
+969 SQTGVKDNTVEV

-1019 DKIDFENIQKLN
+1019 DKIDFTNIQKLT
-1031 GSTGTNSAASS
+1031 GSTGAGTNSAASS

-1108 STQSS
+1108 STASK

-1151 NKGDTKVQSAGDAD
+1151 NKGDTKVQSAGNAD

-1181 PNNKTE
+1181 PNKNTQ

-1208 GGTTQKLDK
+1208 GGANKLDK
-1217 SNFEKIVDTSKV
+1217 TAFEKIVDTSKV

-1325 ITISGSGLVD
+1325 ITISGSGSVD

-1356 LEASSGNGTD
+1356 LEASSGSD

-1383 KVTIGNNTTLQNQLD
+1383 KVKIGDQTTLNNTLD
-1398 IGSYKNDL
+1398 IGSYKNEL
-1406 TISGSSA
+1406 TISGGSA
-1413 KVKELLADD
+1413 KVKNLLAD
-1422 NKIKLEAGS
+1422 NNQIKLEANS
-1431 EVEKLQIKD
+1431 QIEKLQIKD

-1502 GNNTLNVA
+1502 GNNTLNIA
-1510 SGGNVEN
+1510 SGGNVTN
-1517 LTSITTGN
+1517 LTTITTGN
-1525 GTNKITIDKNATAS
+1525 GTNKITIDKDATAS
-1539 KLATINLG
+1539 SLATINLG

-1557 SGVSTGL
+1557 SGATNGI

-1574 INLSGTNGKITT
+1574 INLSGTNGKIST
-1586 LNAGANSTNIHLNTS
+1586 LNAGSNSTNINLNTS
-1601 NNTITTINANDKGST
+1601 NNTITTLNANDKGST

-1678 IGNGTKTTVTTLQAG
+1678 IGNGTKTTVGTLQAG

-1724 GNGEVSTLDLTGN
+1724 GNGEVTTLNLSGAT
-1737 STENITI
+1737 TENITI

-1767 GGKLDVTDAGKNLNF
+1767 GGKLDVTDTSKTLNF

-1799 ITTITMGSGSGSV
+1799 ITTITMGDGSGSV
-1812 ILQNGA
+1812 TLKDGA
-1818 KADKLT
+1818 KADKLA
-1824 TINLGDG
+1824 TINLGNGD
-1831 NNNLDLGIS
+1831 NTLDLGIS
-1840 GAANGITVSGGSG
+1840 GATQGITVSGGSG

-1860 GAGKITTLNAGA
+1860 GAGKITTLNAGQ
-1872 NKTDITLEN
+1872 NNTNITLEN

-1892 NASSTI
+1892 TTNSTNNI
-1898 SVSGSGHIT
+1898 SVSGSGHI
-1907 KIAGNTQDDTITLG
+1907 KEIKGNTQHDTIALG
-1921 KDITVDTIDTG
+1921 KDITVDTIYTG
-1932 ANQTTTINGGTITT
+1932 GNNSATINGGTITT
-1946 VSTTATGNVAVTVDK
+1946 LSTQAVGNVNVTVDK
-1961 NAHITTLNTSNTAG
+1961 NANIKTMNTSNTG
-1975 AVTISGAS
+1975 GTVTISGAS
-1983 TVDSLTAAGAVT
+1983 TVDSLTVAGE
-1995 ISGASTVNSLT
+1995 
-2006 ATGSGAVTIS
+2006 VTIS

-2024 TTTGSGDITLSGA
+2024 TTTSSGAITISGA

-2078 NSKTGDQV
+2078 NNKTGDQV

-2104 KTITLENNATI
+2104 KTITIENNATI

-2151 KIGGDTAGTTLSVEK
+2151 KIGGDTAGTTLSVENFK
-2166 FTAGTGKDE
+2166 AGTGKDE

-2195 NTFSVSGDISGANK
+2195 NTFSVSGNISKADK

-2218 ITLSDGAKLKDN
+2218 ITLDNGAKLKDN
-2230 LMVDFSNAKDDK
+2230 LMVDFSNANDGKN
-2242 ASNLAMN
+2242 STLTMN

-2260 NTTISVSGTN
+2260 NTTISVSGAN
-2270 TGVDAKAKIDTLKA
+2270 TGADTKAKIDTLKA
-2284 GAGTTTINLDNQAKI
+2284 GTGETTINLTANAKI

-2305 DAADS
+2305 DVADS

-2331 INIKDAGSSI
+2331 IKINDANSSI

-2368 SGSDIKLKNT
+2368 SGSNIKLKNT
-2378 TTNEATINKLNTTGT
+2378 TTTEATITKLSTTGT

-2436 TNTLD
+2436 ANTLD
-2441 LKSGANITSLTNL
+2441 LKSGANIASLTNL

-2469 VTLGNSLAIELGSA
+2469 VTFGTSTLNISLGTASNEQ
-2483 GTGATDKNTFT
+2483 GAKNTFT

-2532 QITLNDNASIDTI
+2532 NIKLDNSASIATI
-2545 NAKDTEGGTINISGS
+2545 NAENTNGSTINISGS

-2573 TITLGQNI
+2573 TINLSQHI
-2581 TVKTYTGGTGDD
+2581 TVTTYTGGTGDD
-2593 NINLSGATITTL
+2593 ILNLSGATITTL
-2605 DTNAGNTTISGDATS
+2605 DTNAGNTTISGDTTS
-2620 KGTVETLKT
+2620 KGTVGTLKT
-2629 TSGDNHTITVSNATI
+2629 TSGDSHTITVSNATI
-2644 KNYTAGTQNDTLIVS
+2644 NKYEAGTQNDTLIVS
-2659 SGGVIGDNNTTLN
+2659 NGGVIGDSNNKELNLGSGSNTLTVQ
-2672 FSGGNNTLM
+2672 SGGN
-2681 VKSGGDISKLG
+2681 ISNLS
-2692 TITMGDNGNANIT
+2692 TITMGDGGNANIT
-2705 IENGAKLS
+2705 IEKGAKLS
-2713 STDQTI
+2713 NTAQTI
-2719 NLGTAAANGK
+2719 NLGTAATSGQDAK
-2729 NTFTLKASG
+2729 NTFKLYASG
-2738 DHLNL
+2738 DNLSL
-2743 SGSSSMDEITI
+2743 SGSSSLDEITI

-2761 NKLSAGSGTTTIN
+2761 GTLSAGSGTTTIN
-2774 LESNGGIK
+2774 LEGKGGIK
-2782 TLDMGNDAN
+2782 TLNVGDQAN
-2791 TITINGSGGVST
+2791 TISINGEGGVST
-2803 ITATGSSTHTI
+2803 ITASGSVAHTL
-2814 TIGDKATISTYTG
+2814 TVGDKATISSYSG
-2827 GSGDDTITLQSGA
+2827 GSGADTITLQSGA

-2850 GGTGLK
+2850 AGTNLQ
-2856 IETGSGSDTITI
+2856 INTGSGDDTITI
-2868 EKGAKFGS
+2868 EKGAKFAS
-2876 GVTIDFGASG
+2876 GVTIDFTESG
-2886 SGTLKLKGADFDLT
+2886 SGTLKLKGNDFDLT
-2900 KMTGTTGTANALNVT
+2900 KMDPTQGTTKNALTVKNVT
-2915 NVTNID
+2915 KID

-2934 SGATTSKTG
+2934 SGATTTKT
-2943 NNQVEITGVTKTNST
+2943 NNGEVEITGVKSKDST

-2963 KAKETVKLEN
+2963 KAHEKVTLESG
-2973 DAKGITIL
+2973 AKGITIL

-2991 SKVSTELST
+2991 HNVANDLST
-3000 AISTTNFSS
+3000 AISSGTFSS
-3009 VSSTGS
+3009 ANSTGS
-3015 ISSSGAYVWN
+3015 SISASGAYVWN
-3025 DKMQD
+3025 DGISGFDQI
-3030 NEFGSTE
+3030 E
-3037 QVKAKIKEAAKNL
+3037 QVKAQIKTAANSL
-3050 NDNQKALVAVK
+3050 TTGQKALVAVK
-3061 NNNESKSAIYL
+3061 NNDQSKSAIYL
-3072 VSGSGTNGNSDNI
+3072 VSGSGSGTGNNDI
-3085 TLDLLGIVGHKIDNG
+3085 TLDLLGIVGNKIDNN
-3100 DKLAANGVIEF
+3100 DKLASGGVIEF

>member
-15 VLGRPAEGDA
+15 ILGRPAEGDA

-128 GGAPAEAKLKALMN
+128 GGAPAEAKLKALMS

-179 TQGSDEHAS
+179 TIGSDEHAS

-361 GAGDDIISI
+361 GAGDDIINI

-398 LTQTTLSGI
+398 LTNTTLSGI

-441 VFDSAKLEIKAEQ
+441 VFDTAKLEIKAEQ
-454 GSMDLSKLAI
+454 GSMDLSKLTI

-585 IINISGQVNRLDTG
+585 IINISGQANHLDTG

-631 RDLKAGDGDDTINIQ
+631 RDLKAGDGDDIISIQ

-661 FNSLKLSDGEVDLSK
+661 FNSLKLSNGEVDLSK

-757 ISLNDQNLGN
+757 ISLNDKNLGN
-767 DGIDDVAV
+767 DGIDDVEV

-800 LDTNNGNDI
+800 LDANNGNDI

-819 NLKAGDGNDT
+819 SLKAGDGNDT

-864 DDIIRVKNGAKIDLI
+864 DDIIRVKNGAQVELI

-884 SDTLAFDKNASG
+884 NDTLAFDKSSG
-896 STSQTPTDISKA
+896 GTSQTPTDISKT

-918 FGLLSAKQINGQSFI
+918 EGVLSAKQINGQSFI
-933 LGGDKDKE
+933 LGGDKNKE

-969 SQTGVKDNTVEI
+969 SQTGVKDNTVEV

-1019 DKIDFENIQKLN
+1019 DKIDFTNIQSLN
-1031 GSTGTNSAASS
+1031 GASQNSAAHS
-1042 PEALDNSTNK
+1042 PETLDNTSK
-1052 TISSSKLYTINLV
+1052 TISGSKLYTINLV
-1065 NGSVDDLSSL
+1065 NGSVDDLNSL
-1075 DSTLSAYSVSSN
+1075 DSTLSAYSVASN

-1108 STQSS
+1108 STASK

-1151 NKGDTKVQSAGDAD
+1151 NKGDTKVQSAGNAD

-1175 QADQGT
+1175 DAENGT
-1181 PNNKTE
+1181 PNKNTQ

-1208 GGTTQKLDK
+1208 GGVGTSNKLDK
-1217 SNFEKIVDTSKV
+1217 TAFDKIVDTNKV
-1229 KDVENLTLSTGNVE
+1229 KDVENLTLSTGSVE

-1259 TIAGSGTTKLQVKQ
+1259 TIAGSGNTKLQVKQ

-1325 ITISGSGLVD
+1325 ITISGSGSVD

-1344 EIKLENAGTLKT
+1344 TITLSGNGTLKT
-1356 LEASSGNGTD
+1356 LEASKGND
-1366 TVTISG
+1366 EVTISG

-1383 KVTIGNNTTLQNQLD
+1383 KVKIGDQTTLNNTLD
-1398 IGSYKNDL
+1398 IGSYKAEL
-1406 TISGSSA
+1406 TISGGSA
-1413 KVKELLADD
+1413 NVKNLLAD
-1422 NKIKLEAGS
+1422 NNQIKLEANS
-1431 EVEKLQIKD
+1431 QIEKLQIKD

-1502 GNNTLNVA
+1502 GNNTLNIA

-1517 LTSITTGN
+1517 LTNITTGN
-1525 GTNKITIDKNATAS
+1525 GTNKITINKDATAS

-1574 INLSGTNGKITT
+1574 INLSEANGKITT
-1586 LNAGANSTNIHLNTS
+1586 LNAGANSTNISLKDS
-1601 NNTITTINANDKGST
+1601 ANTITTINANDKGST

-1630 GKSGLDSISV
+1630 GKSGADSISI
-1640 GKGNTISEIKTG
+1640 GKGNTVNEIKTG

-1678 IGNGTKTTVTTLQAG
+1678 IGNGTKTTVATLQTG

-1724 GNGEVSTLDLTGN
+1724 GNGEVTTLNLSGAT
-1737 STENITI
+1737 TENITI

-1756 QNGSDNITVAS
+1756 NQGSDNITVAS
-1767 GGKLDVTDAGKNLNF
+1767 GGKFGSGTTLNF

-1799 ITTITMGSGSGSV
+1799 ITTITMGDGSGSV
-1812 ILQNGA
+1812 TLKDGA
-1818 KADKLT
+1818 KADKLA
-1824 TINLGDG
+1824 TINLGNG
-1831 NNNLDLGIS
+1831 NNTLDLGIS

-1860 GAGKITTLNAGA
+1860 GAGKITTLDAGA

-1892 NASSTI
+1892 TAGSTNNI
-1898 SVSGSGHIT
+1898 NISGSGHIT
-1907 KIAGNTQDDTITLG
+1907 KIAGNTQTDNITLD
-1921 KDITVDTIDTG
+1921 KDITVGTIDAG
-1932 ANQTTTINGGTITT
+1932 VNGSTTINGGNINTLNTKST
-1946 VSTTATGNVAVTVDK
+1946 ANVSITVDQK
-1961 NAHITTLNTSNTAG
+1961 AHITTLNTSTSNG
-1975 AVTISGAS
+1975 PVTISGAS
-1983 TVDSLTAAGAVT
+1983 TVDSLTVAGE
-1995 ISGASTVNSLT
+1995 
-2006 ATGSGAVTIS
+2006 VTIS

-2024 TTTGSGDITLSGA
+2024 TTTSSGAITISGA
-2037 GTTLKNDLNGKSGAN
+2037 GTTLKSELNGKSGAN

-2066 INLNTAQ
+2066 INLKAA
-2073 DSDLQ
+2073 
-2078 NSKTGDQV
+2078 GDDTRGASTSGDV
-2086 IVSGANTVVNK
+2086 VNISGANTVVNK
-2097 IDTGSGA
+2097 IDTDSGV
-2104 KTITLENNATI
+2104 KTITLDQATI
-2115 NTIDAGHKKNDI
+2115 NTIDAGYKNNDI

-2139 TGDTTSNDTHKI
+2139 TGDTAPSSTDKHVI
-2151 KIGGDTAGTTLSVEK
+2151 KIGGDDKNKMLSVEN

-2188 INLNNGD
+2188 INLNDGD

-2242 ASNLAMN
+2242 ASNLTMN

-2260 NTTISVSGTN
+2260 NTTISVSGAN
-2270 TGVDAKAKIDTLKA
+2270 TDNSKAKINTLDA
-2284 GAGTTTINLDNQAKI
+2284 GTGTTTINFTNNAKI

-2305 DAADS
+2305 DASGS

-2326 DTKDT
+2326 DTKD
-2331 INIKDAGSSI
+2331 IIKISGTGSTI
-2341 TNLNAGAGETDV
+2341 TNLNAGASGTDIT
-2353 VFSGGATVTNLNVSQ
+2353 FSGNATVTNLNVSK
-2368 SGSDIKLKNT
+2368 SGSEINITNTDT
-2378 TTNEATINKLNTTGT
+2378 TTGATITKLSTANGT
-2393 GTHKIDVDNKVKIA
+2393 GTHTITVGDKVTIA
-2407 GFEAGNGDDSITVK
+2407 GFEAGNGDDTLIVS
-2421 SGGTISATSLDFKSG
+2421 SGGAIGDTNSTELNLGSGSNTLTVQSGGDISKLGTIKMGDGTNNITIASGATVTGLKAITLGNG

-2441 LKSGANITSLTNL
+2441 IGVSGDTSNGITVTGGSGTDTIKVSGTNGKIKTLVAGANETN
-2454 KMGDGGNANLTIEDG
+2454 
-2469 VTLGNSLAIELGSA
+2469 
-2483 GTGATDKNTFT
+2483 
-2494 LKASGDKITLSG
+2494 ITL
-2506 SSSLDEITVAG
+2506 D
-2517 NNAKLGTLNAGTGTT
+2517 NN
-2532 QITLNDNASIDTI
+2532 
-2545 NAKDTEGGTINISGS
+2545 
-2560 GSITTIVGKSGAD
+2560 GSITTINANDASGSTISVSGSGTINEIVGKNKAD
-2573 TITLGQNI
+2573 NITLSQGI
-2581 TVKTYTGGTGDD
+2581 TLTKYTGGTGDD

-2605 DTNAGNTTISGDATS
+2605 DTNAGNTTISGDATH

-2629 TSGDNHTITVSNATI
+2629 TSGDSHIITVSNATI
-2644 KNYTAGTQNDTLIVS
+2644 NKYEAGTQNDTLIVS
-2659 SGGVIGDNNTTLN
+2659 GGGQIGNDSNKELN

-2681 VKSGGDISKLG
+2681 VKSGGDISKLS
-2692 TITMGDNGNANIT
+2692 TITMGNNGNANIT
-2705 IENGAKLS
+2705 IEKGATLG
-2713 STDQTI
+2713 TTTI
-2719 NLGTAAANGK
+2719 NLGTATTTNGK
-2729 NTFTLKASG
+2729 NTFTLYASG
-2738 DHLNL
+2738 DNLSL
-2743 SGSSSMDEITI
+2743 SGSSSTDEITI

-2782 TLDMGNDAN
+2782 TLELGDQAN
-2791 TITINGSGGVST
+2791 TISINGEGGVST
-2803 ITATGSSTHTI
+2803 ITASGSVAHTL
-2814 TIGDKATISTYTG
+2814 TVGDKATISSYSG
-2827 GSGDDTITLQSGA
+2827 GSGADTITIGSGA
-2840 SIGTTAAGAT
+2840 NINVTSSNPSTQLNIT
-2850 GGTGLK
+2850 
-2856 IETGSGSDTITI
+2856 TGSGDDTITI
-2868 EKGAKFGS
+2868 EKGAKFAS
-2876 GVTIDFGASG
+2876 GVAIDFTASG
-2886 SGTLKLKGADFDLT
+2886 SGTLKLKGNDFDLT
-2900 KMTGTTGTANALNVT
+2900 KMDPIQGTTKNALTVKNVT
-2915 NVTNID
+2915 KID
-2921 LTEATGNINFGGN
+2921 LTDATGNINLGDNQLTGQ
-2934 SGATTSKTG
+2934 TTTG
-2943 NNQVEITGVTKTNST
+2943 STKKDVEITGVTQGNTL
-2958 ITLSD
+2958 TLSNGAHEKVILD
-2963 KAKETVKLEN
+2963 QS
-2973 DAKGITIL
+2973 AKGISIL
-2981 SVTSGDKIDF
+2981 QVGSGDKIDF
-2991 SKVSTELST
+2991 HNVANDLST
-3000 AISTTNFSS
+3000 AISTGSFSS
-3009 VSSTGS
+3009 ANTTAGST
-3015 ISSSGAYVWN
+3015 ISASGTYVWHEGMN
-3025 DKMQD
+3025 DFS
-3030 NEFGSTE
+3030 NAE
-3037 QVKAKIKEAAKNL
+3037 QVKAKIKDAASNL
-3050 NDNQKALVAVK
+3050 TSGQKALVAI
-3061 NNNESKSAIYL
+3061 NNSGGNTNDNKSAIYL
-3072 VSGSGTNGNSDNI
+3072 VEGGNNSEI
-3085 TLDLLGIVGHKIDNG
+3085 TLDLLGIVGNKIDNN
-3100 DKLAANGVIEF
+3100 DKLASGGVIEF

>member
-179 TQGSDEHAS
+179 TIGSDEHAS

-194 NLNDEKTNLNIEGS
+194 NLNDEKTDLNIEGS
-208 TSFDDTLNLTVKGSS
+208 TSFDDTLNLTIKGSS

-305 GKGNDKVTINA
+305 GKDNDKVTINA

-361 GAGDDIISI
+361 GAGDDIINI

-441 VFDSAKLEIKAEQ
+441 VFDTAKLEIKAEQ

-585 IINISGQVNRLDTG
+585 IINISGQANRLDTG
-599 AGNDNISLSGALKEL
+599 AGNDNISVSGVIKEL

-631 RDLKAGDGDDTINIQ
+631 RDLKAGDGDDIISIQ

-661 FNSLKLSDGEVDLSK
+661 FNSLKLSNGEVDLSK

-689 KLSANQ
+689 KLQANQ

-729 ADLNLQGLKI
+729 ADLSLNNLKI

-757 ISLNDQNLGN
+757 ISLNDKNLGN
-767 DGIDDVAV
+767 NGIDDVEV

-800 LDTNNGNDI
+800 LDANNGNDI

-819 NLKAGDGNDT
+819 SLKAGDGNDT

-884 SDTLAFDKNASG
+884 SDTLAFDKSSG
-896 STSQTPTDISKA
+896 GTSQATDISKT

-918 FGLLSAKQINGQSFI
+918 EGVLSAKQINGQSFI
-933 LGGDKDKE
+933 LGGDKNKE
-941 VDGQKLSGNAKLQVK
+941 VDGQKLLGNAKLQVK

-1019 DKIDFENIQKLN
+1019 DKIDFENIQKLT

-1075 DSTLSAYSVSSN
+1075 DSTLSTYSVSSN

-1108 STQSS
+1108 STKSN

-1151 NKGDTKVQSAGDAD
+1151 NKGDTKVQSAGNAD

-1175 QADQGT
+1175 DAENGT
-1181 PNNKTE
+1181 PNKNTQ

-1200 QITSGSST
+1200 QITSGASI

-1217 SNFEKIVDTSKV
+1217 SNFEKIVDTNKV
-1229 KDVENLTLSTGNVE
+1229 KDVENLTLSTGSVE

-1325 ITISGSGLVD
+1325 ITISGSSSVD

-1344 EIKLENAGTLKT
+1344 TITLSGNGTLKT
-1356 LEASSGNGTD
+1356 LEASKGND
-1366 TVTISG
+1366 EVTISG

-1383 KVTIGNNTTLQNQLD
+1383 KVKIGDNTTLNNTLD
-1398 IGSYKNDL
+1398 IGSYKNEL
-1406 TISGSSA
+1406 TISGGSA
-1413 KVKELLADD
+1413 NVKNLLADN
-1422 NKIKLEAGS
+1422 NKIKLEANS
-1431 EVEKLQIKD
+1431 QIEKLQIKD

-1458 DTGTHTLTV
+1458 DTGTHTITI
-1467 GQDTTLKTFTAGSGD
+1467 GDQTTLKTFTAGSGD

-1502 GNNTLNVA
+1502 GNNTLNIA
-1510 SGGNVEN
+1510 SGGNVAT
-1517 LTSITTGN
+1517 LTTITTGN
-1525 GTNKITIDKNATAS
+1525 GTNKITIDKDATATN
-1539 KLATINLG
+1539 LANINLG

-1557 SGVSTGL
+1557 SGSNL
-1564 TVSGGSGTDN
+1564 TVSGGNGTDN
-1574 INLSGTNGKITT
+1574 INLSGANGKIAT
-1586 LNAGANSTNIHLNTS
+1586 LNAGANSTNISLKDS
-1601 NNTITTINANDKGST
+1601 ATIDNIKANEKGST
-1616 INIASGSGTITTIE
+1616 INIASGTSTHTIKEIAGNSGA
-1630 GKSGLDSISV
+1630 DSISV
-1640 GKGNTISEIKTG
+1640 GKNITISEIKTG

-1678 IGNGTKTTVTTLQAG
+1678 IGNGTKTTVTTLQTG

-1724 GNGEVSTLDLTGN
+1724 GNGEVTTLNLSGAT
-1737 STENITI
+1737 TENITI

-1756 QNGSDNITVAS
+1756 QNGSDNITVAN
-1767 GGKLDVTDAGKNLNF
+1767 GGKLDVTDTSKTLNF

-1799 ITTITMGSGSGSV
+1799 ITTITMGDGSGSV
-1812 ILQNGA
+1812 TLKDGA
-1818 KADKLT
+1818 KADKLA
-1824 TINLGDG
+1824 TINLGNGD
-1831 NNNLDLGIS
+1831 NTLDLGIS
-1840 GAANGITVSGGSG
+1840 GATQGITVSGGSG

-1860 GAGKITTLNAGA
+1860 GAGKITTLNAGQ
-1872 NKTDITLEN
+1872 NNTNITLEN

-1892 NASSTI
+1892 TTNSTNNI

-1907 KIAGNTQDDTITLG
+1907 KIAGNTQNDTITLG
-1921 KDITVDTIDTG
+1921 ENITVGTLDTG
-1932 ANQTTTINGGTITT
+1932 ANGTANINGGNITT
-1946 VSTTATGNVAVTVDK
+1946 VQTTGTGNVVTTVNNK
-1961 NAHITTLNTSNTAG
+1961 AHITTLNASNTAG

-2006 ATGSGAVTIS
+2006 AVS
-2016 GASTVNSL
+2016 
-2024 TTTGSGDITLSGA
+2024 SGDITLSGA

-2066 INLNTAQ
+2066 INLNTAA
-2073 DSDLQ
+2073 DSERNGT
-2078 NSKTGDQV
+2078 NSGDV
-2086 IVSGANTVVNK
+2086 VNISGAAVNK

-2151 KIGGDTAGTTLSVEK
+2151 QIGGNATGTTLSVEK

-2175 ITVASGGKISNQE
+2175 ITVASGGKISNE
-2188 INLNNGD
+2188 VINLNNGD

-2218 ITLSDGAKLKDN
+2218 ITLDNGAKLKEN
-2230 LMVDFSNAKDDK
+2230 LMVDFSNAGDTKT
-2242 ASNLAMN
+2242 STLAMN

-2260 NTTISVSGTN
+2260 NTTISVSGAN
-2270 TGVDAKAKIDTLKA
+2270 TGADPKAKIDTLKA
-2284 GAGTTTINLDNQAKI
+2284 GAGTTTINFTDNAKI

-2305 DAADS
+2305 DAVDS
-2310 TITVSGTG
+2310 TITVSGSGSIT
-2318 TIENISGS
+2318 TLHGS

-2331 INIKDAGSSI
+2331 IKINDASSSI

-2378 TTNEATINKLNTTGT
+2378 TTNEATINKLSTTGT

-2407 GFEAGNGDDSITVK
+2407 GFEAGSGDDSITVK

-2436 TNTLD
+2436 ANTLD
-2441 LKSGANITSLTNL
+2441 LKSGANIASLTNL
-2454 KMGDGGNANLTIEDG
+2454 KMGDGGNANLTIENG
-2469 VTLGNSLAIELGSA
+2469 VTLGTSNLSIELGSA

-2494 LKASGDKITLSG
+2494 LKASGDIITLSG

-2532 QITLNDNASIDTI
+2532 QITLNDNATITTI

-2573 TITLGQNI
+2573 TINLSQNI
-2581 TVKTYTGGTGDD
+2581 TVTTYTGGTGDD

-2605 DTNAGNTTISGDATS
+2605 DTNTGNTTISGDATN
-2620 KGTVETLKT
+2620 KGTVGTLKT
-2629 TSGDNHTITVSNATI
+2629 TSGDSHTITVSNATI
-2644 KNYTAGTQNDTLIVS
+2644 NKYEAGTQNDTLIVS
-2659 SGGVIGDNNTTLN
+2659 NGGTIGDSTNKELNLGSGSNTLTVQ
-2672 FSGGNNTLM
+2672 SGGN
-2681 VKSGGDISKLG
+2681 ISNLS
-2692 TITMGDNGNANIT
+2692 TIKMGDGGNANIT
-2705 IENGAKLS
+2705 IEKGAMLS
-2713 STDQTI
+2713 STTQTI
-2719 NLGTAAANGK
+2719 NLGTAGSGQGAK
-2729 NTFTLKASG
+2729 NTFKLYASG
-2738 DHLNL
+2738 DNLSL
-2743 SGSSSMDEITI
+2743 SGSSSTDEITV

-2782 TLDMGNDAN
+2782 TLELGDQAN
-2791 TITINGSGGVST
+2791 TISINGSGGVST
-2803 ITATGSSTHTI
+2803 ITASGSAAHTL
-2814 TIGDKATISTYTG
+2814 TVGDKATISSYTG

-2840 SIGTTAAGAT
+2840 SIGLTANNATAGTT
-2850 GGTGLK
+2850 LQLN
-2856 IETGSGSDTITI
+2856 TGSGDDTITI
-2868 EKGAKFGS
+2868 EKGAKFAS
-2876 GVTIDFGASG
+2876 GVTIDFTASG
-2886 SGTLKLKGADFDLT
+2886 NGTLKLKGNDFDLT
-2900 KMTGTTGTANALNVT
+2900 KMAGTTGTATNALSIKNVT
-2915 NVTNID
+2915 KID

-2943 NNQVEITGVTKTNST
+2943 NGEVEITGVKSKDST

-2963 KAKETVKLEN
+2963 KAHEKVTLESG
-2973 DAKGITIL
+2973 AKGITIL

-2991 SKVSTELST
+2991 SQVANDLST
-3000 AISTTNFSS
+3000 AISSGTFNSAN
-3009 VSSTGS
+3009 STGS
-3015 ISSSGAYVWN
+3015 SISASGAYVWN
-3025 DKMQD
+3025 DSINSFDQ
-3030 NEFGSTE
+3030 TE
-3037 QVKAKIKEAAKNL
+3037 QVKAQIKTAASSL
-3050 NDNQKALVAVK
+3050 TTGQKALVAVK
-3061 NNNESKSAIYL
+3061 NNDQSKSAIYL
-3072 VSGSGTNGNSDNI
+3072 VSGSGTGNNDI
-3085 TLDLLGIVGHKIDNG
+3085 TLDLLGIVGNKIDNN
-3100 DKLAANGVIEF
+3100 DKLASGGVIEF

>member
-179 TQGSDEHAS
+179 TIGSDEHAS

-194 NLNDEKTNLNIEGS
+194 NLNDEKTDLNIEGS

-398 LTQTTLSGI
+398 LTNTTLSGI

-441 VFDSAKLEIKAEQ
+441 IFDTAKLEIKAEQ

-599 AGNDNISLSGALKEL
+599 AGNDNISLSGVIKEL

-631 RDLKAGDGDDTINIQ
+631 RDLKAGDGDDIISIQ

-661 FNSLKLSDGEVDLSK
+661 FNSLKLSNGEVDLSK

-729 ADLNLQGLKI
+729 ADLNLNNLKI

-757 ISLNDQNLGN
+757 ISLNDKNLGN
-767 DGIDDVAV
+767 DGIDDVEV
-775 FASKVNVAGTANKDK
+775 FASKVNVAGSANKDK

-800 LDTNNGNDI
+800 LDANNGNDI

-819 NLKAGDGNDT
+819 SLKAGDGNDT

-864 DDIIRVKNGAKIDLI
+864 DDIIRVKNGAKIELI

-884 SDTLAFDKNASG
+884 NDTLAFDKSSG
-896 STSQTPTDISKA
+896 GTSQATDISKT

-933 LGGDKDKE
+933 LGGDKNKE
-941 VDGQKLSGNAKLQVK
+941 VDGQKLLGNAKLQVK

-969 SQTGVKDNTVEI
+969 SQTGVKDNTIEV

-1019 DKIDFENIQKLN
+1019 DKIDFENIQKLT
-1031 GSTGTNSAASS
+1031 GSTGTGTNSAASS

-1075 DSTLSAYSVSSN
+1075 DSTLSTYSVSSG

-1108 STQSS
+1108 STTSK

-1139 TIEINGSVTITI
+1139 TIELNGSVTITI

-1175 QADQGT
+1175 DAENGT
-1181 PNNKTE
+1181 PNKNTQ

-1229 KDVENLTLSTGNVE
+1229 KDVENLTLSTGSVE

-1259 TIAGSGTTKLQVKQ
+1259 TIAGSGKTTLQVKQ

-1313 IGEVTGSNEKDT
+1313 IGEVTGSDSKDT
-1325 ITISGSGLVD
+1325 ITISGSSSQVD

-1440 GGNVSVSGSGSI
+1440 GGNVSVSGSGSV
-1452 TFDTTN
+1452 TLDTTN
-1458 DTGTHTLTV
+1458 DTGAHTITI
-1467 GQDTTLKTFTAGSGD
+1467 GDQTTLKTFTAGSGD

-1493 SGDKLELTN
+1493 SGDKLALTN
-1502 GNNTLNVA
+1502 GDNTLNIA
-1510 SGGNVEN
+1510 SGGNVSA
-1517 LTSITTGN
+1517 LTTITTGN
-1525 GTNKITIDKNATAS
+1525 GTNKITIDKDATAS

-1557 SGVSTGL
+1557 SGATNGI
-1564 TVSGGSGTDN
+1564 TVSGGNGTDN

-1586 LNAGANSTNIHLNTS
+1586 LNAGANSTNISLKAND
-1601 NNTITTINANDKGST
+1601 NTITTINANDKGST

-1678 IGNGTKTTVTTLQAG
+1678 IGNGTKTTVATLQTG

-1737 STENITI
+1737 STESITI

-1756 QNGSDNITVAS
+1756 KDGSENITVAS
-1767 GGKLDVTDAGKNLNF
+1767 GGKFGSGATLDF

-1799 ITTITMGSGSGSV
+1799 ITTITMGDGSGSV
-1812 ILQNGA
+1812 TLKDGA
-1818 KADKLT
+1818 KADKLA
-1824 TINLGDG
+1824 TINLGNGD
-1831 NNNLDLGIS
+1831 NTLDLGIS
-1840 GAANGITVSGGSG
+1840 GATQGITVSGGSG

-1860 GAGKITTLNAGA
+1860 GAGKITTLSAGA

-1921 KDITVDTIDTG
+1921 KDITVDNIDTG
-1932 ANQTTTINGGTITT
+1932 ANNSATINGGTITT
-1946 VSTTATGNVAVTVDK
+1946 VSTQATGNVSVKVDQG
-1961 NAHITTLNTSNTAG
+1961 AHITTLNASNTAG

-2006 ATGSGAVTIS
+2006 TTSSGAITI
-2016 GASTVNSL
+2016 
-2024 TTTGSGDITLSGA
+2024 SGA

-2104 KTITLENNATI
+2104 KTITIENNATI

-2151 KIGGDTAGTTLSVEK
+2151 KIGGDTAGTTLSVENFK
-2166 FTAGTGKDE
+2166 AGTGKDE

-2195 NTFSVSGDISGANK
+2195 NTFSVSGDISKADK

-2230 LMVDFSNAKDDK
+2230 LMVDFSNANDS
-2242 ASNLAMN
+2242 SNSTLAMN

-2260 NTTISVSGTN
+2260 NTTISVSGAN
-2270 TGVDAKAKIDTLKA
+2270 TGPDAKAKIDTLKA
-2284 GAGTTTINLDNQAKI
+2284 GAGTTTINFTDNAKI

-2305 DAADS
+2305 EQADS

-2331 INIKDAGSSI
+2331 ININDANSQI
-2341 TNLNAGAGETDV
+2341 TNLNAGASGTDIT
-2353 VFSGGATVTNLNVSQ
+2353 FSGSATVANLNVSQ
-2368 SGSDIKLKNT
+2368 SGSEINIRNT
-2378 TTNEATINKLNTTGT
+2378 TTNDATISKLITTGGT
-2393 GTHKIDVDNKVKIA
+2393 GKHTITVDNKVKIA

-2421 SGGTISATSLDFKSG
+2421 SGGTISASTLDFKNG

-2441 LKSGANITSLTNL
+2441 LKSGASIVNLTSL

-2469 VTLGNSLAIELGSA
+2469 VTLNTSNLSIELGSA

-2532 QITLNDNASIDTI
+2532 QITLNDNATITTI
-2545 NAKDTEGGTINISGS
+2545 NAQDTQGGTINISGS

-2581 TVKTYTGGTGDD
+2581 TVTTYTGGTGDD

-2605 DTNAGNTTISGDATS
+2605 DTNAGNTTISGDTTS

-2629 TSGDNHTITVSNATI
+2629 TSGDSHTITVSNATI
-2644 KNYTAGTQNDTLIVS
+2644 NKYEAGTKNDTLIVS
-2659 SGGVIGDNNTTLN
+2659 NGGVIGNTTNNTLN
-2672 FSGGNNTLM
+2672 FSGGNNTLE

-2705 IENGAKLS
+2705 IEKGAKLGTT
-2713 STDQTI
+2713 TDTTI
-2719 NLGTAAANGK
+2719 NLGTAGNEQGAK
-2729 NTFTLKASG
+2729 NTFKLYASG

-2743 SGSSSMDEITI
+2743 SGSSSTDEITI

-2782 TLDMGNDAN
+2782 TLNVGDQEN
-2791 TITINGSGGVST
+2791 TITINGNGGVST
-2803 ITATGSSTHTI
+2803 ITASGSSTHTI
-2814 TIGDKATISTYTG
+2814 TVGNQATISSYTG

-2840 SIGTTAAGAT
+2840 SIGTTANNAT
-2850 GGTGLK
+2850 TNPTLK
-2856 IETGSGSDTITI
+2856 IDTGSGSDTITI

-2876 GVTIDFGASG
+2876 NVTIDFGASG
-2886 SGTLKLKGADFDLT
+2886 SGTLKLKGAGGFDLT
-2900 KMTGTTGTANALNVT
+2900 QMDGTQGTTKNALTVKNVT
-2915 NVTNID
+2915 KID
-2921 LTEATGNINFGGN
+2921 LTETTGNINFGG
-2934 SGATTSKTG
+2934 SGSNALVGQTTGGTQKD
-2943 NNQVEITGVTKTNST
+2943 VEITGVKSKDST
-2958 ITLSD
+2958 ITLSN
-2963 KAKETVKLEN
+2963 KAHEKVTLESG
-2973 DAKGITIL
+2973 AKGITIL

-2991 SKVSTELST
+2991 NKVASDLST
-3000 AISTTNFSS
+3000 AISTGSFSS
-3009 VSSTGS
+3009 ANTTGS
-3015 ISSSGAYVWN
+3015 SISASGTYVWHEGMN
-3025 DKMQD
+3025 DFS
-3030 NEFGSTE
+3030 NAE
-3037 QVKAKIKEAAKNL
+3037 QVKAKIKDAASNL
-3050 NDNQKALVAVK
+3050 TSGQKALVAI
-3061 NNNESKSAIYL
+3061 NNSGGNTNDNKSAIYL
-3072 VSGSGTNGNSDNI
+3072 VEGGNNSEI
-3085 TLDLLGIVGHKIDNG
+3085 TLDLLGIVGHKIDNQ
-3100 DKLAANGVIEF
+3100 DKLVASGVIEF

>member
-128 GGAPAEAKLKALMN
+128 GGAPAEAKLKALMS
-142 TIDDKT
+142 TVDDKT

-179 TQGSDEHAS
+179 TIGSDEHAS

-240 TINLNLRDS
+240 TINLNLKDS
-249 RLTNSNITTS
+249 RITNSNITTS

-278 NSQMSLLDTG
+278 NTQMSLLDTG

-348 DLAAGSKI
+348 NLAAGSKI

-370 SQKANIKNALIDGGA
+370 SQKANITNALIDGGA
-385 GFNSIKL
+385 GFNSLKL

-398 LTQTTLSGI
+398 LTKTTLSGI

-417 LSQIG
+417 LSQIN

-441 VFDSAKLEIKAEQ
+441 VFDTAKLEIKAEQ

-464 AQDSTGHELKILDVK
+464 AEDSTGHELKILDVK

-530 ITISKAASIAILN
+530 INISNAASIAILN

-585 IINISGQVNRLDTG
+585 IINISGQANRLDTG
-599 AGNDNISLSGALKEL
+599 AGNDNISLNGTLKEL

-661 FNSLKLSDGEVDLSK
+661 FNSLKLSNGEVDLSK

-689 KLSANQ
+689 KLQANQ

-757 ISLNDQNLGN
+757 ISLNDKNLGN
-767 DGIDDVAV
+767 DGIDDVEV

-800 LDTNNGNDI
+800 LDANNGNDI

-819 NLKAGDGNDT
+819 SLKAGDGNDT

-864 DDIIRVKNGAKIDLI
+864 DDIIRVKNGAKIELI

-884 SDTLAFDKNASG
+884 SDTLAFDRSSG
-896 STSQTPTDISKA
+896 GTSQTPTDISKT

-918 FGLLSAKQINGQSFI
+918 EGVLSAKQINGQSFI
-933 LGGDKDKE
+933 LGGDKNKE
-941 VDGQKLSGNAKLQVK
+941 VDGQKLLGNAKLQVK

-1019 DKIDFENIQKLN
+1019 DKIDFTNIQNLN
-1031 GSTGTNSAASS
+1031 GASQNSAAHS
-1042 PEALDNSTNK
+1042 PETLDNTSK

-1151 NKGDTKVQSAGDAD
+1151 NKGDAKVESAGNAD
-1165 TVFVGSVDLS
+1165 TVFVGSVDIS
-1175 QADQGT
+1175 DPENGT

-1200 QITSGSST
+1200 QITSG
-1208 GGTTQKLDK
+1208 GGSGTNKLDQT
-1217 SNFEKIVDTSKV
+1217 NFNKIVDTSKV

-1243 VDLTLE
+1243 VDLELT

-1301 GQNTLKVENSGK
+1301 GQNTLKVESGGK
-1313 IGEVTGSNEKDT
+1313 IGEVTGSDNKDT
-1325 ITISGSGLVD
+1325 ITISGSGSVD

-1356 LEASSGNGTD
+1356 LEASSGTE
-1366 TVTISG
+1366 TVTVSG

-1383 KVTIGNNTTLQNQLD
+1383 KVKIGDNTTLNNTLD
-1398 IGSYKNDL
+1398 IGSYKNEL

-1413 KVKELLADD
+1413 NVKNLLADD
-1422 NKIKLEAGS
+1422 NKIKLEANS
-1431 EVEKLQIKD
+1431 QIEKLQIKD

-1493 SGDKLELTN
+1493 SGASINLNN
-1502 GNNTLNVA
+1502 GDNTLNVA
-1510 SGGNVEN
+1510 SGGNVSA
-1517 LTSITTGN
+1517 LTTITTGN

-1539 KLATINLG
+1539 SLATINLG

-1557 SGVSTGL
+1557 SGSNL
-1564 TVSGGSGTDN
+1564 TVSGGNGTDN
-1574 INLSGTNGKITT
+1574 INLSGANGKITT
-1586 LNAGANSTNIHLNTS
+1586 LNAGANSTNISLKDS
-1601 NNTITTINANDKGST
+1601 ATIDNIKANEKGST
-1616 INIASGSGTITTIE
+1616 INIASGTSTHTIKEIAGDSGA
-1630 GKSGLDSISV
+1630 DSISV
-1640 GKGNTISEIKTG
+1640 GKNITISEIKTG

-1667 TVSQNA
+1667 TATENATGNINIGQN
-1673 SGDIS
+1673 
-1678 IGNGTKTTVTTLQAG
+1678 TKTTIAELDTGKNTNQTINFDKSSVITTLKA
-1693 NNGTSN
+1693 
-1699 QNINLANGS
+1699 A
-1708 TISTLEAKSGG
+1708 SGG
-1719 AITLN
+1719 TLTLN

-1737 STENITI
+1737 NTENITI

-1756 QNGSDNITVAS
+1756 QQGNDNITVAS
-1767 GGKLDVTDAGKNLNF
+1767 GGKLDVTDASKNLNF

-1799 ITTITMGSGSGSV
+1799 ITTITMGDGSGSV
-1812 ILQNGA
+1812 TLKDGA
-1818 KADKLT
+1818 KADKLKVIT
-1824 TINLGDG
+1824 LGNG

-1840 GAANGITVSGGSG
+1840 GDKTQGITVTGGSG

-1860 GAGKITTLNAGA
+1860 GAGKITTLDAGA

-1881 GGSISTINANN
+1881 GGSISTIKANN

-1898 SVSGSGHIT
+1898 EVSGSGHIT
-1907 KIAGNTQDDTITLG
+1907 KIAGNTQTDNITLG
-1921 KDITVDTIDTG
+1921 ENITVGTLDTG
-1932 ANQTTTINGGTITT
+1932 ANGTTTINGGNIDQVKTT
-1946 VSTTATGNVAVTVDK
+1946 GTGNVATTVNNK
-1961 NAHITTLNTSNTAG
+1961 AKITTLDASNTLG

-1983 TVDSLTAAGAVT
+1983 TVDKLTAAGAVT

-2006 ATGSGAVTIS
+2006 
-2016 GASTVNSL
+2016 TV
-2024 TTTGSGDITLSGA
+2024 GSGDITLSGA

-2066 INLNTAQ
+2066 INLKAA
-2073 DSDLQ
+2073 
-2078 NSKTGDQV
+2078 GDDTRGASTSGDV
-2086 IVSGANTVVNK
+2086 VNISGANTVVNK
-2097 IDTGSGA
+2097 IDTDSGV
-2104 KTITLENNATI
+2104 KTITLENGTI
-2115 NTIDAGHKKNDI
+2115 NTIDAGYKKNDI

-2139 TGDTTSNDTHKI
+2139 TGDTASSDTHKI
-2151 KIGGDTAGTTLSVEK
+2151 QIGGNDTSKMLSVEK

-2175 ITVASGGKISNQE
+2175 ITVASGGKILNQE

-2230 LMVDFSNAKDDK
+2230 LMVDFSNAGDK
-2242 ASNLAMN
+2242 ASTLAMN

-2260 NTTISVSGTN
+2260 NTTISVSGAN
-2270 TGVDAKAKIDTLKA
+2270 TDQKAKIDTLKA
-2284 GAGTTTINLDNQAKI
+2284 GTGETTINLTANAKI

-2305 DAADS
+2305 DTNDS
-2310 TITVSGTG
+2310 KITVSGSGSIT
-2318 TIENISGS
+2318 TLNGS

-2331 INIKDAGSSI
+2331 ININDANSSI
-2341 TNLNAGAGETDV
+2341 TNLNAGAGETNV

-2378 TTNEATINKLNTTGT
+2378 TTNEATITKLITNGT

-2407 GFEAGNGDDSITVK
+2407 GFEAGSGDDSITVK

-2436 TNTLD
+2436 ANTLD
-2441 LKSGANITSLTNL
+2441 LKSGANIASLTDL

-2469 VTLGNSLAIELGSA
+2469 VTFGASTLNISLGTASNEQ
-2483 GTGATDKNTFT
+2483 GAKNTFT

-2506 SSSLDEITVAG
+2506 SSSTDEITVAG

-2532 QITLNDNASIDTI
+2532 QINLNDNASIATI
-2545 NAKDTEGGTINISGS
+2545 NAENTNGSTINISGS

-2573 TITLGQNI
+2573 TITLGQHI
-2581 TVKTYTGGTGDD
+2581 TVTTYTGGTGDD

-2605 DTNAGNTTISGDATS
+2605 DTNTGNTTISGDTANQ
-2620 KGTVETLKT
+2620 GTVNELKT
-2629 TSGDNHTITVSNATI
+2629 TSGDSHTITVSNATI
-2644 KNYTAGTQNDTLIVS
+2644 KKYTAGQKDDTLIVS
-2659 SGGVIGDNNTTLN
+2659 GGGKIGDDSNKELN

-2681 VKSGGDISKLG
+2681 VKSGGDISKLN

-2705 IENGAKLS
+2705 IEKGAMLS
-2713 STDQTI
+2713 STAQTI
-2719 NLGTAAANGK
+2719 NLGTAGSGQDAK
-2729 NTFTLKASG
+2729 NTFKLYTSG
-2738 DHLNL
+2738 DNLSL
-2743 SGSSSMDEITI
+2743 SGSSSTDEITV
-2754 SGNGINL
+2754 SGNTAKLKTITAGANQTDIKLGGSSSITTVDASTMANTINIIASGSSTTSNQTGTIDSITASGSSKHTININDKTL
-2761 NKLSAGSGTTTIN
+2761 VYGYSGSGTSQNEINVKKGGAIGDITTASGTDTITLEAGSFFMLNKSNQAPTIN
-2774 LESNGGIK
+2774 
-2782 TLDMGNDAN
+2782 T
-2791 TITINGSGGVST
+2791 
-2803 ITATGSSTHTI
+2803 
-2814 TIGDKATISTYTG
+2814 
-2827 GSGDDTITLQSGA
+2827 GSGDDTITINGILS
-2840 SIGTTAAGAT
+2840 T
-2850 GGTGLK
+2850 
-2856 IETGSGSDTITI
+2856 TGSN
-2868 EKGAKFGS
+2868 
-2876 GVTIDFGASG
+2876 VTIDFGDGTNDTLVLSG
-2886 SGTLKLKGADFDLT
+2886 DAVISNKITAIKNVNKIDLT
-2900 KMTGTTGTANALNVT
+2900 NSTA
-2915 NVTNID
+2915 TNID
-2921 LTEATGNINFGGN
+2921 FSNVSGSAN
-2934 SGATTSKTG
+2934 S
-2943 NNQVEITGVTKTNST
+2943 EVTIDKVNSNST
-2958 ITLSD
+2958 ITLSKD
-2963 KAKETVKLEN
+2963 NSTKTKVVLEGKN
-2973 DAKGITIL
+2973 ATIL
-2981 SVTSGDKIDF
+2981 NVTSGDKIDF

-3000 AISTTNFSS
+3000 AIN
-3009 VSSTGS
+3009 TGS
-3015 ISSSGAYVWN
+3015 FTSANTTGSSISASGTYVWHEGMN
-3025 DKMQD
+3025 DFS
-3030 NEFGSTE
+3030 NAE
-3037 QVKAKIKEAAKNL
+3037 QVKAKIKDAASNL
-3050 NDNQKALVAVK
+3050 TSGQKALVAI
-3061 NNNESKSAIYL
+3061 NNSGGNTNDNKSAIYL
-3072 VSGSGTNGNSDNI
+3072 VEGGNNKEI
-3085 TLDLLGIVGHKIDNG
+3085 TLDLLGIVGHKIDNQ
-3100 DKLAANGVIEF
+3100 DKLAASGVIEF
-3111 A
+3111 N

>member
-156 INHFIGQFNEAKKV
+156 INHFIGQFNDAKKV

-179 TQGSDEHAS
+179 TIGSDEHAS

-441 VFDSAKLEIKAEQ
+441 VFDTAKLEIKAEQ

-524 LSGNDT
+524 LKGNDT

-570 VSGEAGTINTNDGND
+570 VSGEASTINTNDGND
-585 IINISGQVNRLDTG
+585 IINISGKVNSLDTG
-599 AGNDNISLSGALKEL
+599 TGNDNISLSGALKEL

-631 RDLKAGDGDDTINIQ
+631 RNLKAGDGDDIISIQ

-661 FNSLKLSDGEVDLSK
+661 FNSLKLLNGEVNLSK

-704 TGQKDNYGDPSGVF
+704 TGQKDNYGDPSDVF

-757 ISLNDQNLGN
+757 ISLNDKNLGN
-767 DGIDDVAV
+767 DGTDDVEV
-775 FASKVNVAGTANKDK
+775 FASKVNVTGSANKDK

-800 LDTNNGNDI
+800 LDAGDGNDI

-819 NLKAGDGNDT
+819 SLKAGDGNDT

-850 EKDAEVKKLNAGAG
+850 DNSAEVKKLNAGAG
-864 DDIIRVKNGAKIDLI
+864 DDIIRVKNGAQVELI
-879 DGNAG
+879 DGSAG
-884 SDTLAFDKNASG
+884 SDTLAFDKSSG
-896 STSQTPTDISKA
+896 STSQTPTDISKT

-933 LGGDKDKE
+933 LGGDKNKE

-969 SQTGVKDNTVEI
+969 SQTGVKDNTIEL

-1019 DKIDFENIQKLN
+1019 DKIDFTNIQTLN
-1031 GSTGTNSAASS
+1031 GSTGTSAADS
-1042 PEALDNSTNK
+1042 PVALDNATNK

-1075 DSTLSAYSVSSN
+1075 DSTLSAYSVSSG

-1108 STQSS
+1108 GTTSK

-1124 TDSEINLGTTKVIGN
+1124 TDSEINLGTTTVKGN
-1139 TIEINGSVTITI
+1139 TIELNGSVTITI
-1151 NKGDTKVQSAGDAD
+1151 NKGDTRVESAGDAD

-1187 IIGSKDFTDTLAI
+1187 IIGSKNFTDTLAI

-1217 SNFEKIVDTSKV
+1217 SNFEKIVDTNKV

-1289 SSASVGD
+1289 SGASVGD

-1301 GQNTLKVENSGK
+1301 GQNTLKVESGGK
-1313 IGEVTGSNEKDT
+1313 IGEVTGSDNKDT
-1325 ITISGSGLVD
+1325 ITISGSSSQVD

-1356 LEASSGNGTD
+1356 LEASSGAD

-1383 KVTIGNNTTLQNQLD
+1383 KVKIGDNTTLNNTLD
-1398 IGSYKNDL
+1398 IGDYKAEL

-1422 NKIKLEAGS
+1422 NKIKLEANS
-1431 EVEKLQIKD
+1431 QIEKLQIKD
-1440 GGNVSVSGSGSI
+1440 GGKVEVSGSGSV
-1452 TFDTTN
+1452 TLDTTN
-1458 DTGTHTLTV
+1458 DTGTHTITI
-1467 GQDTTLKTFTAGSGD
+1467 GQNTTLKTFTAGSGD

-1525 GTNKITIDKNATAS
+1525 GTNKITIDKDATAS
-1539 KLATINLG
+1539 KLATITLG

-1564 TVSGGSGTDN
+1564 TVSGGNGTDN

-1586 LNAGANSTNIHLNTS
+1586 LNAGENATNISLKAND
-1601 NNTITTINANDKGST
+1601 NTITTINANDKGST

-1630 GKSGLDSISV
+1630 GKSGADSISV

-1678 IGNGTKTTVTTLQAG
+1678 IGNGTKTTITTLQAG
-1693 NNGTSN
+1693 NNGTNN

-1724 GNGEVSTLDLTGN
+1724 GNGEVSTLDLSGAT
-1737 STENITI
+1737 TENITI

-1756 QNGSDNITVAS
+1756 ANGNDNITVAS

-1782 SGGNDKL
+1782 SGGTSKL

-1812 ILQNGA
+1812 TLKDGA
-1818 KADKLT
+1818 KADKLA

-1831 NNNLDLGIS
+1831 NNNLELGIS
-1840 GAANGITVSGGSG
+1840 GATQGITVSGGSG

-1860 GAGKITTLNAGA
+1860 GANGKITTLNAGA

-1921 KDITVDTIDTG
+1921 KDITVDNIDTG
-1932 ANQTTTINGGTITT
+1932 ANNSATINGGTITT
-1946 VSTTATGNVAVTVDK
+1946 VSTQATGNVSVKVDQS
-1961 NAHITTLNTSNTAG
+1961 AHITTLNASNTAG

-2006 ATGSGAVTIS
+2006 AVS
-2016 GASTVNSL
+2016 
-2024 TTTGSGDITLSGA
+2024 SGDITLSGT

-2066 INLNTAQ
+2066 INLNAAK
-2073 DSDLQ
+2073 DSERQ
-2078 NSKTGDQV
+2078 TSNSGDV
-2086 IVSGANTVVNK
+2086 VNISGTNTVVNK
-2097 IDTGSGA
+2097 IDTGSGV
-2104 KTITLENNATI
+2104 KTITLDQATI
-2115 NTIDAGHKKNDI
+2115 NTIDAGYKKNDI

-2132 GTVKELI
+2132 GTVKELL
-2139 TGDTTSNDTHKI
+2139 TGDTAGSDKHVI
-2151 KIGGDTAGTTLSVEK
+2151 KIGGDDKNKMLSVEK
-2166 FTAGTGKDE
+2166 FTAGTGTDE

-2195 NTFSVSGDISGANK
+2195 NKFSVSGDISGTNQ

-2230 LMVDFSNAKDDK
+2230 LMVDFSNAGDTKT
-2242 ASNLAMN
+2242 STLAMN

-2260 NTTISVSGTN
+2260 NTTISVSGAN
-2270 TGVDAKAKIDTLKA
+2270 TDQKAKIDTLKA
-2284 GAGTTTINLDNQAKI
+2284 GAGTTTITLENQAKI

-2310 TITVSGTG
+2310 QITVSGTG

-2331 INIKDAGSSI
+2331 ININDANSQI
-2341 TNLNAGAGETDV
+2341 TNLNAGASGTDIT
-2353 VFSGGATVTNLNVSQ
+2353 FSGSATITNLNVSQ
-2368 SGSDIKLKNT
+2368 SGSDINIRNT
-2378 TTNEATINKLNTTGT
+2378 TANEATITKLITTGT
-2393 GTHKIDVDNKVKIA
+2393 GTHTINVDNKVKIA

-2441 LKSGANITSLTNL
+2441 LKSGASIVNLTSL

-2469 VTLGNSLAIELGSA
+2469 VTLSTGNLAIELGSA
-2483 GTGATDKNTFT
+2483 GTNTGDKNTFT

-2532 QITLNDNASIDTI
+2532 QITLNNNASIATI
-2545 NAKDTEGGTINISGS
+2545 NAENTNGGTINISGS

-2573 TITLGQNI
+2573 TITLSKDI
-2581 TVKTYTGGTGDD
+2581 TVTTYTGGTGDD

-2605 DTNAGNTTISGDATS
+2605 DTNTGNTTISGDATS
-2620 KGTVETLKT
+2620 KGTVSTLKT
-2629 TSGDNHTITVSNATI
+2629 TSGDSHTITVSNATI
-2644 KNYTAGTQNDTLIVS
+2644 NKYEAGTKNDTLIVS
-2659 SGGVIGDNNTTLN
+2659 NGGVIGDNTNNTLD

-2705 IENGAKLS
+2705 IENGAKLGTT
-2713 STDQTI
+2713 TDTTI

-2761 NKLSAGSGTTTIN
+2761 NKLSAGSGDTTIN
-2774 LESNGGIK
+2774 LQSNGGIK
-2782 TLDMGNDAN
+2782 TLELGNDAN
-2791 TITINGSGGVST
+2791 NITINGSGGVST
-2803 ITATGSSTHTI
+2803 ITAGGSSNHTI
-2814 TIGDKATISTYTG
+2814 TIGDQATISSYTG

-2850 GGTGLK
+2850 AGGTLK

-2876 GVTIDFGASG
+2876 NVTIDFGASG
-2886 SGTLKLKGADFDLT
+2886 SGTLKLKGAGGFDLT
-2900 KMTGTTGTANALNVT
+2900 QMDSTQGTTKNALTVK

-2921 LTEATGNINFGGN
+2921 LSEASGSISLGG
-2934 SGATTSKTG
+2934 SGSNALVGKT
-2943 NNQVEITGVTKTNST
+2943 NTQVEITGVTKTNST

-2963 KAKETVKLEN
+2963 KAKETVKLEQ

-2991 SKVSTELST
+2991 HNVANDLST
-3000 AISTTNFSS
+3000 AISTGSFTSANT
-3009 VSSTGS
+3009 TGS
-3015 ISSSGAYVWN
+3015 SISASGTYVWHEGMN
-3025 DKMQD
+3025 DFS
-3030 NEFGSTE
+3030 NAE
-3037 QVKAKIKEAAKNL
+3037 QVKAKIKDAASSL
-3050 NDNQKALVAVK
+3050 TSGQKALVAI
-3061 NNNESKSAIYL
+3061 NNSGGNTNDNKSAIYL
-3072 VSGSGTNGNSDNI
+3072 VEGGNNSEI
-3085 TLDLLGIVGHKIDNG
+3085 TLDLLGIVGNKIDNN
-3100 DKLAANGVIEF
+3100 DKLASGGVIEF

>member
-170 TVKPGADEP
+170 TVKPGSDEP
-179 TQGSDEHAS
+179 TIGSDEHAS

-194 NLNDEKTNLNIEGS
+194 NLNDEKTDLNIEGS

-441 VFDSAKLEIKAEQ
+441 VFDTAKLEIKAEQ

-550 ITIAGKVGT
+550 ITIAGKVGA

-599 AGNDNISLSGALKEL
+599 AGNDNISLSGTLKEL

-631 RDLKAGDGDDTINIQ
+631 RDLKAGDGDDIISIQ

-689 KLSANQ
+689 KLQANQ

-729 ADLNLQGLKI
+729 ADLNLNNLKI

-757 ISLNDQNLGN
+757 ISLNDKNLGN
-767 DGIDDVAV
+767 DGIDDVEV

-800 LDTNNGNDI
+800 LDANNGNDI

-819 NLKAGDGNDT
+819 SLKAGDGNDT

-879 DGNAG
+879 DGSAG
-884 SDTLAFDKNASG
+884 SDTLAFDKSSD
-896 STSQTPTDISKA
+896 STSQTPTDISKT

-933 LGGDKDKE
+933 LGGDKNKE
-941 VDGQKLSGNAKLQVK
+941 VDGQKLLGNAKLQVK

-969 SQTGVKDNTVEI
+969 SQTGVKDNTVEV

-1019 DKIDFENIQKLN
+1019 DKIDFTNIQSLN
-1031 GSTGTNSAASS
+1031 GSTSTNSAASS
-1042 PEALDNSTNK
+1042 PEALDNATSK
-1052 TISSSKLYTINLV
+1052 TLSGSKLYTLNLV
-1065 NGSVDDLSSL
+1065 DGSVDDLSSL
-1075 DSTLSAYSVSSN
+1075 DSTLSTYSVSSG

-1108 STQSS
+1108 STTSK

-1139 TIEINGSVTITI
+1139 TIELNGSVTITI
-1151 NKGDTKVQSAGDAD
+1151 NKEDKIVQSAGDAD
-1165 TVFVGSVDLS
+1165 TVFVGSVDIN

-1181 PNNKTE
+1181 PNKETQ

-1200 QITSGSST
+1200 QITSG
-1208 GGTTQKLDK
+1208 GGGGAGGATKLDK
-1217 SNFEKIVDTSKV
+1217 TAFDKIVDTSKV

-1313 IGEVTGSNEKDT
+1313 IGEVTGSDSKDT
-1325 ITISGSGLVD
+1325 ITISGSGSVD

-1356 LEASSGNGTD
+1356 LEASSGSD

-1383 KVTIGNNTTLQNQLD
+1383 KVKIGDQTTLNNTLD
-1398 IGSYKNDL
+1398 IGSYKNEL
-1406 TISGSSA
+1406 TISGGSA
-1413 KVKELLADD
+1413 NVKNLLAD
-1422 NKIKLEAGS
+1422 NNQIKLEANS
-1431 EVEKLQIKD
+1431 QIEKLQIKD
-1440 GGNVSVSGSGSI
+1440 GGNVSVSGSGSV
-1452 TFDTTN
+1452 TLDTTN
-1458 DTGTHTLTV
+1458 DTGAHTITI

-1502 GNNTLNVA
+1502 GNNTLNIA

-1517 LTSITTGN
+1517 LTNITTGN
-1525 GTNKITIDKNATAS
+1525 GTNKITIDKDATAS
-1539 KLATINLG
+1539 KLATITLG

-1574 INLSGTNGKITT
+1574 INLSGTNGKIAT
-1586 LNAGANSTNIHLNTS
+1586 LNAGANSTNISLKDNA
-1601 NNTITTINANDKGST
+1601 NTITTINANDKGSA

-1640 GKGNTISEIKTG
+1640 GKGNTVNEIKTG

-1678 IGNGTKTTVTTLQAG
+1678 IGNGTKTTVGTLQAG
-1693 NNGTSN
+1693 NNGTNN

-1767 GGKLDVTDAGKNLNF
+1767 GGKLDVTDASKNLNF
-1782 SGGNDKL
+1782 SGGTSKL

-1799 ITTITMGSGSGSV
+1799 ITTITMGDGSGSV
-1812 ILQNGA
+1812 TLKDGA
-1818 KADKLT
+1818 KADKLA

-1831 NNNLDLGIS
+1831 NNTLDLGIS
-1840 GAANGITVSGGSG
+1840 GATNGITVSGGSG

-1860 GAGKITTLNAGA
+1860 GAGKIKTLDAGA
-1872 NKTDITLEN
+1872 NQTDITLEN

-1907 KIAGNTQDDTITLG
+1907 KIAGNTQNDTITLG
-1921 KDITVDTIDTG
+1921 KDITVDNIDTG
-1932 ANQTTTINGGTITT
+1932 ANNSATINGGTITT
-1946 VSTTATGNVAVTVDK
+1946 VSTQATGNVSVKVDQS
-1961 NAHITTLNTSNTAG
+1961 AHITTLNASNTAG

-1983 TVDSLTAAGAVT
+1983 TVDSLTAA
-1995 ISGASTVNSLT
+1995 
-2006 ATGSGAVTIS
+2006 GAVTIS

-2066 INLNTAQ
+2066 INLNAAQ
-2073 DSDLQ
+2073 DSDRQ
-2078 NSKTGDQV
+2078 NNTKTGDQV

-2097 IDTGSGA
+2097 IITDSGV

-2115 NTIDAGHKKNDI
+2115 NTIDAGYKKNDI
-2127 LLSGS
+2127 LLSGE
-2132 GTVKELI
+2132 GTVKELL
-2139 TGDTTSNDTHKI
+2139 TGDTAPGTDKHVI
-2151 KIGGDTAGTTLSVEK
+2151 KIGGDDQNKMLSVEK
-2166 FTAGTGKDE
+2166 FTAGTGTDE

-2195 NTFSVSGDISGANK
+2195 NKFSVSGDISGANQ

-2218 ITLSDGAKLKDN
+2218 ITLDNGAKLKEN
-2230 LMVDFSNAKDDK
+2230 LMVDFSNANDAKT
-2242 ASNLAMN
+2242 STLTMN

-2260 NTTISVSGTN
+2260 NTTISVSGAN
-2270 TGVDAKAKIDTLKA
+2270 TGVDTKAKIDTLKA
-2284 GAGTTTINLDNQAKI
+2284 GAGTTTITLENQAKI
-2299 KTINAN
+2299 KTINASEQ
-2305 DAADS
+2305 ADS
-2310 TITVSGTG
+2310 IITVSGTG

-2331 INIKDAGSSI
+2331 INIKDASSSI

-2378 TTNEATINKLNTTGT
+2378 TTNEATINKLITTGE

-2407 GFEAGNGDDSITVK
+2407 GFEAGSGDDSITVK

-2436 TNTLD
+2436 ANTLD
-2441 LKSGANITSLTNL
+2441 LKSGASIVNLTSL

-2469 VTLGNSLAIELGSA
+2469 VTLGTNNLTINLGSA
-2483 GTGATDKNTFT
+2483 GTGTTDKNTFT
-2494 LKASGDKITLSG
+2494 LKASGDKIILSG
-2506 SSSLDEITVAG
+2506 SSSLDEIVVSG
-2517 NNAKLGTLNAGTGTT
+2517 GNAKLGTLNAGTGTT
-2532 QITLNDNASIDTI
+2532 QITLNNNASIDTI

-2573 TITLGQNI
+2573 TITLGKNI
-2581 TVKTYTGGTGDD
+2581 TVTTYTGGTGDD

-2605 DTNAGNTTISGDATS
+2605 DTNAGNTTISGDTTS
-2620 KGTVETLKT
+2620 KGTVSTLKT

-2644 KNYTAGTQNDTLIVS
+2644 NKYEAGTKNDTLIVS
-2659 SGGVIGDNNTTLN
+2659 NGGVIGDTTNNTLN

-2705 IENGAKLS
+2705 IEKGAMLS
-2713 STDQTI
+2713 STAQTI
-2719 NLGTAAANGK
+2719 NLGTAGSGQDAK
-2729 NTFTLKASG
+2729 NTFKLYTNGENLS
-2738 DHLNL
+2738 L
-2743 SGSSSMDEITI
+2743 SGSSSTDEITI

-2774 LESNGGIK
+2774 LESKGGIK
-2782 TLDMGNDAN
+2782 TLNVGDQEN
-2791 TITINGSGGVST
+2791 TISINGEGGVST
-2803 ITATGSSTHTI
+2803 ITASGSVAHTL
-2814 TIGDKATISTYTG
+2814 TVGDKATISSYTG

-3030 NEFGSTE
+3030 NEFGNTE

-3061 NNNESKSAIYL
+3061 NNDESKSAIYL
-3072 VSGSGTNGNSDNI
+3072 VSGSGTNGDTNI

-3100 DKLAANGVIEF
+3100 DKLAANGIIEF

>member
-15 VLGRPAEGDA
+15 ILGRPAEGDA

-179 TQGSDEHAS
+179 TIGSDEHAS

-223 SNNTFNSSDIG
+223 SNNTFNSSGIG

-570 VSGEAGTINTNDGND
+570 VSGEVGTINTNDGND

-599 AGNDNISLSGALKEL
+599 AGNDNISLSGVIKEL

-631 RDLKAGDGDDTINIQ
+631 RDLKAGDGDDIISIQ

-661 FNSLKLSDGEVDLSK
+661 FNSLKLSNGEVDLSK

-695 VNNKSLTLG
+695 INNKSLTLG

-729 ADLNLQGLKI
+729 ADLNLNNLKI

-757 ISLNDQNLGN
+757 ISLNDKNLGN
-767 DGIDDVAV
+767 DGIDDVKV

-800 LDTNNGNDI
+800 LDANNGNDI

-819 NLKAGDGNDT
+819 SLKAGDGDDT

-864 DDIIRVKNGAKIDLI
+864 DDIIRVKNGAKIELI

-884 SDTLAFDKNASG
+884 SDTLAFDKSSG
-896 STSQTPTDISKA
+896 GMSQTPTDISKT

-933 LGGDKDKE
+933 LGGDKNKE
-941 VDGQKLSGNAKLQVK
+941 VDGQKLLGNAKLQVK
-956 SDDLTNINLANLK
+956 SDDLTNINLNNLK

-1019 DKIDFENIQKLN
+1019 DKIDFTNIQTLN
-1031 GSTGTNSAASS
+1031 GNTGSTSAADS
-1042 PEALDNSTNK
+1042 PVSLGDTNK
-1052 TISSSKLYTINLV
+1052 TISGSKLYTINLV
-1065 NGSVDDLSSL
+1065 NGSLDDLSSL
-1075 DSTLSAYSVSSN
+1075 DSTLSTYSVSSN

-1108 STQSS
+1108 STKSP

-1151 NKGDTKVQSAGDAD
+1151 NKEDKIVQSAGNAD

-1175 QADQGT
+1175 QADKGT
-1181 PNNKTE
+1181 PNNQTQ

-1208 GGTTQKLDK
+1208 GGTTQKLDDT
-1217 SNFEKIVDTSKV
+1217 NFKKIVDTSKV

-1243 VDLTLE
+1243 VDLELT

-1301 GQNTLKVENSGK
+1301 GQNTLKVESGGK
-1313 IGEVTGSNEKDT
+1313 IGEVTGSDGQDT
-1325 ITISGSGLVD
+1325 ITISGSGSVD

-1344 EIKLENAGTLKT
+1344 TITLSGNGTLKT
-1356 LEASSGNGTD
+1356 LEASKGND
-1366 TVTISG
+1366 EVTISG

-1383 KVTIGNNTTLQNQLD
+1383 KVKIGDQTTLNNTLD
-1398 IGSYKNDL
+1398 IGSYKAEL
-1406 TISGSSA
+1406 TISGGSA
-1413 KVKELLADD
+1413 NVKNLLAD
-1422 NKIKLEAGS
+1422 NNQIKLEANS
-1431 EVEKLQIKD
+1431 QIEKLQIKD

-1458 DTGTHTLTV
+1458 DTGTHTITI
-1467 GQDTTLKTFTAGSGD
+1467 GDQTTLKTFTAGSGD

-1493 SGDKLELTN
+1493 SGASINLNN
-1502 GNNTLNVA
+1502 GDNTLNVA

-1525 GTNKITIDKNATAS
+1525 GTNKITIDKDATAS

-1547 NGTNTLDLSV
+1547 NGTNTLELGV
-1557 SGVSTGL
+1557 SGDATNGI
-1564 TVSGGSGTDN
+1564 TVTGGSGTDN
-1574 INLSGTNGKITT
+1574 INLSGANGKITT
-1586 LNAGANSTNIHLNTS
+1586 LNAGANSTNISLKDS
-1601 NNTITTINANDKGST
+1601 ATIDNIKANEKGST
-1616 INIASGSGTITTIE
+1616 INIASGTSTHTIKEIAGDSGA
-1630 GKSGLDSISV
+1630 DSISV
-1640 GKGNTISEIKTG
+1640 GKNITISEIKTG

-1678 IGNGTKTTVTTLQAG
+1678 IGNGTKTTVGTLQAG
-1693 NNGTSN
+1693 NNGTNN

-1724 GNGEVSTLDLTGN
+1724 GNGEVRTLDLTGN

-1782 SGGNDKL
+1782 SGGTSKL

-1799 ITTITMGSGSGSV
+1799 ITTITMGDGSGSV
-1812 ILQNGA
+1812 TLKDGA
-1818 KADKLT
+1818 KADKLA
-1824 TINLGDG
+1824 TINLGNGD
-1831 NNNLDLGIS
+1831 NTLDLGIS

-1860 GAGKITTLNAGA
+1860 GAGKITTLNAGQNA
-1872 NKTDITLEN
+1872 TNIELKD

-1892 NASSTI
+1892 TAGSTNNI
-1898 SVSGSGHIT
+1898 NISGSGHIT
-1907 KIAGNTQDDTITLG
+1907 KIAGNTQTDNITLD
-1921 KDITVDTIDTG
+1921 KDITVGTIDAG
-1932 ANQTTTINGGTITT
+1932 VNGSTTINGGNINTLNTKST
-1946 VSTTATGNVAVTVDK
+1946 ANVSITVDQK
-1961 NAHITTLNTSNTAG
+1961 AHITTLNTSTSNG
-1975 AVTISGAS
+1975 PVTISGAS
-1983 TVDSLTAAGAVT
+1983 TVDSLTVAGAVT

-2006 ATGSGAVTIS
+2006 
-2016 GASTVNSL
+2016 TV
-2024 TTTGSGDITLSGA
+2024 GSGDITLSGD

-2066 INLNTAQ
+2066 INLNTAA
-2073 DSDLQ
+2073 DSERNGT
-2078 NSKTGDQV
+2078 NSGDV
-2086 IVSGANTVVNK
+2086 VNISGTSTVVNK
-2097 IDTGSGA
+2097 IITDSGV

-2115 NTIDAGHKKNDI
+2115 NTIDAGYKKNDI

-2139 TGDTTSNDTHKI
+2139 TGDTAGSDKHVI
-2151 KIGGDTAGTTLSVEK
+2151 KIGGDDKNKMLSVEK
-2166 FTAGTGKDE
+2166 FTAGTGTDE
-2175 ITVASGGKISNQE
+2175 ITVASGGKISNE
-2188 INLNNGD
+2188 VINLNDGD
-2195 NTFSVSGDISGANK
+2195 NKFSVSGDISGANK

-2218 ITLSDGAKLKDN
+2218 ITLDNGATLKDN

-2242 ASNLAMN
+2242 ASNLTMN

-2260 NTTISVSGTN
+2260 NTTISVSGAN
-2270 TGVDAKAKIDTLKA
+2270 TDANKAKIDTLKA
-2284 GAGTTTINLDNQAKI
+2284 GASTTTINFTDNAKI

-2331 INIKDAGSSI
+2331 IKISGTGSTI
-2341 TNLNAGAGETDV
+2341 TNLNAGASGTDIT
-2353 VFSGGATVTNLNVSQ
+2353 FSGNATVANLNVSK
-2368 SGSDIKLKNT
+2368 SGSEINITNTDT
-2378 TTNEATINKLNTTGT
+2378 TTGATITKLNTTGEGKHT
-2393 GTHKIDVDNKVKIA
+2393 ITVDNKVTIA
-2407 GFEAGNGDDSITVK
+2407 ELEAGNGDDSITVK
-2421 SGGTISATSLDFKSG
+2421 SGGTISASSLNFSGG

-2441 LKSGANITSLTNL
+2441 LKSGANIVNLETIQMGNGTNTINIKDGATASKL
-2454 KMGDGGNANLTIEDG
+2454 KTIN
-2469 VTLGNSLAIELGSA
+2469 LGNGTNTLELGVSGDTSNGITVTGGSGTDTIKVSGANGKIKTLVA
-2483 GTGATDKNTFT
+2483 G
-2494 LKASGDKITLSG
+2494 ASGTDITLENG
-2506 SSSLDEITVAG
+2506 G
-2517 NNAKLGTLNAGTGTT
+2517 
-2532 QITLNDNASIDTI
+2532 SIDTI
-2545 NAKDTEGGTINISGS
+2545 NANDASGSTISVSGS
-2560 GSITTIVGKSGAD
+2560 GTIDKIVGNKQAD
-2573 TITLGQNI
+2573 NITLSQGI
-2581 TVKTYTGGTGDD
+2581 TVTTYTGGTGDD

-2605 DTNAGNTTISGDATS
+2605 DTNTGNTTISGDATS

-2629 TSGDNHTITVSNATI
+2629 TSGDSHTITVSNATI
-2644 KNYTAGTQNDTLIVS
+2644 KAYTAGQKDDTLIVS
-2659 SGGVIGDNNTTLN
+2659 SGGVIGDTSNKTLDLGSGSNTLTIK
-2672 FSGGNNTLM
+2672 SGGNINAL
-2681 VKSGGDISKLG
+2681 D
-2692 TITMGDNGNANIT
+2692 TIKMGDGGNANIT
-2705 IENGAKLS
+2705 IEKGATLG
-2713 STDQTI
+2713 TTNI
-2719 NLGTAAANGK
+2719 NLGTAATTNGK
-2729 NTFTLKASG
+2729 NTFTLYASG
-2738 DHLNL
+2738 DNLSL
-2743 SGSSSMDEITI
+2743 SGSSSTDEITI

-2761 NKLSAGSGTTTIN
+2761 GTLSAGSGTTTIN
-2774 LESNGGIK
+2774 LESKGGIK
-2782 TLDMGNDAN
+2782 TLNVGDQAN
-2791 TITINGSGGVST
+2791 TISINGEGGVST
-2803 ITATGSSTHTI
+2803 ITASGSVAHTL
-2814 TIGDKATISTYTG
+2814 TVGDKATISSYTG

-2850 GGTGLK
+2850 QGGTLK

-2876 GVTIDFGASG
+2876 NVTIDFGASG
-2886 SGTLKLKGADFDLT
+2886 TGTLKLKGAGGFDLT
-2900 KMTGTTGTANALNVT
+2900 QMDGTQGTTKNALTVKNVT
-2915 NVTNID
+2915 KID
-2921 LTEATGNINFGGN
+2921 LTEATGNINFGA
-2934 SGATTSKTG
+2934 SGANALEGQTQQAGSTTK
-2943 NNQVEITGVTKTNST
+2943 NDVEITGVKSKDNT
-2958 ITLSD
+2958 ITLSN
-2963 KAKETVKLEN
+2963 KAQEKVTLESG
-2973 DAKGITIL
+2973 AKGITIL

-2991 SKVSTELST
+2991 SKVATELST
-3000 AISTTNFSS
+3000 AISTGSFSS
-3009 VSSTGS
+3009 ANTTAGST
-3015 ISSSGAYVWN
+3015 ISASGTYVWHEGMN
-3025 DKMQD
+3025 DFS
-3030 NEFGSTE
+3030 NAE
-3037 QVKAKIKEAAKNL
+3037 QVKAKIKDAATGL
-3050 NDNQKALVAVK
+3050 TSGQKALVAI
-3061 NNNESKSAIYL
+3061 NNSDTSNQKSAIYL
-3072 VSGSGTNGNSDNI
+3072 VSGSGTNGNNDI
-3085 TLDLLGIVGHKIDNG
+3085 TLDLLGIVGHKIDNQ
-3100 DKLAANGVIEF
+3100 DKLGTSGVIEF

>member
-37 LINTIIT
+37 LINTIIF

-128 GGAPAEAKLKALMN
+128 GGAPAEAKLKALMS
-142 TIDDKT
+142 TIDDQT

-179 TQGSDEHAS
+179 TIGSDEHAS

-194 NLNDEKTNLNIEGS
+194 NLNDEKTDLNIEGS

-464 AQDSTGHELKILDVK
+464 AEDSTGHELKILDVK

-631 RDLKAGDGDDTINIQ
+631 RDLKAGDGDDIISIQ

-689 KLSANQ
+689 KLQANQ

-704 TGQKDNYGDPSGVF
+704 TGQKDNYGDPSGVL

-767 DGIDDVAV
+767 DGIDDVEV
-775 FASKVNVAGTANKDK
+775 FASKVNVAGSANKDK

-800 LDTNNGNDI
+800 LDANNGNDI

-819 NLKAGDGNDT
+819 SLKAGDGNDT

-884 SDTLAFDKNASG
+884 NDTLAFDKSSG
-896 STSQTPTDISKA
+896 STSQATDISKT

-933 LGGDKDKE
+933 LGGDKNKE
-941 VDGQKLSGNAKLQVK
+941 VDGQKLLGNAKLQVK

-969 SQTGVKDNTVEI
+969 SQTGVKDNTIEL

-1019 DKIDFENIQKLN
+1019 DKIDFTNIQSLN
-1031 GSTGTNSAASS
+1031 GASTSAADS
-1042 PEALDNSTNK
+1042 PVALDNTKNT
-1052 TISSSKLYTINLV
+1052 TISGSKLYTLNLV
-1065 NGSVDDLSSL
+1065 DGSVDDLSSL
-1075 DSTLSAYSVSSN
+1075 DSTLSTYSVSSN

-1108 STQSS
+1108 STTSK

-1124 TDSEINLGTTKVIGN
+1124 TDSEINLGTTTVKGN
-1139 TIEINGSVTITI
+1139 TIELNGSVTITI
-1151 NKGDTKVQSAGDAD
+1151 NKGDTRVESAGDAD
-1165 TVFVGSVDLS
+1165 TVFVGSVDIS

-1181 PNNKTE
+1181 PNKETQ

-1200 QITSGSST
+1200 QITSGGGA
-1208 GGTTQKLDK
+1208 GGTSNKLDQQ
-1217 SNFEKIVDTSKV
+1217 NFNKIVDTSKV

-1325 ITISGSGLVD
+1325 ITISGSGSVD

-1356 LEASSGNGTD
+1356 LEASSGSD

-1383 KVTIGNNTTLQNQLD
+1383 KVKIGDQTTLNNTLD
-1398 IGSYKNDL
+1398 IGSYKNEL
-1406 TISGSSA
+1406 TISGGSA
-1413 KVKELLADD
+1413 NVKNLLADN
-1422 NKIKLEAGS
+1422 NKIKLEANS
-1431 EVEKLQIKD
+1431 QIEKLQIKD

-1502 GNNTLNVA
+1502 GNNTLNIA
-1510 SGGNVEN
+1510 SGGNVDA
-1517 LTSITTGN
+1517 LTTITTGN
-1525 GTNKITIDKNATAS
+1525 GTNKITIDKNATAN

-1586 LNAGANSTNIHLNTS
+1586 LNAGANSTNISLKDNA
-1601 NNTITTINANDKGST
+1601 NTITTINANDKGSA

-1630 GKSGLDSISV
+1630 GKSGADSISI
-1640 GKGNTISEIKTG
+1640 GKGNTVNEIKTG
-1652 TGAISIDGEGTITKV
+1652 TGAISIDGEGTISKV
-1667 TVSQNA
+1667 TATENATGNINIGQN
-1673 SGDIS
+1673 
-1678 IGNGTKTTVTTLQAG
+1678 TKTTIAELDTGKNTNQTINFDQGSVITTLKA
-1693 NNGTSN
+1693 
-1699 QNINLANGS
+1699 A
-1708 TISTLEAKSGG
+1708 SGG
-1719 AITLN
+1719 TLTLN

-1756 QNGSDNITVAS
+1756 KQGNDNITVAS
-1767 GGKLDVTDAGKNLNF
+1767 GGKLDVTDTSKTLNF

-1818 KADKLT
+1818 KADKLA

-1831 NNNLDLGIS
+1831 NNTLDLGIS
-1840 GAANGITVSGGSG
+1840 GATQGITVSGGSG

-1872 NKTDITLEN
+1872 NNTNITLEN

-1898 SVSGSGHIT
+1898 EVSGSGHIT

-1921 KDITVDTIDTG
+1921 KDITVDNIDTG

-2006 ATGSGAVTIS
+2006 
-2016 GASTVNSL
+2016 
-2024 TTTGSGDITLSGA
+2024 TTGSGDITLSGT

-2115 NTIDAGHKKNDI
+2115 NTIDAGYKKNDI

-2132 GTVKELI
+2132 GTVKELL
-2139 TGDTTSNDTHKI
+2139 TGDTAPSDTHKI
-2151 KIGGDTAGTTLSVEK
+2151 KIGGDTAGTILSVEK
-2166 FTAGTGKDE
+2166 FTAGTGTDE

-2195 NTFSVSGDISGANK
+2195 NKFSVSGDISGANQ

-2230 LMVDFSNAKDDK
+2230 LMVDFSNANDSKN
-2242 ASNLAMN
+2242 STLTMN

-2284 GAGTTTINLDNQAKI
+2284 GAGTTTINFTDNAKI
-2299 KTINAN
+2299 KTLNASDTN
-2305 DAADS
+2305 DS

-2331 INIKDAGSSI
+2331 ITIKDANSKI
-2341 TNLNAGAGETDV
+2341 TNLNAGANETNV
-2353 VFSGGATVTNLNVSQ
+2353 LFSGSATIENLKVSQ
-2368 SGSDIKLKNT
+2368 SGSNIKLQNT
-2378 TTNEATINKLNTTGT
+2378 TTNEATITKLSTTGT

-2407 GFEAGNGDDSITVK
+2407 SFEAGNGDDSITVK

-2441 LKSGANITSLTNL
+2441 LKSGASIVNLTSL

-2469 VTLGNSLAIELGSA
+2469 VTLNTSNLAIELGSA

-2532 QITLNDNASIDTI
+2532 QITLNDNATITTI

-2581 TVKTYTGGTGDD
+2581 KVETYTGGTGDD

-2605 DTNAGNTTISGDATS
+2605 DTNAGNTTISGDTTS
-2620 KGTVETLKT
+2620 KGTVGTLKT

-2644 KNYTAGTQNDTLIVS
+2644 NKYEAGTKNDTLIVS
-2659 SGGVIGDNNTTLN
+2659 NGGVIGDTTNNTLN
-2672 FSGGNNTLM
+2672 FSGGNNTLE

-2713 STDQTI
+2713 NTDQTI
-2719 NLGTAAANGK
+2719 NLGTAATNGK

-2743 SGSSSMDEITI
+2743 SGSSSTDEITI

-2761 NKLSAGSGTTTIN
+2761 NKLSAGSGDTTIN
-2774 LESNGGIK
+2774 LQSNGGIK
-2782 TLDMGNDAN
+2782 TLNVGDQEN
-2791 TITINGSGGVST
+2791 TITINGNGGVST

-2814 TIGDKATISTYTG
+2814 TVGNQATISSYTG

-2850 GGTGLK
+2850 GGTNLQ
-2856 IETGSGSDTITI
+2856 INTGSGSDTITI
-2868 EKGAKFGS
+2868 EKGAKFGNN
-2876 GVTIDFGASG
+2876 VTIDFGASG
-2886 SGTLKLKGADFDLT
+2886 SGTLKLKGAGGFDLT
-2900 KMTGTTGTANALNVT
+2900 QMDGTQGTTKNALSVKNVT
-2915 NVTNID
+2915 KID
-2921 LTEATGNINFGGN
+2921 LSEATGNVNFGG
-2934 SGATTSKTG
+2934 SGANALMGQTSTG
-2943 NNQVEITGVTKTNST
+2943 STQKDVEITGVKSKDST
-2958 ITLSD
+2958 ITLSN
-2963 KAKETVKLEN
+2963 KAHEKVTLEN
-2973 DAKGITIL
+2973 SAKGITIL

-2991 SKVSTELST
+2991 SQVANDLST
-3000 AISTTNFSS
+3000 AISSGTFSS
-3009 VSSTGS
+3009 ASSTNT

-3025 DKMQD
+3025 DNMSD
-3030 NEFGSTE
+3030 SEFNNAD

-3061 NNNESKSAIYL
+3061 NNNADKSAIYL

-3085 TLDLLGIVGHKIDNG
+3085 TLDLLGIVGHKIDNQ
-3100 DKLAANGVIEF
+3100 DKLGTGGVIEF

>member
-156 INHFIGQFNEAKKV
+156 INHFIGQFNDAKKV

-179 TQGSDEHAS
+179 TIGSDEHAS

-398 LTQTTLSGI
+398 LTNTTLSGI

-464 AQDSTGHELKILDVK
+464 AEDSTGHELKILDVK

-585 IINISGQVNRLDTG
+585 IINISGQANHLDTG

-631 RDLKAGDGDDTINIQ
+631 RDLKAGDGDDIISIQ

-661 FNSLKLSDGEVDLSK
+661 FNSLKLSNGEVDLSK

-689 KLSANQ
+689 KLQANQ

-729 ADLNLQGLKI
+729 ADLNLNNLKI

-757 ISLNDQNLGN
+757 ISLNDKNLGN
-767 DGIDDVAV
+767 DGIDDVEV
-775 FASKVNVAGTANKDK
+775 FASKVNVTGSANKDK

-800 LDTNNGNDI
+800 LDANNGNDI

-819 NLKAGDGNDT
+819 SLKAGDGNDT

-850 EKDAEVKKLNAGAG
+850 DNSAEVKKLNAGAG

-884 SDTLAFDKNASG
+884 SDTLAFDKSSG
-896 STSQTPTDISKA
+896 STSQTPTDISKT

-933 LGGDKDKE
+933 LGGDKNKE
-941 VDGQKLSGNAKLQVK
+941 VDGQKLSGNATLQVK

-1019 DKIDFENIQKLN
+1019 DKIDFENIQKLTSST
-1031 GSTGTNSAASS
+1031 GTGTNSAASS

-1075 DSTLSAYSVSSN
+1075 DSTLSTYSVASN

-1151 NKGDTKVQSAGDAD
+1151 NKGDTKVQSAGNAD

-1208 GGTTQKLDK
+1208 GGTGTNKLDQT
-1217 SNFEKIVDTSKV
+1217 NFNKIVDTNKV

-1313 IGEVTGSNEKDT
+1313 IGEVTGSDNKDT
-1325 ITISGSGLVD
+1325 ITISGSGSVD

-1356 LEASSGNGTD
+1356 LEASSGAD

-1383 KVTIGNNTTLQNQLD
+1383 KVKIADQTTLNNTLD
-1398 IGSYKNDL
+1398 IGSYKNEL
-1406 TISGSSA
+1406 TISGGSA
-1413 KVKELLADD
+1413 NVKNLLAD
-1422 NKIKLEAGS
+1422 NNQIKLEANS
-1431 EVEKLQIKD
+1431 QIEKLQIKD

-1502 GNNTLNVA
+1502 GNNTLNIA
-1510 SGGNVEN
+1510 SGGNVSA
-1517 LTSITTGN
+1517 LTTITTGN

-1539 KLATINLG
+1539 SLATINLG

-1557 SGVSTGL
+1557 SGATNGV

-1574 INLSGTNGKITT
+1574 INLSGTNGKIAT
-1586 LNAGANSTNIHLNTS
+1586 LNAGANSTNINLNTS
-1601 NNTITTINANDKGST
+1601 DNTITTINANDKGST

-1630 GKSGLDSISV
+1630 GKSGTDSISI

-1678 IGNGTKTTVTTLQAG
+1678 IGNGTKTTVGTLQAG

-1724 GNGEVSTLDLTGN
+1724 GNGEVTTLNLSGAT
-1737 STENITI
+1737 TENITI

-1756 QNGSDNITVAS
+1756 QNGSDNITVAN
-1767 GGKLDVTDAGKNLNF
+1767 GGKLDVTDTNKTLNF

-1799 ITTITMGSGSGSV
+1799 ITTITMGDGSGSV
-1812 ILQNGA
+1812 TLKDGA
-1818 KADKLT
+1818 KADKLA
-1824 TINLGDG
+1824 TINLGNGD
-1831 NNNLDLGIS
+1831 NTLDLGIS
-1840 GAANGITVSGGSG
+1840 GATQGITVSGGSG

-1860 GAGKITTLNAGA
+1860 GAGKITTLNAGQ
-1872 NKTDITLEN
+1872 NNTNITLEN

-1892 NASSTI
+1892 NADSSI

-1907 KIAGNTQDDTITLG
+1907 KIAGNTQNDTITLG
-1921 KDITVDTIDTG
+1921 ENITVDTIDTG
-1932 ANQTTTINGGTITT
+1932 ANNTMKINGGNITT
-1946 VSTTATGNVAVTVDK
+1946 VSTTGTGNVATTVNNK
-1961 NAHITTLNTSNTAG
+1961 AKITTLDASNTAG

-1983 TVDSLTAAGAVT
+1983 TVETLKAAGAVT

-2006 ATGSGAVTIS
+2006 
-2016 GASTVNSL
+2016 TV
-2024 TTTGSGDITLSGA
+2024 GSGDITLSGD

-2115 NTIDAGHKKNDI
+2115 NTIDAGYKKNDI

-2139 TGDTTSNDTHKI
+2139 TGDTAPSDTHKI
-2151 KIGGDTAGTTLSVEK
+2151 KIGGDTAGTILSVEK

-2195 NTFSVSGDISGANK
+2195 NTFSVSGDISGANQ

-2218 ITLSDGAKLKDN
+2218 ITLDNGAKLKDN
-2230 LMVDFSNAKDDK
+2230 LMVDFSNANDGKN
-2242 ASNLAMN
+2242 STLTMN

-2284 GAGTTTINLDNQAKI
+2284 GTGETTINLTANAKI

-2305 DAADS
+2305 DASGS

-2331 INIKDAGSSI
+2331 ININDASSSI

-2378 TTNEATINKLNTTGT
+2378 TTTEATINKLSTTGT

-2407 GFEAGNGDDSITVK
+2407 DFEAGNGDDSITVK

-2436 TNTLD
+2436 ANTLD
-2441 LKSGANITSLTNL
+2441 LKSGANIASLTNL
-2454 KMGDGGNANLTIEDG
+2454 KMGDGGNANLTIENG
-2469 VTLGNSLAIELGSA
+2469 VTLGTSTLSIELGSA

-2494 LKASGDKITLSG
+2494 LKASGDNITLSG

-2532 QITLNDNASIDTI
+2532 NIKLDNNASIATI
-2545 NAKDTEGGTINISGS
+2545 NAENTNGSTINISGS
-2560 GSITTIVGKSGAD
+2560 GSITTIVGNSGAD
-2573 TITLGQNI
+2573 TINLSQNI
-2581 TVKTYTGGTGDD
+2581 TVTTYTGGTGDD
-2593 NINLSGATITTL
+2593 ILNLSGATITTL
-2605 DTNAGNTTISGDATS
+2605 DTNTGNTTISGDATN
-2620 KGTVETLKT
+2620 KGTVGTLKT
-2629 TSGDNHTITVSNATI
+2629 TSGGSHTITVSNATI
-2644 KNYTAGTQNDTLIVS
+2644 NKYEAGTQNDTLIVS
-2659 SGGVIGDNNTTLN
+2659 SGGVIGYTSNKTLDLGSGSNTLTIK
-2672 FSGGNNTLM
+2672 SGGN
-2681 VKSGGDISKLG
+2681 ISALD
-2692 TITMGDNGNANIT
+2692 TIKMGDGGNANIT
-2705 IENGAKLS
+2705 IEKGATLS
-2713 STDQTI
+2713 STTQTI
-2719 NLGTAAANGK
+2719 NLGTAGSGQDAK
-2729 NTFTLKASG
+2729 NTFKLYASG
-2738 DHLNL
+2738 DNLSL
-2743 SGSSSMDEITI
+2743 SGSSSTDEITV

-2761 NKLSAGSGTTTIN
+2761 NKLSAGSGATTIN
-2774 LESNGGIK
+2774 LESKGGIK
-2782 TLDMGNDAN
+2782 TLELGDQTN
-2791 TITINGSGGVST
+2791 TISINGEGGVST
-2803 ITATGSSTHTI
+2803 ITASGSVAHTL
-2814 TIGDKATISTYTG
+2814 TVGDKATISSYTG

-2850 GGTGLK
+2850 TGGTLK

-2876 GVTIDFGASG
+2876 NVTIDFGANG
-2886 SGTLKLKGADFDLT
+2886 SGTLKLKGAGGFDLT
-2900 KMTGTTGTANALNVT
+2900 QMDGTQGTTKNALTVKNVT
-2915 NVTNID
+2915 KID
-2921 LTEATGNINFGGN
+2921 LTDATGNINFGG
-2934 SGATTSKTG
+2934 SGANALEGQTQQAGGTKKD
-2943 NNQVEITGVTKTNST
+2943 VEITGVKSKDNT
-2958 ITLSD
+2958 ITLSN
-2963 KAKETVKLEN
+2963 KAHEKVTLESG
-2973 DAKGITIL
+2973 AKGITIL
-2981 SVTSGDKIDF
+2981 SVASGDKIDF
-2991 SKVSTELST
+2991 SKVATDLST
-3000 AISTTNFSS
+3000 AISSGTFSS
-3009 VSSTGS
+3009 VGSTGTS
-3015 ISSSGAYVWN
+3015 TTISSSGAYVWN
-3025 DKMQD
+3025 DSINGFDQI
-3030 NEFGSTE
+3030 E
-3037 QVKAKIKEAAKNL
+3037 QVKAQIKTAANSL
-3050 NDNQKALVAVK
+3050 TTGQKALVAI
-3061 NNNESKSAIYL
+3061 NNSDTSNQKSAIYL
-3072 VSGSGTNGNSDNI
+3072 VSGSGTGNNDI
-3085 TLDLLGIVGHKIDNG
+3085 TLDLLGIVGHKIDNQ
-3100 DKLAANGVIEF
+3100 DKLGTSGVIEF

>member
-156 INHFIGQFNEAKKV
+156 INHFIGQFNDAKKV

-179 TQGSDEHAS
+179 TIGSDEHAS

-296 NKSVESIKT
+296 NKSVASIKT

-464 AQDSTGHELKILDVK
+464 AEDSTGHELKILDVK

-498 TKVSVYGTDGNDTI
+498 TKVSVYGTDGNDII

-550 ITIAGKVGT
+550 ITIAGKVGA
-559 LTTKSGDDNIS
+559 LTTKSSDDNIS

-623 NINQGAKI
+623 NISQGAKI

-661 FNSLKLSDGEVDLSK
+661 FNSLKLSNGEVDLSK

-689 KLSANQ
+689 KLQANQ

-729 ADLNLQGLKI
+729 ADLNLNNLKI

-757 ISLNDQNLGN
+757 ISLNDKNLGN
-767 DGIDDVAV
+767 DGIDDVEV
-775 FASKVNVAGTANKDK
+775 FASKVNVTGTANKDK

-819 NLKAGDGNDT
+819 SLKAGDGNDT

-879 DGNAG
+879 DGNTG
-884 SDTLAFDKNASG
+884 SDTLAFDKSSG
-896 STSQTPTDISKA
+896 STSQATDISKT

-918 FGLLSAKQINGQSFI
+918 EGVLSAKQINGQSFI
-933 LGGDKDKE
+933 LGGDKNKE

-1019 DKIDFENIQKLN
+1019 DKIDFTNIQSLN
-1031 GSTGTNSAASS
+1031 GSTGTNSAAHS
-1042 PEALDNSTNK
+1042 PEALDNTKNT
-1052 TISSSKLYTINLV
+1052 TISGSKLYTINLV
-1065 NGSVDDLSSL
+1065 NGSIDDLSSL
-1075 DSTLSAYSVSSN
+1075 DSTLSTYSVASN

-1151 NKGDTKVQSAGDAD
+1151 NKGDTKVQSAGNAD
-1165 TVFVGSVDLS
+1165 TVFVGSVDLA

-1208 GGTTQKLDK
+1208 GGAGGANKLDK
-1217 SNFEKIVDTSKV
+1217 TAFEKIVDTNKV

-1325 ITISGSGLVD
+1325 ITISGSGSVD

-1356 LEASSGNGTD
+1356 LEASSGSD

-1372 SGSISNITGEG
+1372 SGSISHITGEG
-1383 KVTIGNNTTLQNQLD
+1383 KVKIGDQTTLNNTLD
-1398 IGSYKNDL
+1398 IGSYKNEL
-1406 TISGSSA
+1406 AISGGSA
-1413 KVKELLADD
+1413 NVKNLLAD
-1422 NKIKLEAGS
+1422 NNQIKLEANS
-1431 EVEKLQIKD
+1431 QIEKLQIKD

-1493 SGDKLELTN
+1493 SGASINLNN
-1502 GNNTLNVA
+1502 GDNTLNVA
-1510 SGGNVEN
+1510 SGGNVTN
-1517 LTSITTGN
+1517 LTTITTGN
-1525 GTNKITIDKNATAS
+1525 GTNKITIDKDATAS
-1539 KLATINLG
+1539 QLANINLG

-1557 SGVSTGL
+1557 SGSNL
-1564 TVSGGSGTDN
+1564 TVSGGNGTDN
-1574 INLSGTNGKITT
+1574 INLSGTNGKIAT
-1586 LNAGANSTNIHLNTS
+1586 LNAGANSTNISLKDS
-1601 NNTITTINANDKGST
+1601 ATIDNIKANEKGST
-1616 INIASGSGTITTIE
+1616 INIAPDTSTHTIKEIAGNSGA
-1630 GKSGLDSISV
+1630 DSISI
-1640 GKGNTISEIKTG
+1640 GKGNTVNEIKTG

-1667 TVSQNA
+1667 TATENATGNINIGQN
-1673 SGDIS
+1673 
-1678 IGNGTKTTVTTLQAG
+1678 TKTTIAELDTGKNTNQTINFDKSSVITTLKA
-1693 NNGTSN
+1693 
-1699 QNINLANGS
+1699 A
-1708 TISTLEAKSGG
+1708 SGG
-1719 AITLN
+1719 TLTLN
-1724 GNGEVSTLDLTGN
+1724 GNGEVTTLNLSGAT
-1737 STENITI
+1737 TENITI

-1756 QNGSDNITVAS
+1756 ANGNDNITVAS

-1782 SGGNDKL
+1782 SGGTSKL

-1799 ITTITMGSGSGSV
+1799 ITTITMGDGSGSV
-1812 ILQNGA
+1812 TLKDGA
-1818 KADKLT
+1818 KADKLA
-1824 TINLGDG
+1824 TINLGNGD
-1831 NNNLDLGIS
+1831 NTLDLGIS
-1840 GAANGITVSGGSG
+1840 GATQGITVSGGSG

-1881 GGSISTINANN
+1881 GGNISTIKANN
-1892 NASSTI
+1892 TASSTNNI
-1898 SVSGSGHIT
+1898 NISGSGHIT
-1907 KIAGNTQDDTITLG
+1907 KIAGNTQTDNITLG
-1921 KDITVDTIDTG
+1921 ENITVGTLDTG
-1932 ANQTTTINGGTITT
+1932 ANSTTTINGGNIDQVQTT
-1946 VSTTATGNVAVTVDK
+1946 GTGNVATTVNNK
-1961 NAHITTLNTSNTAG
+1961 AKITTLDANNTIG

-1983 TVDSLTAAGAVT
+1983 TVDKLTAAGAVT

-2006 ATGSGAVTIS
+2006 
-2016 GASTVNSL
+2016 TV
-2024 TTTGSGDITLSGA
+2024 GSGDITLSGD

-2066 INLNTAQ
+2066 IKLDTAK
-2073 DSDLQ
+2073 DTER
-2078 NSKTGDQV
+2078 NNGTGDQV
-2086 IVSGANTVVNK
+2086 IVSGANTVVEK
-2097 IDTGSGA
+2097 IDAGQGV
-2104 KTITLENNATI
+2104 KTITLENGTI
-2115 NTIDAGHKKNDI
+2115 NTIDAGYKKNDI

-2139 TGDTTSNDTHKI
+2139 TGDTASNDTHKI
-2151 KIGGDTAGTTLSVEK
+2151 QIGGNDASKMLSVEK

-2195 NTFSVSGDISGANK
+2195 NTFSVSGDISGANQ

-2218 ITLSDGAKLKDN
+2218 ITLDNGAKLKDN
-2230 LMVDFSNAKDDK
+2230 LMVDFSNAGDTKT
-2242 ASNLAMN
+2242 STLTMN

-2260 NTTISVSGTN
+2260 NTIISVSGTN

-2284 GAGTTTINLDNQAKI
+2284 GTGTTTINFTDNAKI
-2299 KTINAN
+2299 KTINASDTN
-2305 DAADS
+2305 DS
-2310 TITVSGTG
+2310 KITVSGAG

-2331 INIKDAGSSI
+2331 ININDASSSI

-2353 VFSGGATVTNLNVSQ
+2353 VFSGSATVTNLNVSQ

-2378 TTNEATINKLNTTGT
+2378 TTNEATITKLITNGT

-2407 GFEAGNGDDSITVK
+2407 GFEADSGDDSITVK

-2436 TNTLD
+2436 ANTLD
-2441 LKSGANITSLTNL
+2441 LKSGANIASLTDL

-2469 VTLGNSLAIELGSA
+2469 VTFGTSTLNISLGTASNEQ
-2483 GTGATDKNTFT
+2483 GAKNTFT
-2494 LKASGDKITLSG
+2494 LKASGDNITLSG

-2532 QITLNDNASIDTI
+2532 QITLNDNATITTI

-2573 TITLGQNI
+2573 TINLSQHI
-2581 TVKTYTGGTGDD
+2581 TVTTYTGGTGDD

-2605 DTNAGNTTISGDATS
+2605 DTNTGNTTISGDATS

-2629 TSGDNHTITVSNATI
+2629 TSGDSHIITVSNATI
-2644 KNYTAGTQNDTLIVS
+2644 KAYTAGQKDDTLIVS
-2659 SGGVIGDNNTTLN
+2659 SGGVIGDNNTTLD

-2681 VKSGGDISKLG
+2681 VKSGGDISKLS

-2705 IENGAKLS
+2705 IEKGAILN
-2713 STDQTI
+2713 STTQTI
-2719 NLGTAAANGK
+2719 NLGTAGSGQDAK
-2729 NTFTLKASG
+2729 NTFKLYASG
-2738 DHLNL
+2738 DNLSL
-2743 SGSSSMDEITI
+2743 SGSSSLDEITI

-2761 NKLSAGSGTTTIN
+2761 NKLSAGSGSTTIN

-2782 TLDMGNDAN
+2782 TLELGSVENN
-2791 TITINGSGGVST
+2791 ITINGSGGVST
-2803 ITATGSSTHTI
+2803 ITASGSVAHTL
-2814 TIGDKATISTYTG
+2814 TVGDKATISTYTG

-2868 EKGAKFGS
+2868 EKGAKFGN

-2886 SGTLKLKGADFDLT
+2886 SGTLKLKGAGGFDLT
-2900 KMTGTTGTANALNVT
+2900 QMDPIQGTTKNALTVKNVT
-2915 NVTNID
+2915 KID
-2921 LTEATGNINFGGN
+2921 LNEATGNINFGG
-2934 SGATTSKTG
+2934 SGANALEGQTQQAGSTKKD
-2943 NNQVEITGVTKTNST
+2943 VEITGVKSKDST

-2963 KAKETVKLEN
+2963 KAHEKVTLESG
-2973 DAKGITIL
+2973 AKGITIL

-2991 SKVSTELST
+2991 HNVATDLST
-3000 AISTTNFSS
+3000 AITATTFSEAN
-3009 VSSTGS
+3009 STGS
-3015 ISSSGAYVWN
+3015 SISASGAYVWN
-3025 DKMQD
+3025 NGIEGFDKQD
-3030 NEFGSTE
+3030 
-3037 QVKAKIKEAAKNL
+3037 QVKTQIKDVANNL
-3050 NDNQKALVAVK
+3050 NGKALVAVK
-3061 NNNESKSAIYL
+3061 NTNQDKSAIYL
-3072 VSGSGTNGNSDNI
+3072 VSGSGTAGNGNGDNI
-3085 TLDLLGIVGHKIDNG
+3085 DLKLLGIVGNKIDNQ
-3100 DKLAANGVIEF
+3100 DKLDQGVITF

>member
-128 GGAPAEAKLKALMN
+128 GGAPAEAKLKALMS
-142 TIDDKT
+142 TVDDQT

-179 TQGSDEHAS
+179 TIGSDEHAS

-194 NLNDEKTNLNIEGS
+194 NLNDEKTDLNIEGS

-398 LTQTTLSGI
+398 LTNTTLSGI

-512 TIESGKVSLLDS
+512 TIESGKVSLLDA

-530 ITISKAASIAILN
+530 ITISQAASIAILN

-585 IINISGQVNRLDTG
+585 IINISGQANHLDTG

-623 NINQGAKI
+623 NINQGARI
-631 RDLKAGDGDDTINIQ
+631 RDLKAGDGDDIISIQ

-729 ADLNLQGLKI
+729 ADLSLNNLKI

-757 ISLNDQNLGN
+757 ISLNDKNLGN
-767 DGIDDVAV
+767 DGIDDVEV
-775 FASKVNVAGTANKDK
+775 FASKVNVTGTANKDK

-800 LDTNNGNDI
+800 LDANNGNDI

-819 NLKAGDGNDT
+819 SLKAGDGNDT

-864 DDIIRVKNGAKIDLI
+864 DDIIRVKNGAKIELI
-879 DGNAG
+879 DGNTG
-884 SDTLAFDKNASG
+884 SDTLAFDKSSG
-896 STSQTPTDISKA
+896 STSQTPTDISKT

-918 FGLLSAKQINGQSFI
+918 EGVLSAKQINGQSFI
-933 LGGDKDKE
+933 LGGDKNKE
-941 VDGQKLSGNAKLQVK
+941 VDGQKLLGNAKLQVK
-956 SDDLTNINLANLK
+956 SDDLTNINLNNLK
-969 SQTGVKDNTVEI
+969 SQTGVKDNTIEL

-1019 DKIDFENIQKLN
+1019 DKIDFTNIQNLN
-1031 GSTGTNSAASS
+1031 GTNSAASS
-1042 PEALDNSTNK
+1042 PEALDNSTSK

-1075 DSTLSAYSVSSN
+1075 DSTLSTYSVSSN

-1108 STQSS
+1108 STTSK

-1325 ITISGSGLVD
+1325 ITISGSGSVD

-1356 LEASSGNGTD
+1356 LEASSGSD

-1383 KVTIGNNTTLQNQLD
+1383 KVKIGDQTTLNNTLD

-1406 TISGSSA
+1406 TISGANA

-1422 NKIKLEAGS
+1422 NKIKLEANS
-1431 EVEKLQIKD
+1431 QIEKLQIKD

-1502 GNNTLNVA
+1502 GNNTINVA

-1517 LTSITTGN
+1517 LTNITTGN
-1525 GTNKITIDKNATAS
+1525 GTNKITIKEGATAS

-1557 SGVSTGL
+1557 SGSNL
-1564 TVSGGSGTDN
+1564 TVSGGNGTDN

-1586 LNAGANSTNIHLNTS
+1586 LNAGANSTNISLKDS
-1601 NNTITTINANDKGST
+1601 ATIDNIKANEKGST
-1616 INIASGSGTITTIE
+1616 INIASGTSTHTIKEIAGDSGA
-1630 GKSGLDSISV
+1630 DSISV
-1640 GKGNTISEIKTG
+1640 GKNITISEIKTG

-1767 GGKLDVTDAGKNLNF
+1767 GGKLDVTDTGKNLNF
-1782 SGGNDKL
+1782 SGGTSKL

-1818 KADKLT
+1818 KADKLA

-1831 NNNLDLGIS
+1831 NNTLDLGIS
-1840 GAANGITVSGGSG
+1840 GATQGITVSGGSG

-1872 NKTDITLEN
+1872 NKTDITLNN

-1898 SVSGSGHIT
+1898 EVSGSGHIT
-1907 KIAGNTQDDTITLG
+1907 KIAGNTQADTITLG

-2006 ATGSGAVTIS
+2006 
-2016 GASTVNSL
+2016 
-2024 TTTGSGDITLSGA
+2024 TTGSGDITLSGA

-2066 INLNTAQ
+2066 INLNAAKD
-2073 DSDLQ
+2073 DSRNGGT
-2078 NSKTGDQV
+2078 NSGDV
-2086 IVSGANTVVNK
+2086 VNISGANTVVNK
-2097 IDTGSGA
+2097 IDTGSGV

-2115 NTIDAGHKKNDI
+2115 NTIDAGYKKNDI

-2139 TGDTTSNDTHKI
+2139 TGDTAPSDTHKI
-2151 KIGGDTAGTTLSVEK
+2151 QIGGDNAGTILSVENFK
-2166 FTAGTGKDE
+2166 AGTGTDE
-2175 ITVASGGKISNQE
+2175 ITVASGGKISNE
-2188 INLNNGD
+2188 VINLNNGD

-2218 ITLSDGAKLKDN
+2218 ITLSNGATLKDN
-2230 LMVDFSNAKDDK
+2230 LMVDFSNANDSKN
-2242 ASNLAMN
+2242 STLTMN

-2260 NTTISVSGTN
+2260 NTTISVSGAN
-2270 TGVDAKAKIDTLKA
+2270 TGVNAKAKIDTLNA
-2284 GAGTTTINLDNQAKI
+2284 GTETTTINFTDNAKI

-2305 DAADS
+2305 EQADS

-2331 INIKDAGSSI
+2331 ININDANSQI
-2341 TNLNAGAGETDV
+2341 TNLNAGASGTDIT
-2353 VFSGGATVTNLNVSQ
+2353 FSGNATINNLNVSK
-2368 SGSDIKLKNT
+2368 SGSEINIRNT
-2378 TTNEATINKLNTTGT
+2378 TTNDATISKLITTGGT
-2393 GTHKIDVDNKVKIA
+2393 GKHTITVDNKVKIA

-2441 LKSGANITSLTNL
+2441 LKSGANIASLTNL
-2454 KMGDGGNANLTIEDG
+2454 KMGDGGNANLTIENG
-2469 VTLGNSLAIELGSA
+2469 VTLNTSNLAIELGSA
-2483 GTGATDKNTFT
+2483 GTGTTDKNTFT
-2494 LKASGDKITLSG
+2494 LKASGDNITLSG

-2532 QITLNDNASIDTI
+2532 QITLNDNATITTI

-2573 TITLGQNI
+2573 TINLSQHI
-2581 TVKTYTGGTGDD
+2581 TVTTYTGGTGDD

-2605 DTNAGNTTISGDATS
+2605 DTNTGNTTISGDTTS

-2644 KNYTAGTQNDTLIVS
+2644 KNYTAGQKDDTLIVS

-2719 NLGTAAANGK
+2719 NLGTAGSGQGAK
-2729 NTFTLKASG
+2729 NTFTLYASG

-2743 SGSSSMDEITI
+2743 SGSSSLDEITI

-2761 NKLSAGSGTTTIN
+2761 NKLSAGSGDTTIN
-2774 LESNGGIK
+2774 LQSNGGIK
-2782 TLDMGNDAN
+2782 TLELGNDAN
-2791 TITINGSGGVST
+2791 NITINGSGGVST
-2803 ITATGSSTHTI
+2803 ITATGSSIHTI

-2886 SGTLKLKGADFDLT
+2886 SGTLKLKGNDFDLT
-2900 KMTGTTGTANALNVT
+2900 KMAGTTGTATNALSVKNVT
-2915 NVTNID
+2915 KID

-2934 SGATTSKTG
+2934 SGATTTKTTNG
-2943 NNQVEITGVTKTNST
+2943 EVEITGVKSKDST

-2963 KAKETVKLEN
+2963 KAHEKVTLESG
-2973 DAKGITIL
+2973 AKGITIL

-2991 SKVSTELST
+2991 HNVANDLST
-3000 AISTTNFSS
+3000 AISSGTFSS
-3009 VSSTGS
+3009 VGSTGTNTT

-3025 DKMQD
+3025 DGIEGFDKQD
-3030 NEFGSTE
+3030 
-3037 QVKAKIKEAAKNL
+3037 QVKTQIQTAASSL
-3050 NDNQKALVAVK
+3050 TTGQKALVAVK
-3061 NNNESKSAIYL
+3061 NNDQSKSAIYL
-3072 VSGSGTNGNSDNI
+3072 VSGSGTGNNDI
-3085 TLDLLGIVGHKIDNG
+3085 TLDLLGIVGNKIDNN
-3100 DKLAANGVIEF
+3100 DKLASGGVIEF